1 MKQFK
6 KKPKKIKRSQKIIL
20 KRPLWLMPLLIGGFA
35 SGVYADGT
43 DILGLSW
50 GEKSQKVCVHRP
62 WYALWSCDKWEEK
75 TQQFTGNQLITKT
88 WAGGNA
94 ANYYHSQNNQ
104 DITANLKND
113 NGTYFLSGL
122 YNYTGGEYNGG
133 NLDIELGSN
142 ATFNLGANSGN
153 SFTSWYPN
161 GHTNVTFSAGTI
173 NVNNSVEVG
182 NRVGSG
188 AGTHTGTATL
198 NLNANKVTI
207 NSNINAY
214 KTSQVNIGNANS
226 AITIN
231 SVSLSGDTCS
241 SLAKI
246 GSGANCSSSGP
257 SYSFK
262 GTTSATN
269 TTFSNASGSFTFEE
283 SANFSGAKLNG
294 GAFTFNKG
302 FNATNNTAFN
312 SGSFT
317 FKGTSS
323 FNNATFSNASY
334 TFDNQATFQNSS
346 FNGGTFTFNNQSNPT
361 NSAQHPQILFENSSF
376 NGGIFTFNNQTNPT
390 NSAQH
395 PQILFENSSFS
406 GSTTT
411 LKGSATFEQ
420 AFNNS
425 NHQLTIQNASFDNA
439 TFNNT
444 GKITIE
450 KDASFN
456 NTSFNTPVDTNN
468 MSVTGSV
475 TLSGKNDLKNGST
488 LDFGS
493 SKITLAQGATFN
505 LTSLGSEKS
514 VTILNSS
521 GGITYNHL
529 LNHALNSLTNA
540 LKTTESS
547 SKPQSFAQG
556 LWDMI
561 TYNGVT
567 GQLLSENAATPKNT
581 DSSPSAPTKDSPQ
594 VYQVGYKIGDTIY
607 KLQETFSPNSIIIQA
622 LESGTYTPPPT
633 ISGSQFDLSAS
644 NYINANMPWYDHKYY
659 IPKSQNFTESGTYYL
674 PSVQIWGSY
683 TNSFKQTFSTNGSNL
698 VIGYNATWT
707 GNSVSSSG
715 TVSFGDTSGS
725 ALNGHCG
732 PWPYYQCIGTTNGA
746 YSAYHVYI
754 TANLR
759 SGNRIG
765 TGGAANLVFNGV
777 DSINIANATITQHN
791 AGAYS
796 SSMTFSTQNMDSSQN
811 LNGLNANGK
820 LSVYGATFT
829 NQAKDGKFIFNAGQA
844 TFENTNFNGGSYQFS
859 GDSLNFSNNNQFNS
873 GSFEISAKNAS
884 FNNANFNN
892 SASFN
897 FNNSNATTSFVG
909 DFTNANSNLQIAGN
923 AVFGNSTNSDGS
935 QNTANFNNTGS
946 VNIAGNATFDNMAF
960 NGPTNTSVKGQV
972 TLNNITLKNLNAPLS
987 FGDGMINFSAH
998 SVINIGEAITNGNP
1012 ITLVSSSK
1020 EIEYNNAFSKNL
1032 WQLINYQGHG
1042 ASSEKLVSSAG
1053 NGIYDVVYSFNNQT
1067 YNFQEV
1073 FSPNSISIR
1082 RLGVGMVFDYVDME
1096 KSDHLYYQNALGFMT
1111 YMPNSYNNNL
1121 GNLNNT
1127 IYYYDKSIDFY
1138 ASGKTLFTKAEFS
1151 QTLTGQNSAIVFGA
1165 KNIWTNASDA
1175 PQSNTIIRFGDN
1187 KGAGSNDASGHCW
1200 NLQCI
1205 GFITGH
1211 YEAQKIY
1218 ITGSIESGN
1227 RISSGGGASLNFNG
1241 LQGILLTN
1249 ATLYNR
1255 AAGTQSSSM
1264 NFISNSANIQAQNSY
1279 FIDDTAQNKGNP
1291 NFSFNALNLDFSNSS
1306 FRGYVGQTQS
1316 VFKFN
1321 AVNAISFTNS
1331 SNLSSGLYQIS
1342 AKSVLF
1348 DNSNLS
1354 VSVGTS
1360 SIKANAI
1367 SLSQN
1372 ASINASNHSTLELS
1386 GDLNLNDTSSLNLNQ
1401 SAINVSNNATINDYA
1416 SLIASNGSHL
1426 NFNGAVN
1433 FNSANITTSLS
1444 DSSIVFKGAS
1454 SLGGQFNLSNNS
1466 FLDFQGSSAITSN
1479 TAFNFYNNAF
1489 SQSPITFHQALD
1501 IKAPLSLGGNLLNP
1515 NNSSVL
1521 NLKNSQLVFSDQGS
1535 LNIANIDLLSDLN
1548 DNKNR
1553 VYNIIQADMN
1563 SNWYERISFFGM
1575 RINDGIYD
1583 AKNQTYSFT
1592 NPLNNALKITESFKD
1607 NQLSVTL
1614 SQIPGIKNTLYNIGS
1629 EIFNYQKVYNNA
1641 NGVYSYSDDAQGVF
1655 YLTSSVKGY
1664 YNPNQSYQA
1673 SGSNN
1678 TTKNN
1683 NLTSESSV
1691 ISQTYNA
1698 QGNPIS
1704 ALHVYNKG
1712 YNFNNIKALGQ
1723 MALKLYPEI
1732 KKILG
1737 NDFSLSS
1744 LSNLKGDALNQLTKL
1759 ITPSDW
1765 KNINELIDNAN
1776 NSVVQNFN
1784 NGALIIG
1791 ATKIGQ
1797 TNTNSTVVFGGLGYQ
1812 KPCDYTDIVCQKFR
1826 GTYLGQLLE
1835 SSSADLGYIDTTF
1848 NAKEIYL
1855 TGTLGSGNAWGTG
1868 GSASVTFNSQT
1879 SLILNQANIV
1889 SSQTDGI
1896 FSMLGQEGINKVFNQ
1911 AGLANILGEVAMQ
1924 SINKAGGLG
1933 NLIVNTLGSGS
1944 VIGGYL
1950 TPEQKNQTLSQLL
1963 GQNNFDNLMNDS
1975 GLNTAIKD
1983 LIRQKLGFW
1992 TGLVGGLAGL
2002 GGIDLQN
2009 PEKLIGS
2016 MSINDLLSK
2025 KGLFNQITGFISA
2038 NDIGQVISVMLQD
2051 IVKPSEALQNDVVAL
2066 GKQMIG
2072 EFLGQDMLNS
2082 LESLLQNQ
2090 QIKSVLDKVLAAKGL
2105 GPIYEQGLG
2114 DLIPNLGKKG
2124 LFAPYGLSQVWQR
2137 GDFSF
2142 NAQGNVFV
2150 QNSTFSNANGGTLS
2164 FNAGNSLI
2172 FAGNNHIAFTN
2183 HSGTLNL
2190 LSNQV
2195 SNINITTLD
2204 ASNGLKINAANNN
2217 VSVSQGNLFIN
2228 ASCVQ
2233 QSDPITTNTA
2243 NPCAL
2248 SAQSANGASSNNAS
2262 NNAPIALNN
2271 NDESLMVTANDFNF
2285 SGNIYANGVVDFSKI
2300 KGSAN
2305 IKNLYLYNNAQFQ
2318 ANNLTISNQAVLEKN
2333 ASFVTNNLN
2342 IQGAFNNNATQ
2353 KIGVLQN
2360 LVIASNAS
2368 LSTGIYGLEV
2378 GGALNNFGAIHF
2390 NLENIQTPAPLIQAE
2405 GIINLNTTQTP
2416 FINVNNSM
2424 ANNTT
2429 YTLLKSSRY
2438 IDYNINPNSLQ
2449 SYLKLYTLIN
2459 INGNHIEE
2467 KNGVLTY
2474 LGQRVL
2480 LQDKGLLLSVALPNS
2495 NNASPNN
2502 ILSLSVLHNQ
2512 VKMSYGDKVM
2522 DFTPPTLQDYIVGIQ
2537 GQSALNQIEAI
2548 GGNNAI
2554 KWLSTLMIK
2563 TKENPLFAPIYL
2575 ENHSLNEI
2583 LDATKDLQ
2591 NTASLISNP
2600 NFRDNATNLLELAS
2614 YTQQTSRLT
2623 KLSDFRARE
2632 GESNFSERLLELK
2645 NKRFS
2650 DPNPSEIFVKY
2661 SQPNKHPNNLWVQG
2675 VGGASFISGGNGT
2688 LYGLNVGY
2696 DRLVKNV
2703 ILGGYV
2709 AYGYSGFNGNIMRSL
2724 GNNVDV
2730 GMYARAFLKRNEFTL
2745 SANETYG
2752 GNASHINSS
2761 NSLLS
2766 VLNQRYN
2773 YNTWTTSVN
2782 GNYGYDFMFKQ
2793 KSVVLKPQVGLSYH
2807 FIGLSGMKGKMQ
2819 NPAYQQFVMH
2829 SNPSNESVLTL
2840 NMGLESRKYFGKNSY
2855 YFVTARL
2862 GRDLLIKAKGDN
2874 MVRFV
2879 GENTLLY
2886 RKGEIFNT
2894 FASVITGGEMHLW
2907 RLMYVNAGVGLK
2919 MGLQYQ
2925 DLNITGNVG
2934 MRVAF

>member
-1 MKQFK
+1 MKKFK
-6 KKPKKIKRSQKIIL
+6 KKPKSIKRSHQKTIL
-20 KRPLWLMPLLIGGFA
+20 KRPLWLAPLLISGFA
-35 SGVYADGT
+35 SGVHANNLWDLLNPKVGGEYVHWVKGSQYCAWWEFAGC
-43 DILGLSW
+43 LKNVW
-50 GEKSQKVCVHRP
+50 GANHKG
-62 WYALWSCDKWEEK
+62 YDA
-75 TQQFTGNQLITKT
+75 
-88 WAGGNA
+88 GNA
-94 ANYYHSQNNQ
+94 ANYLSSQNYQAISVGSGNE
-104 DITANLKND
+104 TE
-113 NGTYFLSGL
+113 TYSLSGFT
-122 YNYTGGEYNGG
+122 NYVGG
-133 NLDIELGSN
+133 NLTI
-142 ATFNLGANSGN
+142 NLGNSVVLDLSGSN
-153 SFTSWYPN
+153 SFTSYQGYNQGKDDVSFNVGAINLN
-161 GHTNVTFSAGTI
+161 GAL
-173 NVNNSVEVG
+173 EVG

-198 NLNANKVTI
+198 NLNANKVNI
-207 NSNINAY
+207 NSNISAF
-214 KTSQVNIGNANS
+214 KTSQVNVGNANS
-226 AITIN
+226 VITIG
-231 SVSLSGDTCS
+231 SVSLSGDVCS
-241 SLAKI
+241 SSVSFGA
-246 GSGANCSSSGP
+246 GANCSTSGP

-262 GTTSATN
+262 GTTNATN
-269 TTFSNASGSFTFEE
+269 TAFSNANGSFTFEE
-283 SANFSGAKLNG
+283 NATFSGAKLNG
-294 GAFTFNKG
+294 GAFIFNKD
-302 FNATNNTAFN
+302 FSATNNTAFD
-312 SGSFT
+312 SGSFN
-317 FKGTSS
+317 FKGASS
-323 FNNATFSNASY
+323 FNGTNFNNASY
-334 TFDNQATFQNSS
+334 TFNNQATFQNSS
-346 FNGGTFTFNNQSNPT
+346 FNGGTFTFNDQ
-361 NSAQHPQILFENSSF
+361 
-376 NGGIFTFNNQTNPT
+376 NNQ
-390 NSAQH
+390 SAQH

-406 GSTTT
+406 GNATT
-411 LKGSATFEQ
+411 LKGFVDFWQ

-425 NHQLTIQNASFDNA
+425 NHQLMMQNASFNNA
-439 TFNNT
+439 NFNNT
-444 GKITIE
+444 GKITINE
-450 KDASFN
+450 SASFN
-456 NTSFNTPVDTNN
+456 DTTFNTSINTNN
-468 MSVTGSV
+468 MTITGSV

-493 SKITLAQGATFN
+493 SQVTLTQGTTFN
-505 LTSLGSEKS
+505 LTSLGDKNS

-521 GGITYNHL
+521 GGITYNNL
-529 LNHALNSLTNA
+529 LNHALNSLTSA
-540 LKTTESS
+540 LKTNESS

-561 TYNGVT
+561 TYNGVA
-567 GQLLSENAATPKNT
+567 GQLLSANAMASKTA
-581 DSSPSAPTKDSPQ
+581 DSSLSKLSANSAQ
-594 VYQVGYKIGDTIY
+594 VYQVGYKIGDIIY
-607 KLQETFSPNSIIIQA
+607 KLQETFSHNSIIIQA
-622 LESGTYTPPPT
+622 LESGTYTPPPV
-633 ISGSQFDLSAS
+633 ISGSKFDLSAS
-644 NYINANMPWYDHKYY
+644 NYIDSNMPWYDHKSY

-683 TNSFKQTFSTNGSNL
+683 TNSFKQTFSASNSNL

-707 GNSVSSSG
+707 DHNVSSSD

-732 PWPYYQCIGTTNGA
+732 PWPYYQCTGTTDGT

-777 DSINIANATITQHN
+777 DSVNIANATITQHN
-791 AGAYS
+791 AGIYS
-796 SSMTFSTQNMDSSQN
+796 SSMTFSTQGMDNSQN
-811 LNGLNANGK
+811 LNGLNPNGT
-820 LSVYGATFT
+820 LSVYGTTFT

-844 TFENTNFNGGSYQFS
+844 VFENTNFNGGSYQFS

-884 FNNANFNN
+884 FDNANFNN
-892 SASFN
+892 GASFN

-909 DFTNANSNLQIAGN
+909 DFTNANSNLQIAGS
-923 AVFGNSTNSDGS
+923 AVFGNSANGS
-935 QNTANFNNTGS
+935 QNNANFNNTGS
-946 VNIAGNATFDNMAF
+946 VDISGNATFDNVVF
-960 NGPTNTSVKGQV
+960 NDPTNMSVKGQV

-987 FGDGMINFSAH
+987 FGDGTITFNAH
-998 SVINIGEAITNGNP
+998 SVINIAEAITNGNP

-1032 WQLINYQGHG
+1032 WQLINYQGHE

-1053 NGIYDVVYSFNNQT
+1053 NGVYDVVYSFNNQT
-1067 YNFQEV
+1067 YNFQEI
-1073 FSPNSISIR
+1073 FSQNSISIR
-1082 RLGVGMVFDYVDME
+1082 RLGVGMVFDYMDME
-1096 KSDHLYYQNALGFMT
+1096 KSDHLYYQNTLGFMT

-1127 IYYYDKSIDFY
+1127 IYYYDNSIDFY

-1151 QTLTGQNSAIVFGA
+1151 QTFTGQNSAIVFGA
-1165 KNIWTNASDA
+1165 KSIWTNASDA

-1187 KGAGSNDASGHCW
+1187 KGVGSNDASGHCW

-1255 AAGTQSSSM
+1255 AAGTQNSSM
-1264 NFISNSANIQAQNSY
+1264 NFTSNSANIQAQNSY
-1279 FIDDTAQNKGNP
+1279 FIDDTAQNGGNP

-1321 AVNAISFTNS
+1321 AANAINFTNS
-1331 SNLSSGLYQIS
+1331 TNLSSGLYQMQ

-1367 SLSQN
+1367 NLSQN
-1372 ASINASNHSTLELS
+1372 ASINASNHSTLELQ

-1401 SAINVSNNATINDYA
+1401 STINVSNNATINDYA
-1416 SLIASNGSHL
+1416 SLIVNDDSRL
-1426 NFNGAVN
+1426 NFNGTTN
-1433 FNSANITTSLS
+1433 FDSANITTSLNH
-1444 DSSIVFKGAS
+1444 SSIVFKGAI

-1466 FLDFQGSSAITSN
+1466 SLDFQGSSAITSN
-1479 TAFNFYNNAF
+1479 TAFNFYDNAF

-1553 VYNIIQADMN
+1553 VYNIIQAGMN
-1563 SNWYERISFFGM
+1563 NNWYERINFFGM
-1575 RINDGIYD
+1575 RINDGVYD
-1583 AKNQTYSFT
+1583 AINQTYSFT

-1629 EIFNYQKVYNNA
+1629 EVFNYQKAYNNA
-1641 NGVYSYSDDAQGVF
+1641 NGVYSYSDDAEGVF
-1655 YLTSSVKGY
+1655 YLTSNVKGY

-1683 NLTSESSV
+1683 NLISGASV
-1691 ISQTYNA
+1691 ISQTYNV

-1744 LSNLKGDALNQLTKL
+1744 LSALNPNALNQLTKL
-1759 ITPSDW
+1759 ITPNDW
-1765 KNINELIDNAN
+1765 KNINEFIDNAN

-1784 NGALIIG
+1784 NGTLIVG

-1797 TNTNSTVVFGGLGYQ
+1797 TDTNSAVVFGGLGYQ

-1879 SLILNQANIV
+1879 SLVLNQANIV

-1933 NLIVNTLGSGS
+1933 NLIADTLGSNS
-1944 VIGGYL
+1944 VIGGHL

-2038 NDIGQVISVMLQD
+2038 NDIGQVISVILQD
-2051 IVKPSEALQNDVVAL
+2051 IVKPSSALKNDVAAL

-2072 EFLGQDMLNS
+2072 EFLGQDTLNS

-2105 GPIYEQGLG
+2105 GSIYEQGLG
-2114 DLIPNLGKKG
+2114 DLMPNLGKKG
-2124 LFAPYGLSQVWQR
+2124 LFAPYGLSQVWQK

-2150 QNSTFSNANGGTLS
+2150 QNSTFSNANGGAIS
-2164 FNAGNSLI
+2164 FNAGDTLI
-2172 FAGNNHIAFTN
+2172 FAGNNRISFTN
-2183 HSGTLNL
+2183 HAGALNL

-2195 SNINITTLD
+2195 SNINITTLN
-2204 ASNGLKINAANNN
+2204 ASNGLKINASSNN

-2228 ASCVQ
+2228 ASCVGQ
-2233 QSDPITTNTA
+2233 NNPTTANIA

-2248 SAQSANGASSNNAS
+2248 SAQSVNGASSNAS

-2318 ANNLTISNQAVLEKN
+2318 ANNLIISNQAVLEKN
-2333 ASFVTNNLN
+2333 ASFMTNNLN
-2342 IQGAFNNNATQ
+2342 IQGAFNNNATR
-2353 KIGVLQN
+2353 KIEVLQN
-2360 LVIASNAS
+2360 LTIASNAS

-2390 NLENIQTPAPLIQAE
+2390 NLENIQTPTPLIQAR

-2416 FINVNNSM
+2416 FMNINNSM

-2495 NNASPNN
+2495 NNAPQNN
-2502 ILSLSVLHNQ
+2502 ILSLSVLYNQ

-2537 GQSALNQIEAI
+2537 GQSALNQIEAV

-2554 KWLSTLMIK
+2554 KWLSTLMME

-2583 LDATKDLQ
+2583 LGVAKDLL
-2591 NTASLISNP
+2591 NTVSLISNP
-2600 NFRDNATNLLELAS
+2600 NFRNNATNLLELAS

-2623 KLSDFRARE
+2623 KLSDFRSRE
-2632 GESNFSERLLELK
+2632 RESDFSKRLLELK

-2650 DPNPSEIFVKY
+2650 DPNPGEVFVKY

-2675 VGGASFISGGNGT
+2675 IGGASFISGGNGT

-2709 AYGYSGFNGNIMRSL
+2709 AYGYSGFNGNIMHSL
-2724 GNNVDV
+2724 ANNVDV

-2745 SANETYG
+2745 SANETYE
-2752 GNASHINSS
+2752 GNASNINSS
-2761 NSLLS
+2761 NPLLS
-2766 VLNQRYN
+2766 VLNQRYS

-2793 KSVVLKPQVGLSYH
+2793 KSVVLKPQVGLSYY
-2807 FIGLSGMKGKMQ
+2807 FIGLSGMKGKM
-2819 NPAYQQFVMH
+2819 NDAAYKQFLMH

-2862 GRDLLIKAKGDN
+2862 GRDLLIKSKGGN
-2874 MVRFV
+2874 VVRFV

-2886 RKGEIFNT
+2886 RKGEVFNT

-2907 RLMYVNAGVGLK
+2907 RLVYVNAGVGLK

-2925 DLNITGNVG
+2925 DINITGNVG

>member
-1 MKQFK
+1 MKKFK
-6 KKPKKIKRSQKIIL
+6 KKLKSIKRSQKIIL
-20 KRPLWLMPLLIGGFA
+20 KRPLWLAPLLISGFA
-35 SGVYADGT
+35 SGVYANNLWDLLNPKVG
-43 DILGLSW
+43 GEYVHWVKGSQYCSW
-50 GEKSQKVCVHRP
+50 
-62 WYALWSCDKWEEK
+62 WE
-75 TQQFTGNQLITKT
+75 F
-88 WAGGNA
+88 AGCLKNVWGANHKGYDAGNA
-94 ANYYHSQNNQ
+94 ANYLSSQNYQAISVGSGNE
-104 DITANLKND
+104 T
-113 NGTYFLSGL
+113 GTYSLSGFT
-122 YNYTGGEYNGG
+122 NYVGG
-133 NLDIELGSN
+133 NLTI
-142 ATFNLGANSGN
+142 NLGNSVVLDLSVSN
-153 SFTSWYPN
+153 SFTSYQGYNQGKDDVSFNVGAINLN
-161 GHTNVTFSAGTI
+161 GTL
-173 NVNNSVEVG
+173 EVG
-182 NRVGSG
+182 NRVGTG

-198 NLNANKVTI
+198 NLNANKVNI

-241 SLAKI
+241 SSVSVGI
-246 GSGANCSSSGP
+246 GANCSSSGP

-262 GTTSATN
+262 GTTNATN

-283 SANFSGAKLNG
+283 NATFSGAKWNG

-302 FNATNNTAFN
+302 FSATNNTAFN

-323 FNNATFSNASY
+323 FNGTNFNNATY

-346 FNGGTFTFNNQSNPT
+346 FNGGT
-361 NSAQHPQILFENSSF
+361 
-376 NGGIFTFNNQTNPT
+376 FTFNNQTNPT

-406 GSTTT
+406 GNATT
-411 LKGSATFEQ
+411 LKGFATFEQ

-425 NHQLTIQNASFDNA
+425 NHQLTMQNASFNNA

-444 GKITIE
+444 GKITINE
-450 KDASFN
+450 GASFN
-456 NTSFNTPVDTNN
+456 NTTFNASVDTNN

-475 TLSGKNDLKNGST
+475 TLSGKNDLNNGST

-493 SKITLAQGATFN
+493 SKITLTQGTTFN
-505 LTSLGSEKS
+505 LTSLGDKNS

-529 LNHALNSLTNA
+529 LNHAINSLTNA
-540 LKTTESS
+540 LKTNESP

-556 LWDMI
+556 LWEMI

-567 GQLLSENAATPKNT
+567 GQLLSESATTSKTT
-581 DSSPSAPTKDSPQ
+581 DSSLSKSSTNSTQ

-607 KLQETFSPNSIIIQA
+607 KLQETFNPNSIIIQA

-633 ISGSQFDLSAS
+633 TSGSQFDLSAS

-683 TNSFKQTFSTNGSNL
+683 TNSFKQTFSTSGSNL

-707 GNSVSSSG
+707 GNSVSSSD

-725 ALNGHCG
+725 VLNGHCG
-732 PWPYYQCIGTTNGA
+732 PWPYYQCTGTTNGT

-791 AGAYS
+791 AGIYS
-796 SSMTFSTQNMDSSQN
+796 SSMTFSTQGMDNSQN

-844 TFENTNFNGGSYQFS
+844 VFENTNFNGGSYQFS

-884 FNNANFNN
+884 FNNAHFNN

-897 FNNSNATTSFVG
+897 FNNSNATTSFMG

-946 VNIAGNATFDNMAF
+946 VNISGNATFDNVVF
-960 NGPTNTSVKGQV
+960 NSPTNTSVKGQV

-987 FGDGMINFSAH
+987 FGDGTITFNAH
-998 SVINIGEAITNGNP
+998 SVINIDESITNGNP

-1053 NGIYDVVYSFNNQT
+1053 NGVYDVVYSFNNQT
-1067 YNFQEV
+1067 YNFQEI
-1073 FSPNSISIR
+1073 FSQNSISIR

-1096 KSDHLYYQNALGFMT
+1096 KSDHLYYKDVVGFMT

-1121 GNLNNT
+1121 GNANNT

-1151 QTLTGQNSAIVFGA
+1151 QTFTGQNSAIVFGA
-1165 KNIWTNASDA
+1165 KSIWTNASDA
-1175 PQSNTIIRFGDN
+1175 PQSNAIIRFGDN

-1218 ITGSIESGN
+1218 ITASIESGN

-1321 AVNAISFTNS
+1321 AANAINFTNS
-1331 SNLSSGLYQIS
+1331 TNLSSGLYQMQ
-1342 AKSVLF
+1342 AKSVSF

-1367 SLSQN
+1367 NLSQN
-1372 ASINASNHSTLELS
+1372 ASINASNHSTLELQ

-1416 SLIASNGSHL
+1416 SLIASNNAHI
-1426 NFNGAVN
+1426 NFNGATH

-1454 SLGGQFNLSNNS
+1454 SLGGQFNLSNHS
-1466 FLDFQGSSAITSN
+1466 SLDFQGSSAITSN
-1479 TAFNFYNNAF
+1479 TAFNFYDNAF
-1489 SQSPITFHQALD
+1489 SQSPITFHQTLD

-1521 NLKNSQLVFSDQGS
+1521 NLKNSELVFGDQGS

-1553 VYNIIQADMN
+1553 VYNIIQANMN

-1592 NPLNNALKITESFKD
+1592 NPLNNALKITESFKN

-1614 SQIPGIKNTLYNIGS
+1614 SQIPGIKNTLYNISS

-1673 SGSNN
+1673 NGSNN

-1683 NLTSESSV
+1683 NLISESSI

-1704 ALHVYNKG
+1704 ALHIYNKG
-1712 YNFNNIKALGQ
+1712 YNFSNIKALGQ

-1744 LSNLKGDALNQLTKL
+1744 LSGLKGDALNQLTKL

-1797 TNTNSTVVFGGLGYQ
+1797 TDTNSAVVFGGLGYQ
-1812 KPCDYTDIVCQKFR
+1812 TPCDYTDIVCQKFR

-1911 AGLANILGEVAMQ
+1911 AGLANILGEVAVQ

-2025 KGLFNQITGFISA
+2025 KGLLNQITGFISA

-2051 IVKPSEALQNDVVAL
+2051 IVKPSSALQNDVVAL

-2072 EFLGQDMLNS
+2072 EFLGQDTLNS

-2105 GPIYEQGLG
+2105 WSIYEQGLG
-2114 DLIPNLGKKG
+2114 DLIPSLGKKG
-2124 LFAPYGLSQVWQR
+2124 LFAPYGLSQVWQK

-2142 NAQGNVFV
+2142 NSQGNVFV

-2172 FAGNNHIAFTN
+2172 FAGNNHISFTN
-2183 HSGTLNL
+2183 HAGTLNL

-2204 ASNGLKINAANNN
+2204 ASNGLKINAGSNN

-2228 ASCVQ
+2228 ASCTQ
-2233 QSDPITTNTA
+2233 QSTPTA
-2243 NPCAL
+2243 ANATNPCTL
-2248 SAQSANGASSNNAS
+2248 TTQSANGASSSNAS

-2318 ANNLTISNQAVLEKN
+2318 ANNLIISNQAVLEKN
-2333 ASFVTNNLN
+2333 ASFTANNLN
-2342 IQGAFNNNATQ
+2342 IQGAFNNNATR
-2353 KIGVLQN
+2353 KIEVLQN

-2378 GGALNNFGAIHF
+2378 GGALNNLGTIHF
-2390 NLENIQTPAPLIQAE
+2390 NLENSQTPAMPLIQAE

-2416 FINVNNSM
+2416 FINVNNVM
-2424 ANNTT
+2424 ANNTA

-2480 LQDKGLLLSVALPNS
+2480 LQDKGLLLSVALPSS
-2495 NNASPNN
+2495 NNASQNN

-2512 VKMSYGDKVM
+2512 IKMSYGNKIM
-2522 DFTPPTLQDYIVGIQ
+2522 DFTPPTLQDYIAGIQ

-2554 KWLSTLMIK
+2554 KWLSTLMMD

-2575 ENHSLNEI
+2575 KNHSLNEI
-2583 LDATKDLQ
+2583 LGVTKDLQ
-2591 NTASLISNP
+2591 NTVSLISNP
-2600 NFRDNATNLLELAS
+2600 NFRDNATNLLELAG

-2632 GESNFSERLLELK
+2632 GESDFSLLELK

-2650 DPNPSEIFVKY
+2650 DPNPGEVFVKH
-2661 SQPNKHPNNLWVQG
+2661 SQLSKHPNNLWVQG

-2709 AYGYSGFNGNIMRSL
+2709 AYGYSGFNGNIMHSL

-2752 GNASHINSS
+2752 GNANNINSS

-2766 VLNQRYN
+2766 VLNQRYS

-2807 FIGLSGMKGKMQ
+2807 FIGLSGMKGKM
-2819 NPAYQQFVMH
+2819 NDAAYKQFLMH

-2862 GRDLLIKAKGDN
+2862 GRDLLIKSKGDN
-2874 MVRFV
+2874 MVRFM

-2886 RKGEIFNT
+2886 RKGEVFNT

-2925 DLNITGNVG
+2925 DINITGNVG

>member
-20 KRPLWLMPLLIGGFA
+20 KRPLWLAPLLISGFA

-50 GEKSQKVCVHRP
+50 GEKSQKVCVHHP

-188 AGTHTGTATL
+188 AGTHTGIATL
-198 NLNANKVTI
+198 NLNANKVNV
-207 NSNINAY
+207 NSNISAY
-214 KTSQVNIGNANS
+214 KTSQVNVGNANS
-226 AITIN
+226 TITIN
-231 SVSLSGDTCS
+231 SVSLNGDTCS
-241 SLAKI
+241 SLARM
-246 GSGANCSSSGP
+246 GVGANCSTSGP

-262 GTTSATN
+262 GTTNATN
-269 TTFSNASGSFTFEE
+269 TTFSNANGSFTFGEN
-283 SANFSGAKLNG
+283 ATFSGAKLNG
-294 GAFTFNKG
+294 GAFTFNKE
-302 FNATNNTAFN
+302 FKATNNTAFN

-317 FKGTSS
+317 FKGASS
-323 FNNATFSNASY
+323 FNGASFSNASY
-334 TFDNQATFQNSS
+334 TFNDQATFQNSS
-346 FNGGTFTFNNQSNPT
+346 FNGGTFTFNNQSNQ
-361 NSAQHPQILFENSSF
+361 SAQHPQI
-376 NGGIFTFNNQTNPT
+376 Q
-390 NSAQH
+390 
-395 PQILFENSSFS
+395 NSSFS
-406 GSTTT
+406 GGATT
-411 LKGSATFEQ
+411 LKGFATFEQ
-420 AFNNS
+420 VFNNS

-456 NTSFNTPVDTNN
+456 NTSFNTSVDTNN

-475 TLSGKNDLKNGST
+475 TLSGKNNLNNGST

-493 SKITLAQGATFN
+493 SKITLTQGTTFN

-529 LNHALNSLTNA
+529 LNHAINSLTNA
-540 LKTTESS
+540 LKTNESS

-567 GQLLSENAATPKNT
+567 GQLLSENAATSKNT
-581 DSSPSAPTKDSPQ
+581 DSSPSKSSTNSTQ

-607 KLQETFSPNSIIIQA
+607 KLQETFGPNSIIIQA
-622 LESGTYTPPPT
+622 LESGTYTPPPV
-633 ISGSQFDLSAS
+633 INGSKFDLSAS
-644 NYINANMPWYDHKYY
+644 NYIDSNMPWYDHKYY

-683 TNSFKQTFSTNGSNL
+683 TNSFKQTFSASGSNL
-698 VIGYNATWT
+698 VIGYNSTWT
-707 GNSVSSSG
+707 GNSVSSSD

-725 ALNGHCG
+725 ALSGHCG
-732 PWPYYQCIGTTNGA
+732 PWPYYQCTGTTNGT

-777 DSINIANATITQHN
+777 DSVNIANATITQHN
-791 AGAYS
+791 AGIYS
-796 SSMTFSTQNMDSSQN
+796 SSMTFSTQNMDNSQN
-811 LNGLNANGK
+811 LKGLNSNGK
-820 LSVYGATFT
+820 LLVYGATFT

-844 TFENTNFNGGSYQFS
+844 VFENTNFNGGSYQFS
-859 GDSLNFSNNNQFNS
+859 GDNLNFSNSNQFNS
-873 GSFEISAKNAS
+873 GSFEVSAKNAS

-897 FNNSNATTSFVG
+897 FNNSNATTSFMG
-909 DFTNANSNLQIAGN
+909 DFTNAHSNLQIAGN
-923 AVFGNSTNSDGS
+923 AVFGNSANGS
-935 QNTANFNNTGS
+935 QNNANFNNTGS
-946 VNIAGNATFDNMAF
+946 VNISGNATFDNVVF
-960 NGPTNTSVKGQV
+960 NSPTNTSVKGQV

-987 FGDGMINFSAH
+987 FGDGTITFNAH

-1082 RLGVGMVFDYVDME
+1082 RLGVSMVFDYVDME

-1121 GNLNNT
+1121 GNSNNT
-1127 IYYYDKSIDFY
+1127 IYYYDNSIDFY

-1151 QTLTGQNSAIVFGA
+1151 QTFTGQNSAIVFGA
-1165 KNIWTNASDA
+1165 KNIWTSLSDA
-1175 PQSNTIIRFGDN
+1175 PQSNAIIRFGDN

-1264 NFISNSANIQAQNSY
+1264 NFVSNSANIQAQNSY
-1279 FIDDTAQNKGNP
+1279 FIDDTAQNSGNP

-1331 SNLSSGLYQIS
+1331 TNLSSGLYQIS

-1360 SIKANAI
+1360 SIKASAI
-1367 SLSQN
+1367 NLSQN
-1372 ASINASNHSTLELS
+1372 ASINASNHSTLELQ

-1444 DSSIVFKGAS
+1444 NSSIVFKGAV

-1466 FLDFQGSSAITSN
+1466 SLDFQGSSAITSN
-1479 TAFNFYNNAF
+1479 TAFNFYDNAF
-1489 SQSPITFHQALD
+1489 SQSPITFHQALN

-1548 DNKNR
+1548 GNKNR

-1563 SNWYERISFFGM
+1563 NNWYERISFFGM

-1683 NLTSESSV
+1683 NLTSESSI

-1704 ALHVYNKG
+1704 ALHIYNKG
-1712 YNFNNIKALGQ
+1712 YNFSNIKALGQ

-1732 KKILG
+1732 KKVLG

-1744 LSNLKGDALNQLTKL
+1744 LSDLKGDALNQLAKL
-1759 ITPSDW
+1759 ITPNDW

-1784 NGALIIG
+1784 NGTLIIG

-1797 TNTNSTVVFGGLGYQ
+1797 TDTNSSVVFGGLGYQ

-2051 IVKPSEALQNDVVAL
+2051 IVKPSDALKNDIAAL

-2072 EFLGQDMLNS
+2072 EFLGQDTLNS

-2090 QIKSVLDKVLAAKGL
+2090 QIKSVLDKILAAKGL
-2105 GPIYEQGLG
+2105 GSIYEQGLG

-2124 LFAPYGLSQVWQR
+2124 LFAPYGLSQVWQK

-2183 HSGTLNL
+2183 HFGTLQL

-2204 ASNGLKINAANNN
+2204 ASNGLKINAGSNN
-2217 VSVSQGNLFIN
+2217 VSVSQGDLFIN
-2228 ASCVQ
+2228 ASCTQ
-2233 QSDPITTNTA
+2233 LSTPTA
-2243 NPCAL
+2243 VNATNPCVL
-2248 SAQSANGASSNNAS
+2248 NAQNANGASSNNAS
-2262 NNAPIALNN
+2262 NNVPIALNN

-2285 SGNIYANGVVDFSKI
+2285 SGNIYANGVVDFSKV

-2318 ANNLTISNQAVLEKN
+2318 ANNLIISNQAVLENN

-2353 KIGVLQN
+2353 KIEVLQN

-2378 GGALNNFGAIHF
+2378 GGTLNNLGTIHF
-2390 NLENIQTPAPLIQAE
+2390 NLENIQTPTPLIQAE
-2405 GIINLNTTQTP
+2405 EIINLNTTQTP

-2438 IDYNINPNSLQ
+2438 INYNINPNSLQ

-2495 NNASPNN
+2495 NNASQNH
-2502 ILSLSVLHNQ
+2502 ILSLSVLHDQ
-2512 VKMSYGDKVM
+2512 IKMSYGNKIM
-2522 DFTPPTLQDYIVGIQ
+2522 DFTPPTLQDYIAGIQ

-2548 GGNNAI
+2548 GGNSAI
-2554 KWLSTLMIK
+2554 KWLSTLMMD

-2583 LDATKDLQ
+2583 LGVTKDLQ

-2632 GESNFSERLLELK
+2632 GESDFSNRLLELK

-2650 DPNPSEIFVKY
+2650 DPNP
-2661 SQPNKHPNNLWVQG
+2661 
-2675 VGGASFISGGNGT
+2675 
-2688 LYGLNVGY
+2688 
-2696 DRLVKNV
+2696 
-2703 ILGGYV
+2703 
-2709 AYGYSGFNGNIMRSL
+2709 
-2724 GNNVDV
+2724 
-2730 GMYARAFLKRNEFTL
+2730 
-2745 SANETYG
+2745 
-2752 GNASHINSS
+2752 
-2761 NSLLS
+2761 
-2766 VLNQRYN
+2766 
-2773 YNTWTTSVN
+2773 
-2782 GNYGYDFMFKQ
+2782 
-2793 KSVVLKPQVGLSYH
+2793 
-2807 FIGLSGMKGKMQ
+2807 
-2819 NPAYQQFVMH
+2819 
-2829 SNPSNESVLTL
+2829 
-2840 NMGLESRKYFGKNSY
+2840 
-2855 YFVTARL
+2855 
-2862 GRDLLIKAKGDN
+2862 
-2874 MVRFV
+2874 
-2879 GENTLLY
+2879 GE
-2886 RKGEIFNT
+2886 
-2894 FASVITGGEMHLW
+2894 V
-2907 RLMYVNAGVGLK
+2907 
-2919 MGLQYQ
+2919 
-2925 DLNITGNVG
+2925 
-2934 MRVAF
+2934 

>member
-1 MKQFK
+1 MKKFK
-6 KKPKKIKRSQKIIL
+6 KKPKSIKRSHQKTIL
-20 KRPLWLMPLLIGGFA
+20 KHPLWLMPLLISGFA

-50 GEKSQKVCVHRP
+50 GEKSQKVCVHHP

-122 YNYTGGEYNGG
+122 YNYTGGENNGG
-133 NLDIELGSN
+133 NLNIELGSN

-198 NLNANKVTI
+198 NLNANKVNV

-226 AITIN
+226 AITIG

-241 SLAKI
+241 SLASVGI
-246 GSGANCSSSGP
+246 GANCSTSGP

-262 GTTSATN
+262 GTTNATN

-283 SANFSGAKLNG
+283 NATFSGAKWNG

-302 FNATNNTAFN
+302 FSATNNTAFN

-317 FKGTSS
+317 FKDTSS
-323 FNNATFSNASY
+323 FNNATFNNATY
-334 TFDNQATFQNSS
+334 TFNNQAIFQNSS
-346 FNGGTFTFNNQSNPT
+346 FNGGT
-361 NSAQHPQILFENSSF
+361 
-376 NGGIFTFNNQTNPT
+376 FTFNNQTNPT

-406 GSTTT
+406 GSATT
-411 LKGSATFEQ
+411 LKGSVIFQQ

-425 NHQLTIQNASFDNA
+425 NQQLTIQNASFDNA

-493 SKITLAQGATFN
+493 AKVTLTQGATFN

-521 GGITYNHL
+521 GGITYSGL

-540 LKTTESS
+540 LKTNESP

-567 GQLLSENAATPKNT
+567 GQLLSENATTPKPANA
-581 DSSPSAPTKDSPQ
+581 SPSAPTKDSPQ

-607 KLQETFSPNSIIIQA
+607 KLQETFSHNSIIIQA
-622 LESGTYTPPPT
+622 LESGTYTPPPV
-633 ISGSQFDLSAS
+633 ISGSKFDLSAS
-644 NYINANMPWYDHKYY
+644 NYINADMPWYDHKYY

-683 TNSFKQTFSTNGSNL
+683 TNSFKQTFSANGSNL
-698 VIGYNATWT
+698 VIGYNSTWT

-732 PWPYYQCIGTTNGA
+732 PWPYYQCTGTTNGA

-777 DSINIANATITQHN
+777 DSVNIANATITQHN
-791 AGAYS
+791 AGIYS

-829 NQAKDGKFIFNAGQA
+829 NQAKDGKFTFNAGQV

-897 FNNSNATTSFVG
+897 FNNSNATTSFIG

-946 VNIAGNATFDNMAF
+946 VNISGNATFDNVVF

-972 TLNNITLKNLNAPLS
+972 TLNNITLKNLNASLS
-987 FGDGMINFSAH
+987 FGDGTIVFSAH
-998 SVINIGEAITNGNP
+998 SVINIDQAITNGNP

-1020 EIEYNNAFSKNL
+1020 EIEYNDAFSKNL

-1096 KSDHLYYQNALGFMT
+1096 KSDRLYYKDVVGFMT

-1127 IYYYDKSIDFY
+1127 IYYYDNSIDFY

-1151 QTLTGQNSAIVFGA
+1151 QTFTGQNSAIVFGA
-1165 KNIWTNASDA
+1165 KNIWTSVSDA
-1175 PQSNTIIRFGDN
+1175 PQSNVIIRFGDN
-1187 KGAGSNDASGHCW
+1187 KGVGSNDASGHCW

-1241 LQGILLTN
+1241 IQGILLTN

-1255 AAGTQSSSM
+1255 TAGTQSSSM
-1264 NFISNSANIQAQNSY
+1264 NFVSNSANIQAQNSY

-1306 FRGYVGQTQS
+1306 FRGYVGTTQS

-1321 AVNAISFTNS
+1321 AANTISFTNS
-1331 SNLSSGLYQIS
+1331 SNLSSGLYQMQ

-1367 SLSQN
+1367 NLSQN
-1372 ASINASNHSTLELS
+1372 ASINASNHSTLELQ

-1433 FNSANITTSLS
+1433 FNSANITTSLNN
-1444 DSSIVFKGAS
+1444 SSIVFKGAS
-1454 SLGGQFNLSNNS
+1454 SLGGQFNLSNHS
-1466 FLDFQGSSAITSN
+1466 SLDFQGSSAITSN
-1479 TAFNFYNNAF
+1479 AAFNFYDNAF
-1489 SQSPITFHQALD
+1489 SQSPITFHQALN

-1515 NNSSVL
+1515 NNNSVL

-1548 DNKNR
+1548 GNKNR

-1563 SNWYERISFFGM
+1563 GNWYERINFFGM

-1683 NLTSESSV
+1683 NITSESSV

-1732 KKILG
+1732 KKVLG

-1784 NGALIIG
+1784 NGALIVG

-1797 TNTNSTVVFGGLGYQ
+1797 TDTNSAVVFGGLGYQ
-1812 KPCDYTDIVCQKFR
+1812 TPCDYTDIVCQKFR

-1835 SSSADLGYIDTTF
+1835 SSSADLGYINTTF

-1911 AGLANILGEVAMQ
+1911 AGLANILGEVAVQ

-2025 KGLFNQITGFISA
+2025 KGLFNQITSFISA

-2051 IVKPSEALQNDVVAL
+2051 IVKPSDALQNDVVAL

-2072 EFLGQDMLNS
+2072 EFLGQDTLNS

-2105 GPIYEQGLG
+2105 GSIYEQGLG
-2114 DLIPNLGKKG
+2114 DLIPSLGKKG
-2124 LFAPYGLSQVWQR
+2124 LFAPYGLSQVWQK

-2204 ASNGLKINAANNN
+2204 ASNGLKINATNNN
-2217 VSVSQGNLFIN
+2217 ISVSQGDLFIN
-2228 ASCVQ
+2228 ASCTQ

-2262 NNAPIALNN
+2262 NNVPIALNN
-2271 NDESLMVTANDFNF
+2271 NDESLMVTANGFNF

-2305 IKNLYLYNNAQFQ
+2305 VKNLYLYNNAQFQ

-2353 KIGVLQN
+2353 KIEVLQN

-2378 GGALNNFGAIHF
+2378 GGVLNNFGAIHF
-2390 NLENIQTPAPLIQAE
+2390 NLENIQTPTPLIQVG

-2495 NNASPNN
+2495 NNASQNN
-2502 ILSLSVLHNQ
+2502 ILSLSVLYNQ
-2512 VKMSYGDKVM
+2512 VKMSYGDKAM

-2548 GGNNAI
+2548 GGNSAI
-2554 KWLSTLMIK
+2554 KWLSTLMME

-2661 SQPNKHPNNLWVQG
+2661 SQPNKHQNNLWIQG

-2709 AYGYSGFNGNIMRSL
+2709 AYGYSDFNGNIMRSL

-2752 GNASHINSS
+2752 GNATSINSS

-2807 FIGLSGMKGKMQ
+2807 FIGLSGMKGKM
-2819 NPAYQQFVMH
+2819 NDAAYQQFLMH

-2862 GRDLLIKAKGDN
+2862 GRDLLIKAKGGN
-2874 MVRFV
+2874 TVRFV

-2894 FASVITGGEMHLW
+2894 FASVITGGEMYLW

>member
-1 MKQFK
+1 MKKFK
-6 KKPKKIKRSQKIIL
+6 KKPKSIKRSHQKTIL
-20 KRPLWLMPLLIGGFA
+20 KRPLWLAPLLIGGFA
-35 SGVYADGT
+35 SGVYANNLWDLLNPKVGGEYVHWVKGSQYCAWWEFAGC
-43 DILGLSW
+43 LKNVW
-50 GEKSQKVCVHRP
+50 GANHKG
-62 WYALWSCDKWEEK
+62 YDA
-75 TQQFTGNQLITKT
+75 
-88 WAGGNA
+88 GNA
-94 ANYYHSQNNQ
+94 ANYLSSQNYQAISVGSGNE
-104 DITANLKND
+104 T
-113 NGTYFLSGL
+113 GTYNLSGFT
-122 YNYTGGEYNGG
+122 NYVGG
-133 NLDIELGSN
+133 NLTI
-142 ATFNLGANSGN
+142 NLGNSVVLDLSGSN
-153 SFTSWYPN
+153 SFTSYQGYNQGKDDVSFNVGAINLN
-161 GHTNVTFSAGTI
+161 GAL
-173 NVNNSVEVG
+173 EVG

-198 NLNANKVTI
+198 NLNANKVNI
-207 NSNINAY
+207 HSNISAF

-226 AITIN
+226 AITID

-241 SLAKI
+241 SLASV
-246 GSGANCSSSGP
+246 GVGANCSTSGS

-269 TTFSNASGSFTFEE
+269 AVFSNANGSFTFEE
-283 SANFSGAKLNG
+283 NATFSGAKLNG

-312 SGSFT
+312 SGSFN
-317 FKGTSS
+317 FKGASS
-323 FNNATFSNASY
+323 FNGTNFSNATY
-334 TFDNQATFQNSS
+334 TFNNQAAFQNSS
-346 FNGGTFTFNNQSNPT
+346 FNGGTFTFNNQNNQT
-361 NSAQHPQILFENSSF
+361 NNAQHPQI
-376 NGGIFTFNNQTNPT
+376 Q
-390 NSAQH
+390 
-395 PQILFENSSFS
+395 NSSFS
-406 GSTTT
+406 GNATT
-411 LKGSATFEQ
+411 LKGFVDFQQ

-425 NHQLTIQNASFDNA
+425 NHQLTMQNASFNNA
-439 TFNNT
+439 NFNNT
-444 GKITIE
+444 GKITINE
-450 KDASFN
+450 SASFN
-456 NTSFNTPVDTNN
+456 DTTFNTSVDTNN
-468 MSVTGSV
+468 MVITGSV
-475 TLSGKNDLKNGST
+475 TLSGKNDLKKGSI

-493 SKITLAQGATFN
+493 SQVTLAQGTTFN
-505 LTSLGSEKS
+505 LTSLGDKNS

-521 GGITYNHL
+521 GGITYNNL
-529 LNHALNSLTNA
+529 LNHALNSLTSA
-540 LKTTESS
+540 LKTNESS
-547 SKPQSFAQG
+547 SEPQSFAQG

-567 GQLLSENAATPKNT
+567 GQLLNENAATSKPTGSPPSK
-581 DSSPSAPTKDSPQ
+581 SSTNSAQ

-607 KLQETFSPNSIIIQA
+607 KLQETFSHNSIIIQA
-622 LESGTYTPPPT
+622 LESGTYTPPPV
-633 ISGSQFDLSAS
+633 ISGSKFDLSAS
-644 NYINANMPWYDHKYY
+644 NYINADMPWYDHKYY
-659 IPKSQNFTESGTYYL
+659 IPKSQNFIESGTYYL

-683 TNSFKQTFSTNGSNL
+683 TNSFKQTFSASGSNL
-698 VIGYNATWT
+698 VIGYDSTWT
-707 GNSVSSSG
+707 DHNVSSSG

-732 PWPYYQCIGTTNGA
+732 PWPYYQCTGTTDGA

-765 TGGAANLVFNGV
+765 TGGAANLIFNGV
-777 DSINIANATITQHN
+777 DSVNIANATITQHN
-791 AGAYS
+791 AGIYS
-796 SSMTFSTQNMDSSQN
+796 SSMTFSTQSMDNSQN
-811 LNGLNANGK
+811 LKGLNSNGK
-820 LSVYGATFT
+820 LWVYGTTFT

-844 TFENTNFNGGSYQFS
+844 TFENTNFNGGSYQFN

-873 GSFEISAKNAS
+873 GSFEISTKNAS

-897 FNNSNATTSFVG
+897 FNNSSATTSFVG

-923 AVFGNSTNSDGS
+923 AVFGNSNNDS
-935 QNTANFNNTGS
+935 QNNANFNNTGS
-946 VNIAGNATFDNMAF
+946 VNISGNATFDNVVF

-972 TLNNITLKNLNAPLS
+972 TLNNITLKNLNAFLS
-987 FGDGMINFSAH
+987 FGDGTITFNAH
-998 SVINIGEAITNGNP
+998 SVINIGGAITNGNP

-1042 ASSEKLVSSAG
+1042 ASSEKLVSSVG
-1053 NGIYDVVYSFNNQT
+1053 NGVYDVVYSFNNQT
-1067 YNFQEV
+1067 YNFQEI
-1073 FSPNSISIR
+1073 FSPNSISVR
-1082 RLGVGMVFDYVDME
+1082 RLGVGMVFDYMDME
-1096 KSDHLYYQNALGFMT
+1096 KSDHLYYKDVVGFMT

-1121 GNLNNT
+1121 GNSNNT

-1151 QTLTGQNSAIVFGA
+1151 QTFTGQNSAIVFGA
-1165 KNIWTNASDA
+1165 KSIWTDVSDA
-1175 PQSNTIIRFGDN
+1175 PQSNAIIRFGDN

-1211 YEAQKIY
+1211 YEVQKIY

-1241 LQGILLTN
+1241 LQGVLLTN

-1264 NFISNSANIQAQNSY
+1264 NFVSNSANIQAQNSY
-1279 FIDDTAQNKGNP
+1279 FIDDTAQNGGNP

-1306 FRGYVGQTQS
+1306 FRGYVGTTQS

-1321 AVNAISFTNS
+1321 ATNAINFTNS
-1331 SNLSSGLYQIS
+1331 TNLSSGLYQMQ

-1367 SLSQN
+1367 NLSQN
-1372 ASINASNHSTLELS
+1372 ASINASNHSTLELQ

-1401 SAINVSNNATINDYA
+1401 SIINVSNNAAINDYA
-1416 SLIASNGSHL
+1416 SLVVNDGSRL

-1433 FNSANITTSLS
+1433 FNSANITTSLN
-1444 DSSIVFKGAS
+1444 DSSIVFKGAI

-1466 FLDFQGSSAITSN
+1466 SLDFQGSSAITSN
-1479 TAFNFYNNAF
+1479 TAFNFYDNAF
-1489 SQSPITFHQALD
+1489 SQSPITFHQTLD

-1553 VYNIIQADMN
+1553 VYNIIQAGMN
-1563 SNWYERISFFGM
+1563 NNWYERISFFGM

-1583 AKNQTYSFT
+1583 AINQTYSFT
-1592 NPLNNALKITESFKD
+1592 NPLNNALKITESFKN

-1641 NGVYSYSDDAQGVF
+1641 NGVYSYSDDAEGVF

-1683 NLTSESSV
+1683 NLISESSI

-1704 ALHVYNKG
+1704 ALHIYNKG

-1744 LSNLKGDALNQLTKL
+1744 LSDLNSNALNQLTKL
-1759 ITPSDW
+1759 ITPDDW

-1784 NGALIIG
+1784 NGALIVG

-1797 TNTNSTVVFGGLGYQ
+1797 TDTNSAVVFGGLGYQ

-1911 AGLANILGEVAMQ
+1911 AGLANILGEVAVQ

-2025 KGLFNQITGFISA
+2025 KGLLNQITGFISA

-2051 IVKPSEALQNDVVAL
+2051 IVKPSKALQSDVVAL

-2072 EFLGQDMLNS
+2072 EFLGQDALNS

-2090 QIKSVLDKVLAAKGL
+2090 EIKSVLNKVLAAKGL
-2105 GPIYEQGLG
+2105 GSIYEQGLG
-2114 DLIPNLGKKG
+2114 DLIPSLGKKG

-2142 NAQGNVFV
+2142 NSQGNVFV
-2150 QNSTFSNANGGTLS
+2150 QNSTFSNANGGALS

-2172 FAGNNHIAFTN
+2172 FAGNNQISFTN
-2183 HSGTLNL
+2183 HAGTLQL
-2190 LSNQV
+2190 LSDQV
-2195 SNINITTLD
+2195 SNINITTLN

-2217 VSVSQGNLFIN
+2217 VSVSQGNLFVN
-2228 ASCVQ
+2228 ASCVKQ
-2233 QSDPITTNTA
+2233 NNPTTANIA

-2248 SAQSANGASSNNAS
+2248 SAQSVNGASSSKAS
-2262 NNAPIALNN
+2262 NNAQIALNN

-2300 KGSAN
+2300 KGSAT

-2333 ASFVTNNLN
+2333 ASFMANNLN
-2342 IQGAFNNNATQ
+2342 IQGAFNNNATR
-2353 KIGVLQN
+2353 KIEVLQN
-2360 LVIASNAS
+2360 LTIASSAS
-2368 LSTGIYGLEV
+2368 LSTGVYGLEV
-2378 GGALNNFGAIHF
+2378 GGALNHFGAIHF

-2405 GIINLNTTQTP
+2405 GIINLNTTKAP
-2416 FINVNNSM
+2416 FMNVNNSM
-2424 ANNTT
+2424 ADNTT

-2449 SYLKLYTLIN
+2449 SYLNLYTLIN

-2474 LGQRVL
+2474 LGQRIL
-2480 LQDKGLLLSVALPNS
+2480 LQDKGLLLSVALPDS
-2495 NNASPNN
+2495 NNAHQNN
-2502 ILSLSVLHNQ
+2502 ILSLSVLYNQ
-2512 VKMSYGDKVM
+2512 VKMSYGDKAM

-2554 KWLSTLMIK
+2554 KWLSTLMMK

-2575 ENHSLNEI
+2575 KNHSLNEV
-2583 LDATKDLQ
+2583 LGVAKDLQ

-2600 NFRDNATNLLELAS
+2600 NFRNNATNLLELAS

-2632 GESNFSERLLELK
+2632 GESAFSERLLELK

-2650 DPNPSEIFVKY
+2650 DPNPGEVFVKH
-2661 SQPNKHPNNLWVQG
+2661 SQLSKHPNNLWVQG

-2709 AYGYSGFNGNIMRSL
+2709 AYGYSGFNGNIMHSL
-2724 GNNVDV
+2724 ANNVDV
-2730 GMYARAFLKRNEFTL
+2730 GMYARAFSKRNEFTL

-2752 GNASHINSS
+2752 GNASNINSF

-2766 VLNQRYN
+2766 VLNQRYS

-2807 FIGLSGMKGKMQ
+2807 FIGLSGMKGKM
-2819 NPAYQQFVMH
+2819 NDAAYKQFLMH

-2862 GRDLLIKAKGDN
+2862 GRDLLIKSKGDN
-2874 MVRFV
+2874 TVRFV

-2886 RKGEIFNT
+2886 RKGEVFNT

-2907 RLMYVNAGVGLK
+2907 RLVYVNAGVGLK

-2925 DLNITGNVG
+2925 DINITGNVG

>member
-1 MKQFK
+1 MKKFK
-6 KKPKKIKRSQKIIL
+6 KKPKNIKRSHQNQKTIL
-20 KRPLWLMPLLIGGFA
+20 KRPLWLAPLLISGFA

-50 GEKSQKVCVHRP
+50 GEKSQKVCVHHP

-122 YNYTGGEYNGG
+122 YNYTGGENNGG
-133 NLDIELGSN
+133 NLNIELGSN
-142 ATFNLGANSGN
+142 ATFDLGAHSGN

-198 NLNANKVTI
+198 NLNANKVNI
-207 NSNINAY
+207 SSNIRAF

-226 AITIN
+226 AITIG

-241 SLAKI
+241 SLASV
-246 GSGANCSSSGP
+246 GVGANCSNSGP

-269 TTFSNASGSFTFEE
+269 TAFSNANGSFTFEE
-283 SANFSGAKLNG
+283 NATFSAAKWNG

-312 SGSFT
+312 SGSFN
-317 FKGTSS
+317 FKGASS
-323 FNNATFSNASY
+323 FNGANFSNATY
-334 TFDNQATFQNSS
+334 TFNDQATFQNSS
-346 FNGGTFTFNNQSNPT
+346 FSGGTFTFNNQT
-361 NSAQHPQILFENSSF
+361 NQSAQHPQIV
-376 NGGIFTFNNQTNPT
+376 
-390 NSAQH
+390 
-395 PQILFENSSFS
+395 FENSSFS
-406 GSTTT
+406 GNATTT
-411 LKGSATFEQ
+411 LKGFVDFQQ

-425 NHQLTIQNASFDNA
+425 NHQLTMQNASFNNA
-439 TFNNT
+439 NFNNT
-444 GKITIE
+444 GKITINE
-450 KDASFN
+450 SASFN
-456 NTSFNTPVDTNN
+456 DTTFNTSINTSN
-468 MSVTGSV
+468 MTITGSV
-475 TLSGKNDLKNGST
+475 TLSGKNDLNNGST

-493 SKITLAQGATFN
+493 SQVALTQGTTFN

-521 GGITYNHL
+521 GGITYNNL
-529 LNHALNSLTNA
+529 LNHALNSLTSA
-540 LKTTESS
+540 LKTNKSS
-547 SKPQSFAQG
+547 SEPQSFAQG

-567 GQLLSENAATPKNT
+567 GQLLNENIAASKPTGSPPSK
-581 DSSPSAPTKDSPQ
+581 SSTNSAQ

-607 KLQETFSPNSIIIQA
+607 KLQETFSHNSIIIQA
-622 LESGTYTPPPT
+622 LESGTYTPPPV
-633 ISGSQFDLSAS
+633 ISGSKFDLSAS
-644 NYINANMPWYDHKYY
+644 NYINADMPWYDHKYY

-683 TNSFKQTFSTNGSNL
+683 TNSFKQTFSASGSNL
-698 VIGYNATWT
+698 VIGYNSTWT
-707 GNSVSSSG
+707 DHNVSSSS

-725 ALNGHCG
+725 VLSGHCG
-732 PWPYYQCIGTTNGA
+732 PWPYYQCTGTTNGT

-765 TGGAANLVFNGV
+765 TGGAANLIFNGI
-777 DSINIANATITQHN
+777 DSVNIANATITQHN
-791 AGAYS
+791 AGIYS
-796 SSMTFSTQNMDSSQN
+796 SSMTFSTQSMDNSQN
-811 LNGLNANGK
+811 LNGLNANGT
-820 LSVYGATFT
+820 LSVYGTTFT
-829 NQAKDGKFIFNAGQA
+829 NQAKDAKFIFNAGQA
-844 TFENTNFNGGSYQFS
+844 VFENTNFNGGSYQFN
-859 GDSLNFSNNNQFNS
+859 GDSLNFLNNNQFNS

-897 FNNSNATTSFVG
+897 FNNSSTTTSFMG
-909 DFTNANSNLQIAGN
+909 DFTNAHSNLQIAGN

-946 VNIAGNATFDNMAF
+946 VNISGNATFDNVVF

-987 FGDGMINFSAH
+987 FGDGTITFNAH

-1042 ASSEKLVSSAG
+1042 ASSEKLVSSVG
-1053 NGIYDVVYSFNNQT
+1053 NGVYDVVYSFNNQT
-1067 YNFQEV
+1067 YNFQEI

-1121 GNLNNT
+1121 GNPNNT

-1151 QTLTGQNSAIVFGA
+1151 QTFTGQNSAIVFGA
-1165 KNIWTNASDA
+1165 KSIWTNASDA
-1175 PQSNTIIRFGDN
+1175 PQSNAIIRFGDN

-1264 NFISNSANIQAQNSY
+1264 NFVSNSANIQAQNSY
-1279 FIDDTAQNKGNP
+1279 FIDDTAQNGGNP

-1321 AVNAISFTNS
+1321 AANAINFTNS
-1331 SNLSSGLYQIS
+1331 TNLSSGLYQMQ

-1367 SLSQN
+1367 NLFQN
-1372 ASINASNHSTLELS
+1372 ASINASNHSTLELQ

-1401 SAINVSNNATINDYA
+1401 STINVSNNATINDYA
-1416 SLIASNGSHL
+1416 SLVVNDGSRL

-1433 FNSANITTSLS
+1433 FNSANITTSLNH
-1444 DSSIVFKGAS
+1444 SSIVFKGAI

-1466 FLDFQGSSAITSN
+1466 SLDFQGSSAITSN
-1479 TAFNFYNNAF
+1479 TAFNFYDNAF

-1501 IKAPLSLGGNLLNP
+1501 IKAPLSLGGNLLTP

-1553 VYNIIQADMN
+1553 VYNIIQAGMS
-1563 SNWYERISFFGM
+1563 SNWYERINFFGM

-1583 AKNQTYSFT
+1583 AINQTYSFT

-1614 SQIPGIKNTLYNIGS
+1614 SQIPGIKNTLYNISS
-1629 EIFNYQKVYNNA
+1629 EVFNYQKVYNNA
-1641 NGVYSYSDDAQGVF
+1641 NGVYSYSDDAEGVF
-1655 YLTSSVKGY
+1655 YLTSNVKGY

-1673 SGSNN
+1673 NGSNN

-1683 NLTSESSV
+1683 DLTSESSV

-1704 ALHVYNKG
+1704 VLHIYNKG
-1712 YNFNNIKALGQ
+1712 YNLNNIKALGQ

-1744 LSNLKGDALNQLTKL
+1744 LSGLNSDALNELIKL
-1759 ITPSDW
+1759 ITPNDW

-1784 NGALIIG
+1784 NGALVVG

-1797 TNTNSTVVFGGLGYQ
+1797 TDTNSAVVFGGLGYQ

-1826 GTYLGQLLE
+1826 DTYLGQLLE

-1868 GSASVTFNSQT
+1868 GSTSVTFNSQT

-1889 SSQTDGI
+1889 SLQTDGI

-1933 NLIVNTLGSGS
+1933 NLIADTLGSDS

-2025 KGLFNQITGFISA
+2025 KGLLNQITGFISA

-2051 IVKPSEALQNDVVAL
+2051 IVKPSKALQSDVVAL

-2072 EFLGQDMLNS
+2072 EFLGQDTLNS

-2090 QIKSVLDKVLAAKGL
+2090 EIKSVLDKVLAAKGL
-2105 GPIYEQGLG
+2105 GSIYEQGLG
-2114 DLIPNLGKKG
+2114 DLMPNLGKKG
-2124 LFAPYGLSQVWQR
+2124 LFAPYGLSQVWQK

-2150 QNSTFSNANGGTLS
+2150 QNSTFSNANGGVLS
-2164 FNAGNSLI
+2164 FNSGNSLI
-2172 FAGNNHIAFTN
+2172 FAGNNQISFTN
-2183 HSGTLNL
+2183 HAGTLQL
-2190 LSNQV
+2190 LSDQV
-2195 SNINITTLD
+2195 SNINITTLN

-2228 ASCVQ
+2228 ASCVKQ
-2233 QSDPITTNTA
+2233 NNPTTANIA

-2248 SAQSANGASSNNAS
+2248 SAQSVNGASSSKAS
-2262 NNAPIALNN
+2262 NNAQIALNN
-2271 NDESLMVTANDFNF
+2271 NDESLIITANNFNF

-2300 KGSAN
+2300 KSSAT

-2333 ASFVTNNLN
+2333 ASFMANNLN
-2342 IQGAFNNNATQ
+2342 IQGAFNNNATR
-2353 KIGVLQN
+2353 KIEVLQN
-2360 LVIASNAS
+2360 LTIASNAS

-2378 GGALNNFGAIHF
+2378 EGALNHFGAIHF
-2390 NLENIQTPAPLIQAE
+2390 NLENTQTPTPLIQAE

-2424 ANNTT
+2424 ADNTT

-2467 KNGVLTY
+2467 KNGALTY

-2495 NNASPNN
+2495 NNAHQNN

-2512 VKMSYGDKVM
+2512 IKMSYGDKAM

-2537 GQSALNQIEAI
+2537 GQSALNQIEAV

-2554 KWLSTLMIK
+2554 KWLSTLMME

-2583 LDATKDLQ
+2583 LGVTKDLQ

-2600 NFRDNATNLLELAS
+2600 NFRNNATNLLELAS

-2632 GESNFSERLLELK
+2632 GESDFSERLLELK

-2650 DPNPSEIFVKY
+2650 DPNPGEVFVKY
-2661 SQPNKHPNNLWVQG
+2661 PQPNKHSNNLWVQG
-2675 VGGASFISGGNGT
+2675 IGGASFISGGNGT
-2688 LYGLNVGY
+2688 LYGLNAGY
-2696 DRLVKNV
+2696 DRLIKNV

-2724 GNNVDV
+2724 ANNVDV
-2730 GMYARAFLKRNEFTL
+2730 GVYARAFLKRNEFTL

-2752 GNASHINSS
+2752 GNASNINSS
-2761 NSLLS
+2761 NPLLS
-2766 VLNQRYN
+2766 VLNQRYS

-2807 FIGLSGMKGKMQ
+2807 FIGLSGMKGKM
-2819 NPAYQQFVMH
+2819 NDAAYKQFLMH

-2862 GRDLLIKAKGDN
+2862 GRDLLIKSKGGN

-2886 RKGEIFNT
+2886 RKGEVFNT
-2894 FASVITGGEMHLW
+2894 FMSVVTGGEMHLW

-2925 DLNITGNVG
+2925 DINITGNMG

>member
-1 MKQFK
+1 MKKFR
-6 KKPKKIKRSQKIIL
+6 KKPKSIKRSHQNQKTVL
-20 KRPLWLMPLLIGGFA
+20 KRPLWLAPLLIGGFA
-35 SGVYADGT
+35 SGVYANGT

-75 TQQFTGNQLITKT
+75 TQQYTGNQLITKT

-94 ANYYHSQNNQ
+94 ANYYHTQNNQ
-104 DITANLKND
+104 NITANLKND

-122 YNYTGGEYNGG
+122 YNYTGGKYNGG

-142 ATFNLGANSGN
+142 ATFNLGASSGN

-198 NLNANKVTI
+198 NLNANKVNI
-207 NSNINAY
+207 NSNISAY

-226 AITIN
+226 VITIG

-241 SLAKI
+241 SSVSVGI
-246 GSGANCSSSGP
+246 GANCSTSGP

-262 GTTSATN
+262 GTINATN
-269 TTFSNASGSFTFEE
+269 TAFSNASGSFTFEE
-283 SANFSGAKLNG
+283 NATFSGAKLNG
-294 GAFTFNKG
+294 GAFTFNKE
-302 FNATNNTAFN
+302 FKATNNTAFN
-312 SGSFT
+312 SGSFN
-317 FKGTSS
+317 FKGASS
-323 FNNATFSNASY
+323 FNGANFNNATY
-334 TFDNQATFQNSS
+334 TFNNQATFQ
-346 FNGGTFTFNNQSNPT
+346 
-361 NSAQHPQILFENSSF
+361 NSSF
-376 NGGIFTFNNQTNPT
+376 NGGIFTFNNQTNQ
-390 NSAQH
+390 SAQH
-395 PQILFENSSFS
+395 PQIQNSSFS
-406 GSTTT
+406 GGATT
-411 LKGSATFEQ
+411 LKGFVNFQQ

-425 NHQLTIQNASFDNA
+425 NHQLTIQNASFNNA

-444 GKITIE
+444 GKITISGS
-450 KDASFN
+450 ASFN
-456 NTSFNTPVDTNN
+456 DTIFNTSVDANN

-493 SKITLAQGATFN
+493 SKITLTQGTTFN
-505 LTSLGSEKS
+505 LTSLGDKNS

-521 GGITYNHL
+521 GGITYNNL
-529 LNHALNSLTNA
+529 LTHALNGLTNA
-540 LKTTESS
+540 LKTSESPS
-547 SKPQSFAQG
+547 DPQSFAQG
-556 LWDMI
+556 LWDII

-567 GQLLSENAATPKNT
+567 GQLLNENATTSKTA
-581 DSSPSAPTKDSPQ
+581 DSSPSKSSSNPTQ

-607 KLQETFSPNSIIIQA
+607 KLQETFGPNSIIIQA

-644 NYINANMPWYDHKYY
+644 NYINADMPWYNHKYY

-683 TNSFKQTFSTNGSNL
+683 TNSFKQTFSASNSNL
-698 VIGYNATWT
+698 VIGYNSTWT
-707 GNSVSSSG
+707 DHNVSSSD

-725 ALNGHCG
+725 VLNGHCG
-732 PWPYYQCIGTTNGA
+732 PWPYYQCTGTTNGA

-765 TGGAANLVFNGV
+765 TGGAANLTFNGV

-791 AGAYS
+791 AGIYS
-796 SSMTFSTQNMDSSQN
+796 SSMTFSTQSMDNSQN
-811 LNGLNANGK
+811 LKGLNSNGK
-820 LSVYGATFT
+820 LSVYGTTFT

-844 TFENTNFNGGSYQFS
+844 VFENTNFNGGSYQFS

-909 DFTNANSNLQIAGN
+909 GFTNANSNLQIAGN
-923 AVFGNSTNSDGS
+923 AVFGNSTNGS
-935 QNTANFNNTGS
+935 QNNANFNNTGS
-946 VNIAGNATFDNMAF
+946 VNITGNATFDNVVF

-972 TLNNITLKNLNAPLS
+972 ILNNITLKNLNAPLS
-987 FGDGMINFSAH
+987 FGDGTITFNAH
-998 SVINIGEAITNGNP
+998 SVINIDEAITNGNP

-1053 NGIYDVVYSFNNQT
+1053 NGVYDVVYSFNNQT
-1067 YNFQEV
+1067 YNFQEI

-1082 RLGVGMVFDYVDME
+1082 RLGVSMVFDYMDME
-1096 KSDHLYYQNALGFMT
+1096 KSDHLYYQNVLGFMT
-1111 YMPNSYNNNL
+1111 YIPNSYNNNL
-1121 GNLNNT
+1121 GNPNNT
-1127 IYYYDKSIDFY
+1127 IYYYDNSIDFY

-1151 QTLTGQNSAIVFGA
+1151 QTFTGQNSAIVFGA

-1264 NFISNSANIQAQNSY
+1264 NFISNGANIQAQNSY

-1321 AVNAISFTNS
+1321 ATNAINFTNS
-1331 SNLSSGLYQIS
+1331 TNLSSGLYQIS
-1342 AKSVLF
+1342 ANSVLF

-1367 SLSQN
+1367 NLSQN
-1372 ASINASNHSTLELS
+1372 ASINASNHSTLDLQ
-1386 GDLNLNDTSSLNLNQ
+1386 GDLNVNDTSSLNLNQ
-1401 SAINVSNNATINDYA
+1401 STINISNNATINDYA
-1416 SLIASNGSHL
+1416 SLIASNNAHI
-1426 NFNGAVN
+1426 NFNGTTN

-1444 DSSIVFKGAS
+1444 NSSIVFKGAV

-1466 FLDFQGSSAITSN
+1466 SLDFQGSSAITSN
-1479 TAFNFYNNAF
+1479 TAFNFYDNAF
-1489 SQSPITFHQALD
+1489 SQSPITFHQTLD

-1521 NLKNSQLVFSDQGS
+1521 NLKNSQLVFGDQGS

-1563 SNWYERISFFGM
+1563 NNWYERISFFGM

-1592 NPLNNALKITESFKD
+1592 NPLNNALKITESFKN

-1683 NLTSESSV
+1683 NLSSESSV

-1704 ALHVYNKG
+1704 ALHIYNKG

-1744 LSNLKGDALNQLTKL
+1744 LSDLKGDALNQLTKL

-1797 TNTNSTVVFGGLGYQ
+1797 TNTNSAVVFGGLGYQ
-1812 KPCDYTDIVCQKFR
+1812 TPCDYTDIVCQKFR

-1911 AGLANILGEVAMQ
+1911 AGLANILGEVAVQ

-1933 NLIVNTLGSGS
+1933 NLIVNTLGSNS
-1944 VIGGYL
+1944 VIGGHL

-2038 NDIGQVISVMLQD
+2038 NDIGQIISVMLQD
-2051 IVKPSEALQNDVVAL
+2051 IVKPSNALKNDVVAL

-2072 EFLGQDMLNS
+2072 EFLGQDTLNS

-2114 DLIPNLGKKG
+2114 DLMPNLGKKG
-2124 LFAPYGLSQVWQR
+2124 LFAPYGLSQVWQK

-2172 FAGNNHIAFTN
+2172 FAGNNHISFTN
-2183 HSGTLNL
+2183 HAGTLQL

-2233 QSDPITTNTA
+2233 QSDPTTASTTN
-2243 NPCAL
+2243 PCTL
-2248 SAQSANGASSNNAS
+2248 NAQSANGTSSNSAS

-2271 NDESLMVTANDFNF
+2271 NDESLVVTANDFNF

-2318 ANNLTISNQAVLEKN
+2318 ANNLIISNQAVLEKN
-2333 ASFVTNNLN
+2333 ASFTANNLT

-2353 KIGVLQN
+2353 KIEVLQN

-2368 LSTGIYGLEV
+2368 LSTGIYGLGV
-2378 GGALNNFGAIHF
+2378 GGALNNLGTIHF
-2390 NLENIQTPAPLIQAE
+2390 NLENSQTPVNPLIQAE

-2416 FINVNNSM
+2416 FINVNNVM

-2480 LQDKGLLLSVALPNS
+2480 LQDKGLLLSVALPDS
-2495 NNASPNN
+2495 NNAHQNN
-2502 ILSLSVLHNQ
+2502 ILSLSVLYNQ
-2512 VKMSYGDKVM
+2512 VKMSYGDKAM

-2537 GQSALNQIEAI
+2537 GQSALNQIEAV
-2548 GGNNAI
+2548 GGNAI
-2554 KWLSTLMIK
+2554 KWLSTLMME

-2575 ENHSLNEI
+2575 ENHSLHEI
-2583 LDATKDLQ
+2583 LGVAKDLQ

-2623 KLSDFRARE
+2623 KLSDFRSRE
-2632 GESNFSERLLELK
+2632 GESDFSERLLELK

-2650 DPNPSEIFVKY
+2650 DPNPGEVFVKY

-2675 VGGASFISGGNGT
+2675 IGGASFISGGNGT
-2688 LYGLNVGY
+2688 LYGLNAGY

-2752 GNASHINSS
+2752 GNATSINSS
-2761 NSLLS
+2761 NPLLS

-2807 FIGLSGMKGKMQ
+2807 FIGLSGMKG
-2819 NPAYQQFVMH
+2819 NDAAYKQFLMH

-2840 NMGLESRKYFGKNSY
+2840 NMGLESRKYFGQNSY

-2862 GRDLLIKAKGDN
+2862 GRDLLIKSRDGN
-2874 MVRFV
+2874 TVRFV

-2886 RKGEIFNT
+2886 RKGEVFNT

-2907 RLMYVNAGVGLK
+2907 RLMYVNVGVGLK

-2925 DLNITGNVG
+2925 DINITGNVG

>member
-1 MKQFK
+1 MKKFK
-6 KKPKKIKRSQKIIL
+6 KKPKSIKRSHQKTIL
-20 KRPLWLMPLLIGGFA
+20 KRPLWLAPLLIGGFA
-35 SGVYADGT
+35 SGVHADGT

-50 GEKSQKVCVHRP
+50 GEKSQKVCVHHP

-113 NGTYFLSGL
+113 NDTYFLSGL
-122 YNYTGGEYNGG
+122 YNYTGGENNGG
-133 NLDIELGSN
+133 NLNIELGSN
-142 ATFNLGANSGN
+142 ATFDLGAHSGN

-198 NLNANKVTI
+198 NLNANKVNI
-207 NSNINAY
+207 NSNISAF
-214 KTSQVNIGNANS
+214 KTSQVNVGNANS
-226 AITIN
+226 AITIG
-231 SVSLSGDTCS
+231 SVSLSGDVCS
-241 SLAKI
+241 SSVSF
-246 GSGANCSSSGP
+246 GTGANCSTSGP

-262 GTTSATN
+262 GTTNATN
-269 TTFSNASGSFTFEE
+269 TAFSNASGSFTFEE
-283 SANFSGAKLNG
+283 NATFSGAKWNG
-294 GAFTFNKG
+294 GAFTFNKE
-302 FNATNNTAFN
+302 FSATNNTAFN
-312 SGSFT
+312 SGNFN
-317 FKGTSS
+317 FKGASS
-323 FNNATFSNASY
+323 FNGASFSDATY
-334 TFDNQATFQNSS
+334 TFNNQATFQNSS
-346 FNGGTFTFNNQSNPT
+346 FNGGTFTFNNQ
-361 NSAQHPQILFENSSF
+361 
-376 NGGIFTFNNQTNPT
+376 NNQST
-390 NSAQH
+390 QH

-406 GSTTT
+406 GNATT
-411 LKGSATFEQ
+411 LKGFVDFQQ

-425 NHQLTIQNASFDNA
+425 NHQLMVQNASFNNA
-439 TFNNT
+439 NFNNT

-450 KDASFN
+450 KEASFN
-456 NTSFNTPVDTNN
+456 NTSFNTSVDTSN
-468 MSVTGSV
+468 MTITGSV

-493 SKITLAQGATFN
+493 SQVTLTQGTTFN
-505 LTSLGSEKS
+505 LTSLGDKNS

-521 GGITYNHL
+521 GGITYNNL

-540 LKTTESS
+540 LKTNESS
-547 SKPQSFAQG
+547 LKPQSFAQG

-567 GQLLSENAATPKNT
+567 GQLLSTDATTSKPAN
-581 DSSPSAPTKDSPQ
+581 SSPSKSSTNPAQ
-594 VYQVGYKIGDTIY
+594 VYQVGYKIGDIIY
-607 KLQETFSPNSIIIQA
+607 KLQETFSHNSIIIQA
-622 LESGTYTPPPT
+622 LESGTYTPPPV
-633 ISGSQFDLSAS
+633 ISGSKFDLSAS
-644 NYINANMPWYDHKYY
+644 NYIDSNMPWYDHKSY

-683 TNSFKQTFSTNGSNL
+683 TNSFKQTFSASGSNL
-698 VIGYNATWT
+698 VIGYNSTWT
-707 GNSVSSSG
+707 DHNVSSSD

-732 PWPYYQCIGTTNGA
+732 PWPYYQCTGTTNGT

-754 TANLR
+754 TANLH

-777 DSINIANATITQHN
+777 DSVNIANATITQHN
-791 AGAYS
+791 AGIYS
-796 SSMTFSTQNMDSSQN
+796 SSMTFSTQGMDNSQD
-811 LNGLNANGK
+811 LNDLNANGT

-829 NQAKDGKFIFNAGQA
+829 NQAKDGKFIFNAGKA
-844 TFENTNFNGGSYQFS
+844 VFENTNFNGGSYQFS

-873 GSFEISAKNAS
+873 GSFEISAKSAS
-884 FNNANFNN
+884 FDNANFNN
-892 SASFN
+892 GASFN

-909 DFTNANSNLQIAGN
+909 DFTNANSNLQIAGS
-923 AVFGNSTNSDGS
+923 AVFGNSANGS
-935 QNTANFNNTGS
+935 QNNANFNNTGS
-946 VNIAGNATFDNMAF
+946 VNISGNATFDNVVF
-960 NGPTNTSVKGQV
+960 NSPTNMSVKGQV
-972 TLNNITLKNLNAPLS
+972 ILNNITLKNLNAPLS
-987 FGDGMINFSAH
+987 FGDGTITFNAH
-998 SVINIGEAITNGNP
+998 SVINIAESITNGNP

-1053 NGIYDVVYSFNNQT
+1053 NGVYDVVYSFNNQT
-1067 YNFQEV
+1067 YNFQET

-1082 RLGVGMVFDYVDME
+1082 RLGVGMVFDYMDME
-1096 KSDHLYYQNALGFMT
+1096 KSDHLYYKDVAGFMT

-1121 GNLNNT
+1121 GDSNNT
-1127 IYYYDKSIDFY
+1127 IYYYDNSIDFY

-1151 QTLTGQNSAIVFGA
+1151 QTFTGQNSAIVFGA
-1165 KNIWTNASDA
+1165 KSIWTNASDV

-1264 NFISNSANIQAQNSY
+1264 NFTSNSTNIQAQNSY
-1279 FIDDTAQNKGNP
+1279 FIDDTAQNGGNP

-1321 AVNAISFTNS
+1321 ATNAINFTNS
-1331 SNLSSGLYQIS
+1331 TNLSSGLYQMQ

-1367 SLSQN
+1367 NLSQN
-1372 ASINASNHSTLELS
+1372 ASINASNHSTLELQ

-1401 SAINVSNNATINDYA
+1401 STINVSNNATINDYA
-1416 SLIASNGSHL
+1416 SLIVNDGSRL
-1426 NFNGAVN
+1426 NFNGTTH
-1433 FNSANITTSLS
+1433 FNSANITTSLNH
-1444 DSSIVFKGAS
+1444 SSIVFKGAI

-1466 FLDFQGSSAITSN
+1466 SLDFQGSSAIISN
-1479 TAFNFYNNAF
+1479 TAFNFYDNAF

-1501 IKAPLSLGGNLLNP
+1501 IKAPLSLGGNLLTP

-1521 NLKNSQLVFSDQGS
+1521 DLKNSQLVFSDQGS

-1553 VYNIIQADMN
+1553 VYNIIQADIN
-1563 SNWYERISFFGM
+1563 NNWYERINFFGM
-1575 RINDGIYD
+1575 HINDGVYD
-1583 AKNQTYSFT
+1583 AINQTYSFT

-1629 EIFNYQKVYNNA
+1629 EVFNYQKVYNNA
-1641 NGVYSYSDDAQGVF
+1641 NGVYSYSDDAEGVF
-1655 YLTSSVKGY
+1655 YLTSNVKGY

-1704 ALHVYNKG
+1704 ALHIYNKG

-1744 LSNLKGDALNQLTKL
+1744 LSALNPNALNQLTKL
-1759 ITPSDW
+1759 ITPNDW
-1765 KNINELIDNAN
+1765 KNINEFIDNAN

-1784 NGALIIG
+1784 NGALIVG

-1797 TNTNSTVVFGGLGYQ
+1797 TDTNSAVVFGGLGYQ

-1933 NLIVNTLGSGS
+1933 NLIADILGSNS
-1944 VIGGYL
+1944 VIGGNL

-1975 GLNTAIKD
+1975 GLNAAIKD

-2038 NDIGQVISVMLQD
+2038 NDIGQVISVILQD
-2051 IVKPSEALQNDVVAL
+2051 IVKPSEALRSDVAAL

-2072 EFLGQDMLNS
+2072 EFLGQDTLNS

-2105 GPIYEQGLG
+2105 GSIYEQGLG
-2114 DLIPNLGKKG
+2114 DLMPNLGKKG
-2124 LFAPYGLSQVWQR
+2124 LFAPYGLSQVWQK

-2150 QNSTFSNANGGTLS
+2150 QNSTFSNANGGALS

-2172 FAGNNHIAFTN
+2172 FSGNNHISFTN
-2183 HSGTLNL
+2183 HAGLLNL

-2195 SNINITTLD
+2195 SNINITTLN
-2204 ASNGLKINAANNN
+2204 ASNGLKINAASNN

-2228 ASCVQ
+2228 ASCVGQ
-2233 QSDPITTNTA
+2233 NDPTTA
-2243 NPCAL
+2243 NIANSCAL
-2248 SAQSANGASSNNAS
+2248 STQSANDASSGNAS
-2262 NNAPIALNN
+2262 NNAQIALNN

-2333 ASFVTNNLN
+2333 ASFTANNLN
-2342 IQGAFNNNATQ
+2342 IQGAFNNNATR
-2353 KIGVLQN
+2353 KIEVLQN
-2360 LVIASNAS
+2360 LTITSNAS

-2390 NLENIQTPAPLIQAE
+2390 NLENIQTPTPLIQAR

-2416 FINVNNSM
+2416 FMNVNNSM

-2449 SYLKLYTLIN
+2449 SYLNLYTLIN

-2480 LQDKGLLLSVALPNS
+2480 LQDKGLLLSVVLPNS
-2495 NNASPNN
+2495 NNAHQNN
-2502 ILSLSVLHNQ
+2502 ILSLSVLYNQ
-2512 VKMSYGDKVM
+2512 IKMSYGDKVM

-2537 GQSALNQIEAI
+2537 GQSALNQIEAV

-2554 KWLSTLMIK
+2554 KWLSTLMME

-2575 ENHSLNEI
+2575 KNHSLHEI
-2583 LDATKDLQ
+2583 LGVAKDLL

-2600 NFRDNATNLLELAS
+2600 NFRNNATNLLELAS

-2632 GESNFSERLLELK
+2632 GESDFSKHLLELK

-2650 DPNPSEIFVKY
+2650 DPNPGEVFIKY
-2661 SQPNKHPNNLWVQG
+2661 SQPNKHQNNLWVQG
-2675 VGGASFISGGNGT
+2675 IGGASFISGGNGT

-2709 AYGYSGFNGNIMRSL
+2709 AYGYSGFNGNIMHSL
-2724 GNNVDV
+2724 ANNVDV

-2745 SANETYG
+2745 STNETYE
-2752 GNASHINSS
+2752 GNASNINSS

-2766 VLNQRYN
+2766 VLNQRYS

-2807 FIGLSGMKGKMQ
+2807 FIGLSGMKGKM
-2819 NPAYQQFVMH
+2819 NDAAYKQFLMH

-2840 NMGLESRKYFGKNSY
+2840 NMGLEGRKYFGKNSY

-2862 GRDLLIKAKGDN
+2862 GRDLLINSKGDN
-2874 MVRFV
+2874 AVRFV

-2886 RKGEIFNT
+2886 RKGEVFNT

-2925 DLNITGNVG
+2925 DINITGNVG

>member
-1 MKQFK
+1 MKKFK
-6 KKPKKIKRSQKIIL
+6 KKPKKITRKQKTIL

-35 SGVYADGT
+35 SGVYANNLWDLLNPKVG
-43 DILGLSW
+43 GEYVHWVKGSQYCSW
-50 GEKSQKVCVHRP
+50 
-62 WYALWSCDKWEEK
+62 WEFGGCLRNVWGANHK
-75 TQQFTGNQLITKT
+75 GYD
-88 WAGGNA
+88 AGNA
-94 ANYYHSQNNQ
+94 ANYLSSQNYQAISVGSGNE
-104 DITANLKND
+104 T
-113 NGTYFLSGL
+113 GTYSLSGFT
-122 YNYTGGEYNGG
+122 NYVGG
-133 NLDIELGSN
+133 NLTI
-142 ATFNLGANSGN
+142 NLGNSVVLDLSGSN
-153 SFTSWYPN
+153 SFTSYQGYNQGKDDVSFNVGAINLN
-161 GHTNVTFSAGTI
+161 GTL
-173 NVNNSVEVG
+173 EVG

-241 SLAKI
+241 SSVSVGI
-246 GSGANCSSSGP
+246 GANCSTSGP

-262 GTTSATN
+262 GTTNATN

-283 SANFSGAKLNG
+283 NATFSGAKWNG

-323 FNNATFSNASY
+323 FNGASFSNASY
-334 TFDNQATFQNSS
+334 TFNNQATFQNSS
-346 FNGGTFTFNNQSNPT
+346 FNGGTFTFNNQ
-361 NSAQHPQILFENSSF
+361 
-376 NGGIFTFNNQTNPT
+376 TNPT

-395 PQILFENSSFS
+395 PQIVFENSSFS
-406 GSTTT
+406 GNATT
-411 LKGSATFEQ
+411 LKGFVDFQE

-456 NTSFNTPVDTNN
+456 STTFNTSVDTNN
-468 MSVTGSV
+468 MSVTGGV
-475 TLSGKNDLKNGST
+475 TLSGKNDLKNGAT

-493 SKITLAQGATFN
+493 SKITLAQGTTFN

-521 GGITYNHL
+521 GGINYNNL
-529 LNHALNSLTNA
+529 LNHAINGLTNA
-540 LKTTESS
+540 LKTNESS
-547 SKPQSFAQG
+547 SLPQSFAQG

-567 GQLLSENAATPKNT
+567 GQLLSENAATSKNT
-581 DSSPSAPTKDSPQ
+581 DSSPPKSSSNSTQ

-607 KLQETFSPNSIIIQA
+607 KLQETFGPNSIIIQA
-622 LESGTYTPPPT
+622 LESGTYTPPPV
-633 ISGSQFDLSAS
+633 INGSKFDLSAS
-644 NYINANMPWYDHKYY
+644 SYINADMPWYDHKYY

-683 TNSFKQTFSTNGSNL
+683 TNSFKQTFSASGSNL

-732 PWPYYQCIGTTNGA
+732 PWPYYQCTGTTDGT

-791 AGAYS
+791 AGIYS
-796 SSMTFSTQNMDSSQN
+796 SSMTFSTQSMDNSQN
-811 LNGLNANGK
+811 LNGLNSNGT
-820 LSVYGATFT
+820 LSVYGTTFT

-897 FNNSNATTSFVG
+897 FNNSNATTSFMG

-923 AVFGNSTNSDGS
+923 AVFGNSTNGS

-946 VNIAGNATFDNMAF
+946 VNIAGNAIFDNVVF

-987 FGDGMINFSAH
+987 FGDGTITFSAH
-998 SVINIGEAITNGNP
+998 SVINIDQAITNGNP

-1020 EIEYNNAFSKNL
+1020 EIDYNNAFSKNL

-1042 ASSEKLVSSAG
+1042 ASSEKLVSSVG

-1096 KSDHLYYQNALGFMT
+1096 KSDHLYYKDVVGFMT

-1121 GNLNNT
+1121 GNPNNT
-1127 IYYYDKSIDFY
+1127 IYYYDNSIDFY
-1138 ASGKTLFTKAEFS
+1138 ASGRTLFTKAEFS
-1151 QTLTGQNSAIVFGA
+1151 QTFTGQNSAIVFGA
-1165 KNIWTNASDA
+1165 KNIWTSVSDV
-1175 PQSNTIIRFGDN
+1175 PQSNVIIRFGDN

-1264 NFISNSANIQAQNSY
+1264 NFTSNSANIQAQNSY
-1279 FIDDTAQNKGNP
+1279 FIDDTAQNGGNP

-1321 AVNAISFTNS
+1321 ATNAISFTNS
-1331 SNLSSGLYQIS
+1331 TNLSSGLYQMQ
-1342 AKSVLF
+1342 AKSVSF

-1367 SLSQN
+1367 NLSQN
-1372 ASINASNHSTLELS
+1372 ASINASNHSTLELQ
-1386 GDLNLNDTSSLNLNQ
+1386 GGLNLNDTSSLNLNQ
-1401 SAINVSNNATINDYA
+1401 STINISNNATINDYA

-1466 FLDFQGSSAITSN
+1466 SLDFQGSSAITSN
-1479 TAFNFYNNAF
+1479 TAFNFYDNAF

-1515 NNSSVL
+1515 NSSSVL
-1521 NLKNSQLVFSDQGS
+1521 DLKNSQLVFGDQGS

-1563 SNWYERISFFGM
+1563 SNWYERINFFGM

-1629 EIFNYQKVYNNA
+1629 EVFNYQKVYNNA
-1641 NGVYSYSDDAQGVF
+1641 NGVYSYSDDAEGVF

-1673 SGSNN
+1673 NGSNN

-1683 NLTSESSV
+1683 NLSSESSV

-1704 ALHVYNKG
+1704 ALHIYNKG

-1744 LSNLKGDALNQLTKL
+1744 LSDLKGDALNQLTKL

-1784 NGALIIG
+1784 NGTLIIG

-1797 TNTNSTVVFGGLGYQ
+1797 TNTNSAVVFGGLGYQ
-1812 KPCDYTDIVCQKFR
+1812 TPCDYTDIVCQKFR

-1911 AGLANILGEVAMQ
+1911 AGLANILGEVAVQ

-1933 NLIVNTLGSGS
+1933 NLIVNTLGSNS

-1975 GLNTAIKD
+1975 GLNAAIKD

-2051 IVKPSEALQNDVVAL
+2051 IVKPSNALQNDVVAL

-2072 EFLGQDMLNS
+2072 EFLGQDTLNS

-2124 LFAPYGLSQVWQR
+2124 LFAPYGLSQVWQK

-2183 HSGTLNL
+2183 HFGTLQL

-2204 ASNGLKINAANNN
+2204 ASNGLKINATNNN

-2228 ASCVQ
+2228 ASCTQ
-2233 QSDPITTNTA
+2233 QSDPTTASATNL
-2243 NPCAL
+2243 CAL
-2248 SAQSANGASSNNAS
+2248 STQNANGASSNNAS

-2318 ANNLTISNQAVLEKN
+2318 ANNLIISNQAVLENN

-2353 KIGVLQN
+2353 KIEVLQN

-2368 LSTGIYGLEV
+2368 LSTGIYGLGV
-2378 GGALNNFGAIHF
+2378 GGVLNNFGTIHF
-2390 NLENIQTPAPLIQAE
+2390 NLENSQTPVNPLIQAE

-2480 LQDKGLLLSVALPNS
+2480 LQDKGLLLSVALPDS
-2495 NNASPNN
+2495 NNAHQNN
-2502 ILSLSVLHNQ
+2502 ILSLSILYDQ
-2512 VKMSYGDKVM
+2512 IKMSYGDRIM

-2537 GQSALNQIEAI
+2537 GQSVLNQIEAI

-2554 KWLSTLMIK
+2554 KWLSTLMMD

-2575 ENHSLNEI
+2575 KNHSLNEI
-2583 LDATKDLQ
+2583 LGVTKDLQ

-2600 NFRDNATNLLELAS
+2600 NFRNNATNLLELAG

-2632 GESNFSERLLELK
+2632 EGESDFSNRLLELK

-2650 DPNPSEIFVKY
+2650 DPNPSEVFIKY
-2661 SQPNKHPNNLWVQG
+2661 SQLSKHSNNLWVQG

-2724 GNNVDV
+2724 ANNVDV

-2752 GNASHINSS
+2752 GNATSINSS

-2766 VLNQRYN
+2766 VLNQRYS

-2807 FIGLSGMKGKMQ
+2807 FIGLSGMKGKM
-2819 NPAYQQFVMH
+2819 NDAAYKQFLMH

-2840 NMGLESRKYFGKNSY
+2840 NMGLESRKYFGQNSY

-2862 GRDLLIKAKGDN
+2862 GRDLLIKSKGDN

-2886 RKGEIFNT
+2886 RKGEVFNT

-2925 DLNITGNVG
+2925 DINITGNVG

>member
-1 MKQFK
+1 MKKFK
-6 KKPKKIKRSQKIIL
+6 KKSKSIKRSHQNQKTIL
-20 KRPLWLMPLLIGGFA
+20 KRPLWLAPLLISGFA

-75 TQQFTGNQLITKT
+75 TQQYTGHQLITKT

-94 ANYYHSQNNQ
+94 ANYYHSQNDQ

-198 NLNANKVTI
+198 NLNANKVNI
-207 NSNINAY
+207 NSNISTY
-214 KTSQVNIGNANS
+214 KTSQVNVGNANS
-226 AITIN
+226 VITIG

-241 SLAKI
+241 SLASV
-246 GSGANCSSSGP
+246 GVGANCSTSGP

-262 GTTSATN
+262 GTTNATN
-269 TTFSNASGSFTFEE
+269 TTFSNANGSFTFEE
-283 SANFSGAKLNG
+283 NATFSGAKLNG

-302 FNATNNTAFN
+302 FSATNNTAFN

-317 FKGTSS
+317 FKGASS
-323 FNNATFSNASY
+323 FNGATFSNATY
-334 TFDNQATFQNSS
+334 TFNNQATFQNSS
-346 FNGGTFTFNNQSNPT
+346 FNGGTFTFNDQNNQ
-361 NSAQHPQILFENSSF
+361 SAQHTQI
-376 NGGIFTFNNQTNPT
+376 Q
-390 NSAQH
+390 
-395 PQILFENSSFS
+395 NSSFS
-406 GSTTT
+406 GNATT

-425 NHQLTIQNASFDNA
+425 NHQLTIQNASFNNA

-444 GKITIE
+444 GKITINE
-450 KDASFN
+450 SASFN
-456 NTSFNTPVDTNN
+456 NTTFNTSINANN
-468 MSVTGSV
+468 MSVTGGV
-475 TLSGKNDLKNGST
+475 TLSGKNDLNNGST

-493 SKITLAQGATFN
+493 SKITLTQGTTFN
-505 LTSLGSEKS
+505 LTSLSSEKS

-521 GGITYNHL
+521 GGITYNNL

-540 LKTTESS
+540 LKTNESS

-567 GQLLSENAATPKNT
+567 GQLLSENAATPKPTNV
-581 DSSPSAPTKDSPQ
+581 SPSAPTKDSPQ

-607 KLQETFSPNSIIIQA
+607 KLQETFGPNSIIIQA
-622 LESGTYTPPPT
+622 LESGTYTPPPV
-633 ISGSQFDLSAS
+633 INGSKFDLSAS
-644 NYINANMPWYDHKYY
+644 NYINADMHWYNHKYY

-683 TNSFKQTFSTNGSNL
+683 TNSFKQTFSASGSNL
-698 VIGYNATWT
+698 VIGYNSTWT
-707 GNSVSSSG
+707 GNSVSSSD

-732 PWPYYQCIGTTNGA
+732 PWPYYQCTGMTNGT

-791 AGAYS
+791 AGIYS
-796 SSMTFSTQNMDSSQN
+796 SSMTFSTQSMDNSQN
-811 LNGLNANGK
+811 LNGLNSNGK

-844 TFENTNFNGGSYQFS
+844 VFENTNFNGGSYQFS

-897 FNNSNATTSFVG
+897 FNNSSATTSFVG
-909 DFTNANSNLQIAGN
+909 DFINAHSNLQIAGN

-935 QNTANFNNTGS
+935 QNNANFNNTGS
-946 VNIAGNATFDNMAF
+946 VNIAGNATFDNVVF
-960 NGPTNTSVKGQV
+960 NSPTNTSVKGQV

-987 FGDGMINFSAH
+987 FGDGTISFSAH

-1053 NGIYDVVYSFNNQT
+1053 NGVYDVVYSFNNQT

-1096 KSDHLYYQNALGFMT
+1096 KSDHLYYQNVFGFMT

-1121 GNLNNT
+1121 GNANNT
-1127 IYYYDKSIDFY
+1127 IYYYDNSIDFY

-1151 QTLTGQNSAIVFGA
+1151 QTFTGQNSAIVFGA
-1165 KNIWTNASDA
+1165 KNIWTSLSDA

-1227 RISSGGGASLNFNG
+1227 RISSGGGASLNFNA

-1279 FIDDTAQNKGNP
+1279 FIDDTAQNSGNP

-1316 VFKFN
+1316 VFQFN
-1321 AVNAISFTNS
+1321 AKNAISFTNS
-1331 SNLSSGLYQIS
+1331 SNLSSGLYQMQ

-1367 SLSQN
+1367 NLSQN
-1372 ASINASNHSTLELS
+1372 ASINASNHSTLELQ
-1386 GDLNLNDTSSLNLNQ
+1386 GGLNLNDTSSLNLNQ
-1401 SAINVSNNATINDYA
+1401 STINISNNATINDYA

-1426 NFNGAVN
+1426 NFNGATN
-1433 FNSANITTSLS
+1433 FNSANITTSLNN
-1444 DSSIVFKGAS
+1444 SSIVFKGAS

-1466 FLDFQGSSAITSN
+1466 SLDFQGSSAITSN
-1479 TAFNFYNNAF
+1479 TAFNFYDNAF

-1501 IKAPLSLGGNLLNP
+1501 IKVPLSLGGNLLNP
-1515 NNSSVL
+1515 NSSSVL

-1563 SNWYERISFFGM
+1563 DNWYERISFFGM

-1592 NPLNNALKITESFKD
+1592 NPLNNALKITESFKN

-1629 EIFNYQKVYNNA
+1629 EIFNYQKVYNNV

-1655 YLTSSVKGY
+1655 YLTSNVKGY

-1683 NLTSESSV
+1683 NLSSESSV

-1704 ALHVYNKG
+1704 ALHIYNKG

-1744 LSNLKGDALNQLTKL
+1744 LSDLKGDALNQLTKL

-1784 NGALIIG
+1784 NGTLIIG

-1797 TNTNSTVVFGGLGYQ
+1797 TDTNSTVVFGGLGYQ
-1812 KPCDYTDIVCQKFR
+1812 TPCDYTDIVCQKFR

-1911 AGLANILGEVAMQ
+1911 AGLANILGEVAVQ

-1933 NLIVNTLGSGS
+1933 NLIADVLGSGS
-1944 VIGGYL
+1944 VIGGHL

-1975 GLNTAIKD
+1975 GLNAAIKD

-2025 KGLFNQITGFISA
+2025 KGLLNQITGFISA

-2072 EFLGQDMLNS
+2072 EFLGQDTLNS

-2114 DLIPNLGKKG
+2114 DLMPNLGKKG
-2124 LFAPYGLSQVWQR
+2124 LFAPYGLSQVWQK

-2183 HSGTLNL
+2183 HAGLLNL

-2228 ASCVQ
+2228 ASCAQ
-2233 QSDPITTNTA
+2233 QSDPTTANIA

-2248 SAQSANGASSNNAS
+2248 SAQSANGVSSNSAS

-2305 IKNLYLYNNAQFQ
+2305 VKNLYLYNNAQFQ

-2333 ASFVTNNLN
+2333 ASFTANNLN
-2342 IQGAFNNNATQ
+2342 IQGAFNNNATH
-2353 KIGVLQN
+2353 KIEVLQN
-2360 LVIASNAS
+2360 LTIASNAS
-2368 LSTGIYGLEV
+2368 LSTGIYRLEI
-2378 GGALNNFGAIHF
+2378 GGALNNLGTIHF
-2390 NLENIQTPAPLIQAE
+2390 NLENSQTPVNPLIQAE

-2512 VKMSYGDKVM
+2512 IKMSYGNKIM
-2522 DFTPPTLQDYIVGIQ
+2522 DFTPPTLQDYIAGIQ
-2537 GQSALNQIEAI
+2537 GQSALNQIEAV
-2548 GGNNAI
+2548 GGNAI
-2554 KWLSTLMIK
+2554 KWLSTLMME

-2583 LDATKDLQ
+2583 LGVAKDLQ

-2650 DPNPSEIFVKY
+2650 DPNPGEVFVKY
-2661 SQPNKHPNNLWVQG
+2661 TQPNKHPNNLWVQG

-2709 AYGYSGFNGNIMRSL
+2709 AYGYSDFNGNIMHSL

-2752 GNASHINSS
+2752 GNATSINSS
-2761 NSLLS
+2761 NPLLS

-2807 FIGLSGMKGKMQ
+2807 FIGLSGMKG
-2819 NPAYQQFVMH
+2819 NDAAYKQFLMH

-2862 GRDLLIKAKGDN
+2862 GRDLLIKSKGGN
-2874 MVRFV
+2874 TVRFV

-2886 RKGEIFNT
+2886 RKGEVFNT

-2925 DLNITGNVG
+2925 DINITGNVG

>member
-1 MKQFK
+1 MKKFK
-6 KKPKKIKRSQKIIL
+6 KKPKSIKRSHQKTIL
-20 KRPLWLMPLLIGGFA
+20 KRPLWLTPLLIGGFA
-35 SGVYADGT
+35 SGVYANNLWDLLNPKVGGEYVHWVKGSQYCAWWEFAGC
-43 DILGLSW
+43 LKNVW
-50 GEKSQKVCVHRP
+50 GANHKG
-62 WYALWSCDKWEEK
+62 YDA
-75 TQQFTGNQLITKT
+75 
-88 WAGGNA
+88 GNA
-94 ANYYHSQNNQ
+94 ANYLSSQNYQAIFVGSGNE
-104 DITANLKND
+104 T
-113 NGTYFLSGL
+113 GTYSLSGFT
-122 YNYTGGEYNGG
+122 NYVGG
-133 NLDIELGSN
+133 NLTI
-142 ATFNLGANSGN
+142 NLGNSVVLDLSGSN
-153 SFTSWYPN
+153 SFTSYQGYN
-161 GHTNVTFSAGTI
+161 QGKDDVSFNVGTI
-173 NVNNSVEVG
+173 NLNGALEVG

-198 NLNANKVTI
+198 NLNANKVNI
-207 NSNINAY
+207 NSNISAF

-226 AITIN
+226 VITIG

-241 SLAKI
+241 SLASV
-246 GSGANCSSSGP
+246 GVGANCSTSGP

-262 GTTSATN
+262 GTTNATN
-269 TTFSNASGSFTFEE
+269 TAFSNASGSFTFEE
-283 SANFSGAKLNG
+283 NATFSGAKLNG
-294 GAFTFNKG
+294 GSFTFNKG

-312 SGSFT
+312 SGSFN
-317 FKGTSS
+317 FKGASS
-323 FNNATFSNASY
+323 FNGATFSDASY
-334 TFDNQATFQNSS
+334 TFNNQATFQNSS
-346 FNGGTFTFNNQSNPT
+346 FNGGTFTFNNQT
-361 NSAQHPQILFENSSF
+361 NQ
-376 NGGIFTFNNQTNPT
+376 
-390 NSAQH
+390 SAQH

-406 GSTTT
+406 GNATT
-411 LKGSATFEQ
+411 LKGFVDFQQ

-425 NHQLTIQNASFDNA
+425 NHQLTIQNASFNNA
-439 TFNNT
+439 NFNNT
-444 GKITIE
+444 GKITINE
-450 KDASFN
+450 SASFN
-456 NTSFNTPVDTNN
+456 STTFNTSVDTNN

-493 SKITLAQGATFN
+493 SKVTLAQGTTFN
-505 LTSLGSEKS
+505 LTSLSSEKS

-521 GGITYNHL
+521 GGITYNNL
-529 LNHALNSLTNA
+529 LNHALNSLTSA
-540 LKTTESS
+540 LKMNESA

-561 TYNGVT
+561 TYNGVA
-567 GQLLSENAATPKNT
+567 GQLLNENTTASKPA
-581 DSSPSAPTKDSPQ
+581 DSSPSKTSSNSTQ
-594 VYQVGYKIGDTIY
+594 VYQVGYKIGDIIY
-607 KLQETFSPNSIIIQA
+607 KLQETFSHNSIIIQA
-622 LESGTYTPPPT
+622 LESGTYTPPPV
-633 ISGSQFDLSAS
+633 ISGSKFDLSAS
-644 NYINANMPWYDHKYY
+644 NYINSDMPWYDHKYY

-683 TNSFKQTFSTNGSNL
+683 TNSFKQTFSTSGSNL
-698 VIGYNATWT
+698 VIGYNSTWT
-707 GNSVSSSG
+707 DHNVSSSD

-732 PWPYYQCIGTTNGA
+732 PWPYYQCTGTTNGT

-777 DSINIANATITQHN
+777 DSVNIANATITQHN
-791 AGAYS
+791 AGVYS
-796 SSMTFSTQNMDSSQN
+796 NSMTFSTQGMDNSQN
-811 LNGLNANGK
+811 LNDLNANGT
-820 LSVYGATFT
+820 LSVYGTTFT
-829 NQAKDGKFIFNAGQA
+829 NQAKDGKFIFNAGKA
-844 TFENTNFNGGSYQFS
+844 VFENTNFNGGSYQFS

-873 GSFEISAKNAS
+873 GSFEIGAKNAS
-884 FNNANFNN
+884 FDNTNFNN

-897 FNNSNATTSFVG
+897 FNNSSATTSFVG
-909 DFTNANSNLQIAGN
+909 DFTNANSNLQIAGS
-923 AVFGNSTNSDGS
+923 AVFGNSNNGS
-935 QNTANFNNTGS
+935 QNNANFNNTGS
-946 VNIAGNATFDNMAF
+946 VNISGNATFDNVVF
-960 NGPTNTSVKGQV
+960 NSPTNMSVKGQV
-972 TLNNITLKNLNAPLS
+972 ILNNITLKNLNAPLS
-987 FGDGMINFSAH
+987 FGDGTITFNAH
-998 SVINIGEAITNGNP
+998 SVINIAEAITNGNP

-1042 ASSEKLVSSAG
+1042 ASSEKLVSSVG
-1053 NGIYDVVYSFNNQT
+1053 NGVYDVVYSFNNQT
-1067 YNFQEV
+1067 YNFQEI
-1073 FSPNSISIR
+1073 FSQNSISIR

-1121 GNLNNT
+1121 GNSNNT
-1127 IYYYDKSIDFY
+1127 IYYYDNSIDFY

-1151 QTLTGQNSAIVFGA
+1151 QTFTGQNSAIVFGA
-1165 KNIWTNASDA
+1165 KSIWTNASDA
-1175 PQSNTIIRFGDN
+1175 PQSNAIIRFGDN
-1187 KGAGSNDASGHCW
+1187 KGAGSNDASGHCL

-1227 RISSGGGASLNFNG
+1227 RISSGGGASLNFNA

-1279 FIDDTAQNKGNP
+1279 FIDDTAQNGGNP

-1321 AVNAISFTNS
+1321 ATNAISFTNS
-1331 SNLSSGLYQIS
+1331 TNLSSGLYQMQ

-1360 SIKANAI
+1360 SIKASAI
-1367 SLSQN
+1367 NLSQN
-1372 ASINASNHSTLELS
+1372 ASINASNHSTLELQ
-1386 GDLNLNDTSSLNLNQ
+1386 GNLNLNDTSSLNLNQ

-1416 SLIASNGSHL
+1416 SLIVNDGSRL
-1426 NFNGAVN
+1426 NFNGATN
-1433 FNSANITTSLS
+1433 FNSANITTSLNN
-1444 DSSIVFKGAS
+1444 SSIVFKGAS
-1454 SLGGQFNLSNNS
+1454 SLGGQFNLSNNAS
-1466 FLDFQGSSAITSN
+1466 LDFQGSSAITSN
-1479 TAFNFYNNAF
+1479 TAFNFYDNAF

-1501 IKAPLSLGGNLLNP
+1501 VKAPLSLGGNLLNP

-1553 VYNIIQADMN
+1553 VYNIIQAGMN
-1563 SNWYERISFFGM
+1563 NNWYERINFFGM
-1575 RINDGIYD
+1575 RINDGVYD
-1583 AKNQTYSFT
+1583 AIDQTYSFT

-1629 EIFNYQKVYNNA
+1629 EVFNYQKVYNNA
-1641 NGVYSYSDDAQGVF
+1641 NGVYSYSDDAEGVF
-1655 YLTSSVKGY
+1655 YLTSNVKGY

-1744 LSNLKGDALNQLTKL
+1744 LSDLNSNALNQLTKL
-1759 ITPSDW
+1759 ITPNDW
-1765 KNINELIDNAN
+1765 KNINEFIDNAN

-1784 NGALIIG
+1784 NGTLIVG
-1791 ATKIGQ
+1791 AAKIGQ
-1797 TNTNSTVVFGGLGYQ
+1797 TDTNSAVVFGGLGYQ
-1812 KPCDYTDIVCQKFR
+1812 KPCDYTDIVCQKCR

-1848 NAKEIYL
+1848 NAKKIYL

-1879 SLILNQANIV
+1879 SLVLNQANIV

-1933 NLIVNTLGSGS
+1933 NLIADTLGSNS
-1944 VIGGYL
+1944 VIGGHL

-2038 NDIGQVISVMLQD
+2038 NDIGQVISVILQD
-2051 IVKPSEALQNDVVAL
+2051 IVKPSEALQNDIAAL

-2072 EFLGQDMLNS
+2072 EFLGQDTLNS

-2105 GPIYEQGLG
+2105 GSIYEQGLG
-2114 DLIPNLGKKG
+2114 DLMPNLGKKG
-2124 LFAPYGLSQVWQR
+2124 LFAPYGLSQVWQK

-2150 QNSTFSNANGGTLS
+2150 QNSTFSNANGGAIS
-2164 FNAGNSLI
+2164 FNAGDTLI
-2172 FAGNNHIAFTN
+2172 FAGNNRISFTN
-2183 HSGTLNL
+2183 HAGVLNL
-2190 LSNQV
+2190 LSDQV
-2195 SNINITTLD
+2195 SNINITTLN
-2204 ASNGLKINAANNN
+2204 ASNGLKINAGSNN
-2217 VSVSQGNLFIN
+2217 VLVSQGNLFIN
-2228 ASCVQ
+2228 ASCTQ
-2233 QSDPITTNTA
+2233 QSTPTA
-2243 NPCAL
+2243 ANATNPCTT
-2248 SAQSANGASSNNAS
+2248 AQNNASSNNAS
-2262 NNAPIALNN
+2262 NNAQIALNN
-2271 NDESLMVTANDFNF
+2271 NDESLMITANDFNF

-2342 IQGAFNNNATQ
+2342 IQGAFDNNATR
-2353 KIGVLQN
+2353 KIEVLHN
-2360 LVIASNAS
+2360 LTIASNAS

-2378 GGALNNFGAIHF
+2378 GGALNNFGTIHF
-2390 NLENIQTPAPLIQAE
+2390 NLENIQTPTPLIQAE

-2416 FINVNNSM
+2416 FMNVNNSM
-2424 ANNTT
+2424 ADNTT
-2429 YTLLKSSRY
+2429 HTLLKSSRY

-2495 NNASPNN
+2495 NNASQNH
-2502 ILSLSVLHNQ
+2502 ILSLSVLHDQ
-2512 VKMSYGDKVM
+2512 IKMSYGNKIM

-2537 GQSALNQIEAI
+2537 GQSALNQIEAV

-2554 KWLSTLMIK
+2554 KWLSTLMME

-2583 LDATKDLQ
+2583 LGVAKDLL
-2591 NTASLISNP
+2591 NTANLISNP
-2600 NFRDNATNLLELAS
+2600 NFRNNATNLLELAS

-2623 KLSDFRARE
+2623 KLSDFRSRE
-2632 GESNFSERLLELK
+2632 GESDFSKHLLELK

-2650 DPNPSEIFVKY
+2650 DPNPGEVFVKY
-2661 SQPNKHPNNLWVQG
+2661 PQPNKHSNNLWVQG
-2675 VGGASFISGGNGT
+2675 IGGASFISGGNGT
-2688 LYGLNVGY
+2688 LYGLNAGY
-2696 DRLVKNV
+2696 DRLVKNM

-2709 AYGYSGFNGNIMRSL
+2709 AYGYSGFNGNIMHSL
-2724 GNNVDV
+2724 ANNVDV

-2745 SANETYG
+2745 STNETYG
-2752 GNASHINSS
+2752 GNASNINSS

-2766 VLNQRYN
+2766 VLNQRYS

-2807 FIGLSGMKGKMQ
+2807 FIGLSGMKGKM
-2819 NPAYQQFVMH
+2819 NDAAYRQFLMH
-2829 SNPSNESVLTL
+2829 SNPSHESVLTL

-2862 GRDLLIKAKGDN
+2862 GRDLLIKSKGDN
-2874 MVRFV
+2874 MVRFM

-2886 RKGEIFNT
+2886 RKGEVFNT

-2907 RLMYVNAGVGLK
+2907 RLVYVNAGVGLK

-2925 DLNITGNVG
+2925 DINITGNVG

>member
-1 MKQFK
+1 MKKFK
-6 KKPKKIKRSQKIIL
+6 KKPKSIKRSHQKIIL
-20 KRPLWLMPLLIGGFA
+20 KRPLWFVPLLIGGFA

-50 GEKSQKVCVHRP
+50 GEKSQKVCVHHP
-62 WYALWSCDKWEEK
+62 WYAIWSCDKWEEK
-75 TQQFTGNQLITKT
+75 TQQYTGNQLITKT

-94 ANYYHSQNNQ
+94 ANYYHTQNNQ
-104 DITANLKND
+104 NITANLKND

-142 ATFNLGANSGN
+142 ATFNLGASSGN

-173 NVNNSVEVG
+173 TVNNSVEVG

-198 NLNANKVTI
+198 NLNANKVNI
-207 NSNINAY
+207 NSNISAF
-214 KTSQVNIGNANS
+214 KTSQVNVGNTNS
-226 AITIN
+226 TITIG

-241 SLAKI
+241 SLASV
-246 GSGANCSSSGP
+246 GVGANCSTSGP

-262 GTTSATN
+262 GTTNATN
-269 TTFSNASGSFTFEE
+269 TAFSNASGSFTFEE
-283 SANFSGAKLNG
+283 NATFSGAKWNG
-294 GAFTFNKG
+294 GTYTFNKE

-312 SGSFT
+312 SGSFN

-323 FNNATFSNASY
+323 FNGASFSNASY
-334 TFDNQATFQNSS
+334 TFNNQATFQNSS
-346 FNGGTFTFNNQSNPT
+346 FNGGTFTFNNQT
-361 NSAQHPQILFENSSF
+361 NQSAQHPQI
-376 NGGIFTFNNQTNPT
+376 Q
-390 NSAQH
+390 
-395 PQILFENSSFS
+395 NSSFS
-406 GSTTT
+406 GNATI
-411 LKGSATFEQ
+411 LKGSVIFQQ

-425 NHQLTIQNASFDNA
+425 NHQLTIQNASFNNA
-439 TFNNT
+439 NFNNT
-444 GKITIE
+444 GKITINE
-450 KDASFN
+450 SASFN
-456 NTSFNTPVDTNN
+456 DTTFNTSVDTNN

-493 SKITLAQGATFN
+493 SKITLTQGTTFN
-505 LTSLGSEKS
+505 LTSLSSEKS

-521 GGITYNHL
+521 GGITYNNL

-540 LKTTESS
+540 LKTNESS
-547 SKPQSFAQG
+547 SLPQSFAQG
-556 LWDMI
+556 LWGMI

-567 GQLLSENAATPKNT
+567 GQLLNENAATSKNT
-581 DSSPSAPTKDSPQ
+581 DSSPSKSSSNPTQ

-607 KLQETFSPNSIIIQA
+607 KLQETFSTNSIIIQA

-644 NYINANMPWYDHKYY
+644 NYINADMPWYDHKYY

-683 TNSFKQTFSTNGSNL
+683 TNSFKQTFSASNSNL
-698 VIGYNATWT
+698 VIGYNSTWT
-707 GNSVSSSG
+707 GNSVSSSD

-725 ALNGHCG
+725 VLNGHCG
-732 PWPYYQCIGTTNGA
+732 PWPYYQCTGTTNGT

-765 TGGAANLVFNGV
+765 TGGAANLIFNGV

-791 AGAYS
+791 AGTYS
-796 SSMTFSTQNMDSSQN
+796 SSMTFSTQNMDNSQN
-811 LNGLNANGK
+811 LKGLNSNGT
-820 LSVYGATFT
+820 LSVYGTTFT
-829 NQAKDGKFIFNAGQA
+829 NQAKYGKFIFNAGQA
-844 TFENTNFNGGSYQFS
+844 TFENTSFNGGSYQFS

-884 FNNANFNN
+884 FNNAHFNN
-892 SASFN
+892 STSFN
-897 FNNSNATTSFVG
+897 FNNSNATTSFMG
-909 DFTNANSNLQIAGN
+909 DFTNAHSNLQIAGN
-923 AVFGNSTNSDGS
+923 AVFGNSTNGS
-935 QNTANFNNTGS
+935 QNNANFNNTGS
-946 VNIAGNATFDNMAF
+946 VNILGNATFYNVVF

-987 FGDGMINFSAH
+987 FGDGTIVFNAH

-1042 ASSEKLVSSAG
+1042 ASSEKLVSSVG
-1053 NGIYDVVYSFNNQT
+1053 NGVYDVVYSFNNQT

-1082 RLGVGMVFDYVDME
+1082 RLGVGMVFDYMDME
-1096 KSDHLYYQNALGFMT
+1096 KSDHLYYKDVVGFMT

-1121 GNLNNT
+1121 GNSNNT

-1138 ASGKTLFTKAEFS
+1138 ASWKTLFTKAEFS
-1151 QTLTGQNSAIVFGA
+1151 QIFTGQNSAIVFGA
-1165 KNIWTNASDA
+1165 KSIWTDASDA
-1175 PQSNTIIRFGDN
+1175 PQSNAIIRFGDN

-1264 NFISNSANIQAQNSY
+1264 NFVSNSANIQAQNSY
-1279 FIDDTAQNKGNP
+1279 FIDDTAQNGGNP

-1306 FRGYVGQTQS
+1306 FRGYVGKTQS

-1331 SNLSSGLYQIS
+1331 TNLSSGLYQMQ

-1367 SLSQN
+1367 NLSQN
-1372 ASINASNHSTLELS
+1372 ASINASNHSTLELQ

-1416 SLIASNGSHL
+1416 SLIASNNAHI

-1433 FNSANITTSLS
+1433 FNSANITTSLN
-1444 DSSIVFKGAS
+1444 DSSIVFKGAI

-1466 FLDFQGSSAITSN
+1466 SLDFQGSSAIISN
-1479 TAFNFYNNAF
+1479 TAFNFYDNAF

-1553 VYNIIQADMN
+1553 VYNIIQAGMN
-1563 SNWYERISFFGM
+1563 NNWYERINFFGM
-1575 RINDGIYD
+1575 HISDGIYD
-1583 AKNQTYSFT
+1583 AINQTYSFT

-1629 EIFNYQKVYNNA
+1629 EVFNYQKVYNNA
-1641 NGVYSYSDDAQGVF
+1641 NGVYSYSDDAEGVF
-1655 YLTSSVKGY
+1655 YLTSNVKGY

-1673 SGSNN
+1673 NGSNN

-1683 NLTSESSV
+1683 NLTSESAI

-1704 ALHVYNKG
+1704 ALHIYNKG

-1732 KKILG
+1732 KKVLG

-1744 LSNLKGDALNQLTKL
+1744 LSDLNPNALNQLTKL
-1759 ITPSDW
+1759 ITPNDW

-1784 NGALIIG
+1784 NGTLIIG

-1797 TNTNSTVVFGGLGYQ
+1797 TDTNSAVVFGGLGYQ
-1812 KPCDYTDIVCQKFR
+1812 TPCDYTDIVCQKFR

-1911 AGLANILGEVAMQ
+1911 AGLANILGEVAVQ

-2051 IVKPSEALQNDVVAL
+2051 IVKPSNALKNDVMAL

-2072 EFLGQDMLNS
+2072 EFLGQDTLNS

-2114 DLIPNLGKKG
+2114 DLIPNFGKKG
-2124 LFAPYGLSQVWQR
+2124 LFAPYGLSQVWQK
-2137 GDFSF
+2137 GDFNF

-2183 HSGTLNL
+2183 HSGTLQL

-2204 ASNGLKINAANNN
+2204 ASNGLKINAGSNNI
-2217 VSVSQGNLFIN
+2217 SVSQGDLFIN
-2228 ASCVQ
+2228 ASCTQ
-2233 QSDPITTNTA
+2233 QSDPTA
-2243 NPCAL
+2243 ADATNPCAL
-2248 SAQSANGASSNNAS
+2248 SAQSTNGASNAS
-2262 NNAPIALNN
+2262 NNMQIALNN

-2318 ANNLTISNQAVLEKN
+2318 ANNLIISNQAVLEKN
-2333 ASFVTNNLN
+2333 ASFTANNLN

-2353 KIGVLQN
+2353 KIEVLQN
-2360 LVIASNAS
+2360 LTIASNAS

-2378 GGALNNFGAIHF
+2378 GGSLNNFGTIHF
-2390 NLENIQTPAPLIQAE
+2390 NLENIQTPTPLIQAE

-2480 LQDKGLLLSVALPNS
+2480 LQDKGLLLSVALPGS
-2495 NNASPNN
+2495 NNAHQNN
-2502 ILSLSVLHNQ
+2502 ILSLSVLHDQ
-2512 VKMSYGDKVM
+2512 IKMSYGNKIM

-2554 KWLSTLMIK
+2554 KWLSTLMME

-2575 ENHSLNEI
+2575 KNHSLNEI
-2583 LDATKDLQ
+2583 LGVTKDLQ

-2632 GESNFSERLLELK
+2632 GESAFSERLLELK

-2650 DPNPSEIFVKY
+2650 DPNPGEVFVKH
-2661 SQPNKHPNNLWVQG
+2661 SQLSKHPNNLWVQG

-2709 AYGYSGFNGNIMRSL
+2709 AYGYSDFNGNIMHSL

-2752 GNASHINSS
+2752 GNATSINSS

-2766 VLNQRYN
+2766 VLNQRYS

-2807 FIGLSGMKGKMQ
+2807 FIGLSGMKGKM
-2819 NPAYQQFVMH
+2819 NDAAYKQFLMH

-2840 NMGLESRKYFGKNSY
+2840 NMGLESRKYFGQNSY

-2862 GRDLLIKAKGDN
+2862 GRDLLVKSKGGN
-2874 MVRFV
+2874 TVRFV

-2886 RKGEIFNT
+2886 RKGEVFNT

-2925 DLNITGNVG
+2925 DINITGNVG

>member
-20 KRPLWLMPLLIGGFA
+20 KRPLWLAPLLISGFA

-50 GEKSQKVCVHRP
+50 GEKSQRVCVHRP

-75 TQQFTGNQLITKT
+75 TQQYTGNQLITKT

-94 ANYYHSQNNQ
+94 ANYYHTQNNQ
-104 DITANLKND
+104 NITANLKND

-122 YNYTGGEYNGG
+122 YNYTGGEHNGG
-133 NLDIELGSN
+133 NLNIELGSN
-142 ATFNLGANSGN
+142 ATFDLGAHSGN

-246 GSGANCSSSGP
+246 GSGANCSNSGP

-262 GTTSATN
+262 GTTNATN
-269 TTFSNASGSFTFEE
+269 TTFSNSSGS
-283 SANFSGAKLNG
+283 
-294 GAFTFNKG
+294 FTFNKG
-302 FNATNNTAFN
+302 FSATNNTAFN
-312 SGSFT
+312 SGSFN

-323 FNNATFSNASY
+323 FNGASFSNASY
-334 TFDNQATFQNSS
+334 TFNNQATFQNSS
-346 FNGGTFTFNNQSNPT
+346 FNGGTFTFNNQT
-361 NSAQHPQILFENSSF
+361 NQSTQHPQI
-376 NGGIFTFNNQTNPT
+376 Q
-390 NSAQH
+390 
-395 PQILFENSSFS
+395 NSSFS
-406 GSTTT
+406 GNATT
-411 LKGSATFEQ
+411 LKGSVIFQQ

-425 NHQLTIQNASFDNA
+425 NHQLTIQNASFNNA

-444 GKITIE
+444 GKITINE
-450 KDASFN
+450 GASFN
-456 NTSFNTPVDTNN
+456 NTTFNASINTNN
-468 MSVTGSV
+468 MSVTGGV
-475 TLSGKNDLKNGST
+475 TLGGKNDLKNGST

-493 SKITLAQGATFN
+493 SKITLTQGTTFN

-521 GGITYNHL
+521 GGITYNNL
-529 LNHALNSLTNA
+529 LNHAINGLTSA
-540 LKTTESS
+540 LKTSESS
-547 SKPQSFAQG
+547 SNPQSFAQG
-556 LWDMI
+556 LWEMI

-567 GQLLSENAATPKNT
+567 GQLLNESAATSKNT
-581 DSSPSAPTKDSPQ
+581 DSSPSKSSTNSTQ

-607 KLQETFSPNSIIIQA
+607 KLQETFGSNSIIIQA
-622 LESGTYTPPPT
+622 LESGTYTPPPV
-633 ISGSQFDLSAS
+633 INGSKFDLSAS
-644 NYINANMPWYDHKYY
+644 NYINADMPWYDHKYY

-683 TNSFKQTFSTNGSNL
+683 TNSFKQTFSASGSNL
-698 VIGYNATWT
+698 VIGYNSTWT
-707 GNSVSSSG
+707 GNSVSSSD

-732 PWPYYQCIGTTNGA
+732 PWPYYQCTGTTDGT

-765 TGGAANLVFNGV
+765 TGGAANLIFNGV
-777 DSINIANATITQHN
+777 DSVNIANATITQHN
-791 AGAYS
+791 AGIYS
-796 SSMTFSTQNMDSSQN
+796 SSMTFSTQNMDNSQN
-811 LNGLNANGK
+811 LKGLNANGK
-820 LSVYGATFT
+820 LSVYGTTFT

-844 TFENTNFNGGSYQFS
+844 VFENTNFNGGSYQFS
-859 GDSLNFSNNNQFNS
+859 GDSLNFLNNNQFNS
-873 GSFEISAKNAS
+873 GSFEISTKNAS

-897 FNNSNATTSFVG
+897 FNNSNATTSFMG
-909 DFTNANSNLQIAGN
+909 DFTNAHSNLQIAGN
-923 AVFGNSTNSDGS
+923 AVFGNPTNSNGS
-935 QNTANFNNTGS
+935 QNNANFNNTGS
-946 VNIAGNATFDNMAF
+946 VNISGNATFDNVVF
-960 NGPTNTSVKGQV
+960 NGPTNMSVKGQV

-987 FGDGMINFSAH
+987 FGDGTITFNAH

-1032 WQLINYQGHG
+1032 WQLINYQWHG
-1042 ASSEKLVSSAG
+1042 ASSEKLVSSVG
-1053 NGIYDVVYSFNNQT
+1053 NGVYDVVYSFNNQT
-1067 YNFQEV
+1067 YNFQEI

-1082 RLGVGMVFDYVDME
+1082 RLGVSMVFDYVDME

-1121 GNLNNT
+1121 GNANNT
-1127 IYYYDKSIDFY
+1127 IYYYDNSIDFY

-1151 QTLTGQNSAIVFGA
+1151 QTFTGQNSAIVFGA

-1227 RISSGGGASLNFNG
+1227 RISSGGGASLNFNA

-1279 FIDDTAQNKGNP
+1279 FIDDTAQNGGNP

-1321 AVNAISFTNS
+1321 AKNAISFTNS
-1331 SNLSSGLYQIS
+1331 TNLSSGLYQMQ

-1372 ASINASNHSTLELS
+1372 ASINASNHSTLELQ
-1386 GDLNLNDTSSLNLNQ
+1386 GDLNVNDTSSLNLNQ
-1401 SAINVSNNATINDYA
+1401 STINVSNNATINDYA

-1433 FNSANITTSLS
+1433 FNSANITTSLNNS
-1444 DSSIVFKGAS
+1444 FIVFKGAV
-1454 SLGGQFNLSNNS
+1454 SLGGQFNLSNHS
-1466 FLDFQGSSAITSN
+1466 SLDFQGSSAIISN
-1479 TAFNFYNNAF
+1479 TAFNFYDNAF

-1521 NLKNSQLVFSDQGS
+1521 NLKNSQLVFGDQGS

-1553 VYNIIQADMN
+1553 VYNIIQAGMN
-1563 SNWYERISFFGM
+1563 SNWYERINFFGM
-1575 RINDGIYD
+1575 RISDGVYD
-1583 AKNQTYSFT
+1583 AINQTYSFT
-1592 NPLNNALKITESFKD
+1592 NPLNNALKITESFKN

-1629 EIFNYQKVYNNA
+1629 EVFNYQKVYNNA
-1641 NGVYSYSDDAQGVF
+1641 NGVYSYSDDAEGVF
-1655 YLTSSVKGY
+1655 YLTSNVKGY

-1673 SGSNN
+1673 NGSNN

-1683 NLTSESSV
+1683 NLSSESSV

-1704 ALHVYNKG
+1704 ALHIYNKG

-1723 MALKLYPEI
+1723 MALKFYPEI

-1744 LSNLKGDALNQLTKL
+1744 LSGLKGDALNQLTKL

-1797 TNTNSTVVFGGLGYQ
+1797 TDTNSAVVFGGLGYQ
-1812 KPCDYTDIVCQKFR
+1812 TPCDYTDIVCQKFR

-1889 SSQTDGI
+1889 SLQTDGI

-1911 AGLANILGEVAMQ
+1911 AGLANILGEVAVQ

-1933 NLIVNTLGSGS
+1933 NLIVNTLGSNS

-2025 KGLFNQITGFISA
+2025 KGLFNQITSFISA
-2038 NDIGQVISVMLQD
+2038 NDIGQVISVVLQD
-2051 IVKPSEALQNDVVAL
+2051 IVKPSNALKNDVAAL

-2072 EFLGQDMLNS
+2072 EFLGQDTLNS

-2105 GPIYEQGLG
+2105 GSIYEQGLG

-2124 LFAPYGLSQVWQR
+2124 LFAPYGLSQAWQK
-2137 GDFSF
+2137 GDFNF

-2150 QNSTFSNANGGTLS
+2150 QNSTFSNANGSTLS

-2172 FAGNNHIAFTN
+2172 FAGNNHISFTN
-2183 HSGTLNL
+2183 HFGTLQL

-2204 ASNGLKINAANNN
+2204 ASNGLKINAGSNNI
-2217 VSVSQGNLFIN
+2217 SVSQGNLFIN
-2228 ASCVQ
+2228 ASCAH
-2233 QSDPITTNTA
+2233 QSDPTTANIA

-2248 SAQSANGASSNNAS
+2248 SAQSMNDASSNNAS

-2305 IKNLYLYNNAQFQ
+2305 VKNLYLYNNAQFQ

-2333 ASFVTNNLN
+2333 ASFTANNLN

-2353 KIGVLQN
+2353 KIEVLQN

-2378 GGALNNFGAIHF
+2378 GGVLNNLGTIHF
-2390 NLENIQTPAPLIQAE
+2390 NLENSQTPVNPLIQAE

-2467 KNGVLTY
+2467 KNGALTY

-2480 LQDKGLLLSVALPNS
+2480 LQDKGLLLSVALPDS
-2495 NNASPNN
+2495 NNASQNN
-2502 ILSLSVLHNQ
+2502 ILSLSVLYNQ
-2512 VKMSYGDKVM
+2512 IKMSYGDKAM

-2537 GQSALNQIEAI
+2537 GQSALNQIEAV
-2548 GGNNAI
+2548 GGNAI
-2554 KWLSTLMIK
+2554 KWLSTLMME

-2575 ENHSLNEI
+2575 KNHSLNEI
-2583 LDATKDLQ
+2583 LGVTKDLQ

-2623 KLSDFRARE
+2623 KLSDFRSRE
-2632 GESNFSERLLELK
+2632 GESDFSERLLELK

-2650 DPNPSEIFVKY
+2650 DPNPGEVFVKH
-2661 SQPNKHPNNLWVQG
+2661 SQLSKHQNNLWVQG

-2709 AYGYSGFNGNIMRSL
+2709 AYGYSDFNGNIMRSL

-2752 GNASHINSS
+2752 GNATSINSS

-2782 GNYGYDFMFKQ
+2782 GNYGYDFMFKH
-2793 KSVVLKPQVGLSYH
+2793 KSVVLKPQVGLSYY
-2807 FIGLSGMKGKMQ
+2807 FIGLSGMKGKM
-2819 NPAYQQFVMH
+2819 NDATYKQFLMH

-2840 NMGLESRKYFGKNSY
+2840 NMGLESRKYFGQNSY

-2862 GRDLLIKAKGDN
+2862 GRDLLIKSKGGN
-2874 MVRFV
+2874 TVRFV

-2907 RLMYVNAGVGLK
+2907 RLVYVNAGVGLK

-2925 DLNITGNVG
+2925 DINITGNVG

>member
-20 KRPLWLMPLLIGGFA
+20 KRPLWLMPLLISGFA
-35 SGVYADGT
+35 SGAYANNNLWDLLNPKVGGEYVHWVKGSQYCAWWEFAGC
-43 DILGLSW
+43 LKNVW
-50 GEKSQKVCVHRP
+50 GANHKG
-62 WYALWSCDKWEEK
+62 YDA
-75 TQQFTGNQLITKT
+75 
-88 WAGGNA
+88 GNA
-94 ANYYHSQNNQ
+94 ANYLSSQNYQ
-104 DITANLKND
+104 AISVGSGKET
-113 NGTYFLSGL
+113 GTYSLSGFT
-122 YNYTGGEYNGG
+122 NYVGG
-133 NLDIELGSN
+133 NLTI
-142 ATFNLGANSGN
+142 NLGNSVVLDLSGSN
-153 SFTSWYPN
+153 SFTSYQGYN
-161 GHTNVTFSAGTI
+161 QGKDDVTFTVGTI
-173 NVNNSVEVG
+173 NLNGALEVG

-188 AGTHTGTATL
+188 VGTHTGTATL
-198 NLNANKVTI
+198 NLNANKVNV

-226 AITIN
+226 AITIG

-241 SLAKI
+241 SLASVGI
-246 GSGANCSSSGP
+246 GANCSTSGP

-262 GTTSATN
+262 GTTNATN

-283 SANFSGAKLNG
+283 NATFSEAKWNG
-294 GAFTFNKG
+294 GAFIFNKG
-302 FNATNNTAFN
+302 FSATNNTAFN

-346 FNGGTFTFNNQSNPT
+346 FNGGTFTFNNQSNPA
-361 NSAQHPQILFENSSF
+361 NSAQHS
-376 NGGIFTFNNQTNPT
+376 
-390 NSAQH
+390 
-395 PQILFENSSFS
+395 QILFENSSFS

-411 LKGSATFEQ
+411 LKGFATFEQ

-425 NHQLTIQNASFDNA
+425 NHQLTMQNASFNNA

-468 MSVTGSV
+468 MTISGGV

-493 SKITLAQGATFN
+493 AKVTLAQGATFN

-529 LNHALNSLTNA
+529 LNHVLNSLTNA
-540 LKTTESS
+540 LKTTESP

-561 TYNGVT
+561 TYSGVT
-567 GQLLSENAATPKNT
+567 GQLLSENATTPKPA

-607 KLQETFSPNSIIIQA
+607 KLQETFSHDSIIIQA

-644 NYINANMPWYDHKYY
+644 NYINADMPWYDHKYY

-683 TNSFKQTFSTNGSNL
+683 TNSFKQTFSANGSNL

-707 GNSVSSSG
+707 GNSVSSSD

-732 PWPYYQCIGTTNGA
+732 PWPYYQCTGTTNGV

-759 SGNRIG
+759 SGNRVG

-791 AGAYS
+791 AGIYS
-796 SSMTFSTQNMDSSQN
+796 SSMTFSTQSMDNSQN
-811 LNGLNANGK
+811 LNGLNANGT

-829 NQAKDGKFIFNAGQA
+829 NQAKDGKFIFNAGQV

-873 GSFEISAKNAS
+873 GSFEIGAKNAS

-897 FNNSNATTSFVG
+897 FNNSSATTSFMG

-923 AVFGNSTNSDGS
+923 TVFGNSTNSDGS

-946 VNIAGNATFDNMAF
+946 VNISGNATFDNVAF

-987 FGDGMINFSAH
+987 FGDGTIVFNAH

-1020 EIEYNNAFSKNL
+1020 EIEYNDAFSKNL

-1042 ASSEKLVSSAG
+1042 ASSEKLVSSTG

-1096 KSDHLYYQNALGFMT
+1096 KSDRLHYQNALGFMT

-1121 GNLNNT
+1121 GNPNNT
-1127 IYYYDKSIDFY
+1127 IYYYDNSIDFY

-1151 QTLTGQNSAIVFGA
+1151 QTFTGQNSAIVFGA
-1165 KNIWTNASDA
+1165 KNIWTNVSDA
-1175 PQSNTIIRFGDN
+1175 PQSNVIIRFGDN

-1264 NFISNSANIQAQNSY
+1264 NFVSNSANIQAQNSY

-1306 FRGYVGQTQS
+1306 FRGYVGTTQS

-1331 SNLSSGLYQIS
+1331 TNLSSGLYQMQ
-1342 AKSVLF
+1342 AQSVLF

-1367 SLSQN
+1367 NLSQN
-1372 ASINASNHSTLELS
+1372 ASINASNHSTLELQ

-1444 DSSIVFKGAS
+1444 SSSIVFKGAV

-1466 FLDFQGSSAITSN
+1466 SLDFQGSSAITSN
-1479 TAFNFYNNAF
+1479 TAFNFYDNAF

-1548 DNKNR
+1548 GNKNR

-1563 SNWYERISFFGM
+1563 NNWYERINFFGM

-1641 NGVYSYSDDAQGVF
+1641 NGVYSYSDDAEGVF

-1683 NLTSESSV
+1683 NLSSESSI

-1704 ALHVYNKG
+1704 ALHIYNKG

-1744 LSNLKGDALNQLTKL
+1744 LNDLNSNELNQLTKL

-1765 KNINELIDNAN
+1765 KNINEFIDNAN
-1776 NSVVQNFN
+1776 NSVVHNFN

-1791 ATKIGQ
+1791 ATQIGQ
-1797 TNTNSTVVFGGLGYQ
+1797 TNTNSAVVFGGLGYQ

-1848 NAKEIYL
+1848 NAKEVYL

-1911 AGLANILGEVAMQ
+1911 AGLANILGEVAVQ

-1944 VIGGYL
+1944 VIGGHL

-2051 IVKPSEALQNDVVAL
+2051 IVKPSSALKNDVVAL

-2072 EFLGQDMLNS
+2072 EFLGQDTLNS

-2124 LFAPYGLSQVWQR
+2124 LFAPYGLSQVWQK

-2183 HSGTLNL
+2183 HSGTLQL

-2233 QSDPITTNTA
+2233 QSDPTVANTA
-2243 NPCAL
+2243 NLCVL
-2248 SAQSANGASSNNAS
+2248 SAQSANGASSSNAS
-2262 NNAPIALNN
+2262 NNAPIALSN

-2285 SGNIYANGVVDFSKI
+2285 LGNIYANGVVDFSKI

-2353 KIGVLQN
+2353 KIEVLQN

-2378 GGALNNFGAIHF
+2378 GGALNNLGAIHF
-2390 NLENIQTPAPLIQAE
+2390 NLENIQTPVNPLIQAE

-2502 ILSLSVLHNQ
+2502 ILSLSVLYDQ
-2512 VKMSYGDKVM
+2512 IKMSYGNKIM
-2522 DFTPPTLQDYIVGIQ
+2522 DFTPPTLQDYIAGIQ
-2537 GQSALNQIEAI
+2537 GQSALNQIEAV
-2548 GGNNAI
+2548 GGNAI
-2554 KWLSTLMIK
+2554 KWLSTLMME

-2575 ENHSLNEI
+2575 KNHSLNEI
-2583 LDATKDLQ
+2583 LGVTKDLQ

-2650 DPNPSEIFVKY
+2650 DPNPSEVFVKY
-2661 SQPNKHPNNLWVQG
+2661 SQPNKHPNNLWIQG

-2709 AYGYSGFNGNIMRSL
+2709 AYGYSDFNGNIMRSL

-2862 GRDLLIKAKGDN
+2862 GRDLLIKSKGDN
-2874 MVRFV
+2874 VVRFV
-2879 GENTLLY
+2879 GGDTLLY

>member
-1 MKQFK
+1 MKQLK

-20 KRPLWLMPLLIGGFA
+20 KRPLWLAPLLIGGFA

-50 GEKSQKVCVHRP
+50 GEKSQKVCVHHP

-75 TQQFTGNQLITKT
+75 TQQFTGNQLIIKT

-104 DITANLKND
+104 SITANLKND

-133 NLDIELGSN
+133 NLNIELGSN

-198 NLNANKVTI
+198 NLNANKVNV

-226 AITIN
+226 TITIN

-246 GSGANCSSSGP
+246 GSGANCSTSGP

-262 GTTSATN
+262 GTTNATN

-312 SGSFT
+312 SGSFN
-317 FKGTSS
+317 FKGVSS
-323 FNNATFSNASY
+323 FNGANFNNATYIFN
-334 TFDNQATFQNSS
+334 NQATFQNSS

-361 NSAQHPQILFENSSF
+361 NSAQHPQIR
-376 NGGIFTFNNQTNPT
+376 
-390 NSAQH
+390 
-395 PQILFENSSFS
+395 FENSSFS
-406 GSTTT
+406 GSATT
-411 LKGSATFEQ
+411 LKGFATFEQ

-425 NHQLTIQNASFDNA
+425 NHQLTMQNASFNNA

-456 NTSFNTPVDTNN
+456 NTTFNTSVDTNN
-468 MSVTGSV
+468 MTISGGV

-529 LNHALNSLTNA
+529 LNHAINSLTNA
-540 LKTTESS
+540 LKTNESS

-567 GQLLSENAATPKNT
+567 GQLLSENAATSKNT
-581 DSSPSAPTKDSPQ
+581 DSSPPKYSTNSTQ

-607 KLQETFSPNSIIIQA
+607 KLQETFGPNSIIIQA

-644 NYINANMPWYDHKYY
+644 NYINADMPWYDHKYY

-683 TNSFKQTFSTNGSNL
+683 TNSFKQTFSANGSNL

-732 PWPYYQCIGTTNGA
+732 PWPYYQCTGTTNGT

-791 AGAYS
+791 AGIYS
-796 SSMTFSTQNMDSSQN
+796 SSMTFSTQNMDNSQN

-844 TFENTNFNGGSYQFS
+844 IFENTNFNGGSYQFS

-897 FNNSNATTSFVG
+897 FNNSSATTSFMG

-923 AVFGNSTNSDGS
+923 AVFGNSTNGS

-946 VNIAGNATFDNMAF
+946 VNIAGNATFDHVAF

-987 FGDGMINFSAH
+987 FGDGTISFSAH
-998 SVINIGEAITNGNP
+998 SVINIGEAIINGNP

-1020 EIEYNNAFSKNL
+1020 TIEYNNAFSKNL

-1053 NGIYDVVYSFNNQT
+1053 NGVYDVVYSFNNQT

-1121 GNLNNT
+1121 GNPNNT
-1127 IYYYDKSIDFY
+1127 IYYYDNSIDFY

-1151 QTLTGQNSAIVFGA
+1151 QTFTGQNSAIVFGA
-1165 KNIWTNASDA
+1165 KNIWTSVSDV
-1175 PQSNTIIRFGDN
+1175 PQSNVIIRFGDN

-1241 LQGILLTN
+1241 IQGILLTN

-1264 NFISNSANIQAQNSY
+1264 NFVSNSANIQAQNSY

-1331 SNLSSGLYQIS
+1331 SNLSSGLYQMQ

-1367 SLSQN
+1367 NLSQN

-1433 FNSANITTSLS
+1433 FNSANITTSLNN
-1444 DSSIVFKGAS
+1444 SSIVFKGAV
-1454 SLGGQFNLSNNS
+1454 SLGGQFNLSNHS
-1466 FLDFQGSSAITSN
+1466 SLDFQGSSAITSN
-1479 TAFNFYNNAF
+1479 TAFNFYDNAF
-1489 SQSPITFHQALD
+1489 SQSPIAFHQALD

-1515 NNSSVL
+1515 NNNSVL

-1548 DNKNR
+1548 GNKNR

-1563 SNWYERISFFGM
+1563 GNWYERINFFGM
-1575 RINDGIYD
+1575 CINDGIYD

-1592 NPLNNALKITESFKD
+1592 NPLNNALKITESFKN

-1704 ALHVYNKG
+1704 ALHIYNKG
-1712 YNFNNIKALGQ
+1712 YNFSNIKALGQ

-1744 LSNLKGDALNQLTKL
+1744 LSDLKGDVLNQLTKL

-1765 KNINELIDNAN
+1765 KNINEFIDNAN

-1784 NGALIIG
+1784 NGALIVG

-1797 TNTNSTVVFGGLGYQ
+1797 TDTNSAVVFGGLGYQ
-1812 KPCDYTDIVCQKFR
+1812 TPCDYTDIVCQKFR

-1933 NLIVNTLGSGS
+1933 NLIVNTLGSDS

-2051 IVKPSEALQNDVVAL
+2051 IVKPSDALQNDIVAL

-2072 EFLGQDMLNS
+2072 EFLGQDTLNS

-2124 LFAPYGLSQVWQR
+2124 LFAPYGLSQVWQK

-2183 HSGTLNL
+2183 HFGTLNL
-2190 LSNQV
+2190 LSDQV
-2195 SNINITTLD
+2195 SNISITTLD

-2217 VSVSQGNLFIN
+2217 ISVSQGNLFIN
-2228 ASCVQ
+2228 ASCAQ
-2233 QSDPITTNTA
+2233 QSDPTTASTT

-2248 SAQSANGASSNNAS
+2248 SAQSANGASSSNAS

-2271 NDESLMVTANDFNF
+2271 NDESLIITANDFNF
-2285 SGNIYANGVVDFSKI
+2285 SGNIYANGVVDLSKI

-2305 IKNLYLYNNAQFQ
+2305 VKNLYLYNNAQFQ

-2342 IQGAFNNNATQ
+2342 IQGVFNNNATQ
-2353 KIGVLQN
+2353 KIEVLQN

-2378 GGALNNFGAIHF
+2378 GGVLNNLGAIHF

-2416 FINVNNSM
+2416 FMNVSV
-2424 ANNTT
+2424 ANGGT

-2480 LQDKGLLLSVALPNS
+2480 LQDKGLLLSVALPHS

-2512 VKMSYGDKVM
+2512 IKMSYGNKAM

-2554 KWLSTLMIK
+2554 KWLSTLMME

-2632 GESNFSERLLELK
+2632 GESGFSNRLLELK

-2650 DPNPSEIFVKY
+2650 DPNPSEVFVKY
-2661 SQPNKHPNNLWVQG
+2661 SQLSKHQNNLWIQG

-2819 NPAYQQFVMH
+2819 NLAYQQFVMH

-2874 MVRFV
+2874 TVRFV

>member
-1 MKQFK
+1 MKKFK
-6 KKPKKIKRSQKIIL
+6 KKPKSIKRSHQKTIL
-20 KRPLWLMPLLIGGFA
+20 KRPLWLAPLLIGGFA
-35 SGVYADGT
+35 SGVHANNLWDLLNPKVGGEYVHWVKGSQYCAWWEFAGC
-43 DILGLSW
+43 LKNVW
-50 GEKSQKVCVHRP
+50 GANHKG
-62 WYALWSCDKWEEK
+62 YDA
-75 TQQFTGNQLITKT
+75 
-88 WAGGNA
+88 GNA
-94 ANYYHSQNNQ
+94 ANYLSSQNYQAIFVGSGNE
-104 DITANLKND
+104 T
-113 NGTYFLSGL
+113 GTYSLSGFT
-122 YNYTGGEYNGG
+122 NYVGG
-133 NLDIELGSN
+133 NLTI
-142 ATFNLGANSGN
+142 NLGNSVVLDLSGSN
-153 SFTSWYPN
+153 SFTSYQGYNQGKDDVSFNVGVINLN
-161 GHTNVTFSAGTI
+161 GVL
-173 NVNNSVEVG
+173 EVG

-198 NLNANKVTI
+198 NLNANQVNI
-207 NSNINAY
+207 NSNISAF

-226 AITIN
+226 AITIG

-241 SLAKI
+241 SLASV
-246 GSGANCSSSGP
+246 GVGANCSTSGP
-257 SYSFK
+257 GYSFK

-269 TTFSNASGSFTFEE
+269 TAFSNASGSFTFEE
-283 SANFSGAKLNG
+283 NATFSGAKLNG
-294 GAFTFNKG
+294 GAFIFNKE
-302 FNATNNTAFN
+302 FSATNNTAFN
-312 SGSFT
+312 SGNFN
-317 FKGTSS
+317 FKGASS
-323 FNNATFSNASY
+323 FNGVNFSDASY
-334 TFDNQATFQNSS
+334 TFNNQATFQNSS
-346 FNGGTFTFNNQSNPT
+346 FNGGTFTFNDQTNQ
-361 NSAQHPQILFENSSF
+361 SAQHPQI
-376 NGGIFTFNNQTNPT
+376 Q
-390 NSAQH
+390 
-395 PQILFENSSFS
+395 NSSFS
-406 GSTTT
+406 GSATT
-411 LKGSATFEQ
+411 LKGFVHFQQ

-425 NHQLTIQNASFDNA
+425 NHQLIMQNASFNNA
-439 TFNNT
+439 NFNNT
-444 GKITIE
+444 GKITINE
-450 KDASFN
+450 SASFN
-456 NTSFNTPVDTNN
+456 NTTFNTSVNTIN
-468 MSVTGSV
+468 MTITGSV

-493 SKITLAQGATFN
+493 SKVTLTQGTTFN
-505 LTSLGSEKS
+505 LTSLGDKNS

-521 GGITYNHL
+521 GGITYNNL

-540 LKTTESS
+540 LKTNESS
-547 SKPQSFAQG
+547 LKPQSFAQG
-556 LWDMI
+556 LWDII

-567 GQLLSENAATPKNT
+567 GQLLSAGATTSKPA
-581 DSSPSAPTKDSPQ
+581 DSSPSKSSTNPAQ
-594 VYQVGYKIGDTIY
+594 VYQVGYKIGDIIY
-607 KLQETFSPNSIIIQA
+607 KLQETFSHNSIIIQA
-622 LESGTYTPPPT
+622 LESGTYTPPPI
-633 ISGSQFDLSAS
+633 ISGSKFDLSAS
-644 NYINANMPWYDHKYY
+644 NYINSDMPWYDHKSY

-683 TNSFKQTFSTNGSNL
+683 TNSFKQTFSASGSNL
-698 VIGYNATWT
+698 VIGYNSTWT
-707 GNSVSSSG
+707 DHNVSSSD

-732 PWPYYQCIGTTNGA
+732 PWPYYQCTGATNGT

-777 DSINIANATITQHN
+777 DSVNIANATITQHN
-791 AGAYS
+791 AGIYS
-796 SSMTFSTQNMDSSQN
+796 SSMTFSTQIMDNSQN
-811 LNGLNANGK
+811 LNGLNPNGT

-829 NQAKDGKFIFNAGQA
+829 NQAKDGKFIFNAGKA
-844 TFENTNFNGGSYQFS
+844 VFENTNFNGGSYQFS

-873 GSFEISAKNAS
+873 GSFEISAKSAS

-897 FNNSNATTSFVG
+897 FNNSSATTSFVG
-909 DFTNANSNLQIAGN
+909 DFTNANSNLQIAGS
-923 AVFGNSTNSDGS
+923 AVFGNSNNGS
-935 QNTANFNNTGS
+935 QNNANFNNTGS
-946 VNIAGNATFDNMAF
+946 VNISGNATFDNVVF
-960 NGPTNTSVKGQV
+960 NSPTNMSVKGQV
-972 TLNNITLKNLNAPLS
+972 TLNNITLKNLNTPLS
-987 FGDGMINFSAH
+987 FGDGTITFNAH
-998 SVINIGEAITNGNP
+998 SVINIAEAITNGNP

-1053 NGIYDVVYSFNNQT
+1053 NGVYDVVYSFNNQT
-1067 YNFQEV
+1067 YNFQEI

-1082 RLGVGMVFDYVDME
+1082 RLGVGMVFDYMDME

-1121 GNLNNT
+1121 GNSNNT

-1151 QTLTGQNSAIVFGA
+1151 QTFTGQNSAIVFGA
-1165 KNIWTNASDA
+1165 KSIWTNASDVL
-1175 PQSNTIIRFGDN
+1175 QSNTIIRFGDN

-1264 NFISNSANIQAQNSY
+1264 NFTSNSTNIQAQNSY
-1279 FIDDTAQNKGNP
+1279 FIDDTAQNGGNP

-1321 AVNAISFTNS
+1321 AANAINFTNS
-1331 SNLSSGLYQIS
+1331 TNLSSGLYQMQ
-1342 AKSVLF
+1342 AKSVSF

-1367 SLSQN
+1367 NLSQN
-1372 ASINASNHSTLELS
+1372 ASINASNHSTLELQ

-1401 SAINVSNNATINDYA
+1401 STINVSNNATINDYA
-1416 SLIASNGSHL
+1416 SLIVNDGSRL
-1426 NFNGAVN
+1426 NFNGTTN
-1433 FNSANITTSLS
+1433 FNSANITTSLN
-1444 DSSIVFKGAS
+1444 DSSIVFKGAI

-1466 FLDFQGSSAITSN
+1466 SLDFQGSSAITSN
-1479 TAFNFYNNAF
+1479 TAFNFYDNAF

-1553 VYNIIQADMN
+1553 VYNIIQAGMN
-1563 SNWYERISFFGM
+1563 NNWYERINFFGM
-1575 RINDGIYD
+1575 RINDGVYD
-1583 AKNQTYSFT
+1583 AINQTYSFT

-1629 EIFNYQKVYNNA
+1629 EVFNYQKVYNNA
-1641 NGVYSYSDDAQGVF
+1641 NGVYSYSDDAEGVF
-1655 YLTSSVKGY
+1655 YLTSNVKGY

-1673 SGSNN
+1673 NGSNN

-1704 ALHVYNKG
+1704 ALHIYNKG
-1712 YNFNNIKALGQ
+1712 YNFSNIKALGQ

-1744 LSNLKGDALNQLTKL
+1744 LSDLNSNALNQLTKL
-1759 ITPSDW
+1759 ITPNDW

-1784 NGALIIG
+1784 NGTLIVG
-1791 ATKIGQ
+1791 AAKIGQ
-1797 TNTNSTVVFGGLGYQ
+1797 TDTNSAVVFGGLGYQ
-1812 KPCDYTDIVCQKFR
+1812 TPCDYTDIVCQKFR

-1879 SLILNQANIV
+1879 SLVLNQANIV

-1933 NLIVNTLGSGS
+1933 NLIADTLGSNS
-1944 VIGGYL
+1944 VIGGHL

-2038 NDIGQVISVMLQD
+2038 NDIGQVISVILQD
-2051 IVKPSEALQNDVVAL
+2051 IVKPSNALKNDVVAL

-2072 EFLGQDMLNS
+2072 EFLGQDTLNS

-2114 DLIPNLGKKG
+2114 DLIPSFGKKG
-2124 LFAPYGLSQVWQR
+2124 LFAPYGLSQVWQK

-2150 QNSTFSNANGGTLS
+2150 QNSTFSNANGGAIS
-2164 FNAGNSLI
+2164 FNAGDTLI
-2172 FAGNNHIAFTN
+2172 FAGNNRISFTN
-2183 HSGTLNL
+2183 HAGVLNL
-2190 LSNQV
+2190 LSDQV
-2195 SNINITTLD
+2195 SNINITTLN
-2204 ASNGLKINAANNN
+2204 ASNGLKINASNNN

-2228 ASCVQ
+2228 ASCVGQ
-2233 QSDPITTNTA
+2233 NDPTTA
-2243 NPCAL
+2243 NIANSCAL
-2248 SAQSANGASSNNAS
+2248 SAQSVNDASSSNAS
-2262 NNAPIALNN
+2262 NNAQIALNN

-2285 SGNIYANGVVDFSKI
+2285 SGNIYANGVVDLSKI

-2333 ASFVTNNLN
+2333 ASFTTNNLN
-2342 IQGAFNNNATQ
+2342 IQGAFNNNATR
-2353 KIGVLQN
+2353 KIEVLQN
-2360 LVIASNAS
+2360 LTIASNAS

-2390 NLENIQTPAPLIQAE
+2390 NLENIQTPIPLIQAR

-2416 FINVNNSM
+2416 FMNINNSM

-2438 IDYNINPNSLQ
+2438 IDYHINPNSLQ
-2449 SYLKLYTLIN
+2449 SYLNLYTLIN

-2480 LQDKGLLLSVALPNS
+2480 LQDKGLLLSVALPNP
-2495 NNASPNN
+2495 NNAHQNN

-2512 VKMSYGDKVM
+2512 IKMSYGDKVM
-2522 DFTPPTLQDYIVGIQ
+2522 DFTPPTLQDYIAGIQ

-2554 KWLSTLMIK
+2554 KWLSTLMME

-2575 ENHSLNEI
+2575 QNHSLNEI
-2583 LDATKDLQ
+2583 LGVAKDLL

-2632 GESNFSERLLELK
+2632 GESDFSKHLLELK

-2650 DPNPSEIFVKY
+2650 DPNPGEVFVKY
-2661 SQPNKHPNNLWVQG
+2661 LQPNKHPNNLWVQG
-2675 VGGASFISGGNGT
+2675 IGGASFISGGNGT

-2709 AYGYSGFNGNIMRSL
+2709 AYGYSGFNGNIMHSL
-2724 GNNVDV
+2724 ANNVDV

-2745 SANETYG
+2745 SANEIYG
-2752 GNASHINSS
+2752 GNASSINSS

-2766 VLNQRYN
+2766 VLNQRYS

-2807 FIGLSGMKGKMQ
+2807 FIGLSGMKGKM
-2819 NPAYQQFVMH
+2819 NDAAYKQFLMH

-2862 GRDLLIKAKGDN
+2862 GRDLLIKSKGGN
-2874 MVRFV
+2874 VVRFV

-2886 RKGEIFNT
+2886 RKGEVFNT
-2894 FASVITGGEMHLW
+2894 FASVVTGGEMHLW
-2907 RLMYVNAGVGLK
+2907 RLVYVNAGVGLK

-2925 DLNITGNVG
+2925 DINITGNVG

>member
-1 MKQFK
+1 MKKFK
-6 KKPKKIKRSQKIIL
+6 KKPKKITRNQKTIL
-20 KRPLWLMPLLIGGFA
+20 KRPLWLAPLLISGFA
-35 SGVYADGT
+35 SGVYANNLWDLLNPKVGGEYVHWVKGSQYCAWWEFAGC
-43 DILGLSW
+43 LKNVW
-50 GEKSQKVCVHRP
+50 GANHKG
-62 WYALWSCDKWEEK
+62 YDA
-75 TQQFTGNQLITKT
+75 
-88 WAGGNA
+88 GNA
-94 ANYYHSQNNQ
+94 ANYLSSQNYQAISVGSGNEM
-104 DITANLKND
+104 
-113 NGTYFLSGL
+113 GTYSLSGFT
-122 YNYTGGEYNGG
+122 NYVGG
-133 NLDIELGSN
+133 NLTINLDNSVVLDLSGS
-142 ATFNLGANSGN
+142 N
-153 SFTSWYPN
+153 SFTSYQGYNQGKDDVSFKVGAINLN
-161 GHTNVTFSAGTI
+161 GAL
-173 NVNNSVEVG
+173 EVG

-198 NLNANKVTI
+198 NLNANKVNI
-207 NSNINAY
+207 NSNISAF

-226 AITIN
+226 TITIG

-241 SLAKI
+241 SLARV
-246 GSGANCSSSGP
+246 GVGANCSTSGP

-262 GTTSATN
+262 GTTNATN
-269 TTFSNASGSFTFEE
+269 TAFSNASGSFTFEE
-283 SANFSGAKLNG
+283 NATFSGAKLNG
-294 GAFTFNKG
+294 GAFTFNKE
-302 FNATNNTAFN
+302 FSATNNTAFS
-312 SGSFT
+312 SGSFS

-323 FNNATFSNASY
+323 FNGANFSNASY
-334 TFDNQATFQNSS
+334 TFNNQATFQNSS
-346 FNGGTFTFNNQSNPT
+346 FNGGTFTFNNQN
-361 NSAQHPQILFENSSF
+361 NQSAQHPQI
-376 NGGIFTFNNQTNPT
+376 Q
-390 NSAQH
+390 
-395 PQILFENSSFS
+395 NSSFS
-406 GSTTT
+406 GNATT
-411 LKGSATFEQ
+411 LKGFVDFQQ

-425 NHQLTIQNASFDNA
+425 NQLTMQNASFNNA
-439 TFNNT
+439 NFSNT
-444 GKITIE
+444 GKITINE
-450 KDASFN
+450 SASFN
-456 NTSFNTPVDTNN
+456 NTTFNTSVDTSN
-468 MSVTGSV
+468 MTITGSV

-493 SKITLAQGATFN
+493 SQVTLTQGTTFN
-505 LTSLGSEKS
+505 LTSLGDKNS

-521 GGITYNHL
+521 GGITYNNL
-529 LNHALNSLTNA
+529 LNHAINGLTNA
-540 LKTTESS
+540 LKTNENSS
-547 SKPQSFAQG
+547 DPQSFAQG

-567 GQLLSENAATPKNT
+567 GQLLNENIAASKPA
-581 DSSPSAPTKDSPQ
+581 DSSPSKSSTNPTQ

-607 KLQETFSPNSIIIQA
+607 KLQETFSHNSIIIQT
-622 LESGTYTPPPT
+622 LESGTYTPPPV
-633 ISGSQFDLSAS
+633 ISGSKFDLSAS
-644 NYINANMPWYDHKYY
+644 NYINADMPWYDHKSY

-683 TNSFKQTFSTNGSNL
+683 TNSFKQTFSASNSNL

-707 GNSVSSSG
+707 DHNVSSSG

-732 PWPYYQCIGTTNGA
+732 PWPYYQCTGTTNGT

-765 TGGAANLVFNGV
+765 TGGAANLIFNGV
-777 DSINIANATITQHN
+777 DSVNIANATITQHN
-791 AGAYS
+791 AGIYS
-796 SSMTFSTQNMDSSQN
+796 SSMTFSTQGMDNSQN
-811 LNGLNANGK
+811 LKGLNPNGK
-820 LSVYGATFT
+820 LLVYGTTFT

-859 GDSLNFSNNNQFNS
+859 GDSLNFLNNNQFNS
-873 GSFEISAKNAS
+873 GSFEISTKNAS
-884 FNNANFNN
+884 FDNANFNN

-909 DFTNANSNLQIAGN
+909 DFTNAHSNLQIAGN
-923 AVFGNSTNSDGS
+923 AVFENSNNGS
-935 QNTANFNNTGS
+935 QNNSNFNNTGS
-946 VNIAGNATFDNMAF
+946 VNISGNATFDNVVF
-960 NGPTNTSVKGQV
+960 NSPTNMSVKGQV

-987 FGDGMINFSAH
+987 FGDGTITFNAH

-1042 ASSEKLVSSAG
+1042 ASSEKLVSSVG
-1053 NGIYDVVYSFNNQT
+1053 NGVYDVVYSFNNQT
-1067 YNFQEV
+1067 YNFQEI

-1082 RLGVGMVFDYVDME
+1082 RLGVGMVFDYMDME
-1096 KSDHLYYQNALGFMT
+1096 KSDHLYYQNTLGFMT

-1121 GNLNNT
+1121 GNSNNT

-1151 QTLTGQNSAIVFGA
+1151 QTFTGQNSAIVFGA
-1165 KNIWTNASDA
+1165 KSIWTNASDA

-1264 NFISNSANIQAQNSY
+1264 NFTSNGANIQAQNSY
-1279 FIDDTAQNKGNP
+1279 FIDDSTQNGGNP

-1321 AVNAISFTNS
+1321 AANAINFTNS
-1331 SNLSSGLYQIS
+1331 TNLSSGLYQMQ
-1342 AKSVLF
+1342 AKSVSF

-1367 SLSQN
+1367 NLSQN
-1372 ASINASNHSTLELS
+1372 ASINASNHSTLELQ

-1401 SAINVSNNATINDYA
+1401 STINVSNNATINDYA
-1416 SLIASNGSHL
+1416 SLIASNNAHI
-1426 NFNGAVN
+1426 NFNGTTN
-1433 FNSANITTSLS
+1433 FNSANITTSLNH
-1444 DSSIVFKGAS
+1444 SSIVFKGAI

-1466 FLDFQGSSAITSN
+1466 SLDFQGSSAIISN
-1479 TAFNFYNNAF
+1479 TAFNFYDNAF

-1501 IKAPLSLGGNLLNP
+1501 IKAPLSLGGNLLTP

-1521 NLKNSQLVFSDQGS
+1521 NLKNSQLVFGDQGS

-1553 VYNIIQADMN
+1553 VYNIIQAGMN

-1583 AKNQTYSFT
+1583 AINQTYSFT

-1629 EIFNYQKVYNNA
+1629 EVFNYQKVYRNT
-1641 NGVYSYSDDAQGVF
+1641 NGVYSYSDDAEGVF
-1655 YLTSSVKGY
+1655 YLTSNVKGY

-1704 ALHVYNKG
+1704 TLHVYNKG
-1712 YNFNNIKALGQ
+1712 YNLNNIKALGQ
-1723 MALKLYPEI
+1723 MVLKLYPEI

-1737 NDFSLSS
+1737 NDFSPSS
-1744 LSNLKGDALNQLTKL
+1744 LNALNPNALNQLTKL
-1759 ITPSDW
+1759 ITPNDW
-1765 KNINELIDNAN
+1765 RNINELIDNAN

-1784 NGALIIG
+1784 NGTLIVG

-1797 TNTNSTVVFGGLGYQ
+1797 TNTNSAVVFGGLGYQ
-1812 KPCDYTDIVCQKFR
+1812 KPCDYTDVVCQKFR

-1879 SLILNQANIV
+1879 SLVLNQANIA

-1933 NLIVNTLGSGS
+1933 NLIADTLGSNS
-1944 VIGGYL
+1944 VIGRHL

-1975 GLNTAIKD
+1975 GLNAAIKD

-2038 NDIGQVISVMLQD
+2038 NDIGQVISVILQD
-2051 IVKPSEALQNDVVAL
+2051 IVKPSEALKSDVAAL

-2072 EFLGQDMLNS
+2072 EFLGQDTLNS

-2105 GPIYEQGLG
+2105 GSIYEQGLG
-2114 DLIPNLGKKG
+2114 DLMPNLGKKG
-2124 LFAPYGLSQVWQR
+2124 LFAPYGLSQVWQK

-2150 QNSTFSNANGGTLS
+2150 QNSTFSNANGGVLS
-2164 FNAGNSLI
+2164 FNAGDTLI
-2172 FAGNNHIAFTN
+2172 FAGNNRISFTN
-2183 HSGTLNL
+2183 HAGALQL
-2190 LSNQV
+2190 LSDQV
-2195 SNINITTLD
+2195 SNINITTLN
-2204 ASNGLKINAANNN
+2204 ASNGLKINASNNN
-2217 VSVSQGNLFIN
+2217 VSVFQGNLFIN
-2228 ASCVQ
+2228 ASCVGQ
-2233 QSDPITTNTA
+2233 NNLATTNIA

-2248 SAQSANGASSNNAS
+2248 STQSVNGTSSSNAS
-2262 NNAPIALNN
+2262 NNTQIALNN

-2333 ASFVTNNLN
+2333 ASFMANNLN
-2342 IQGAFNNNATQ
+2342 IQGAFNNNATC
-2353 KIGVLQN
+2353 KIEVLQN
-2360 LVIASNAS
+2360 LTIASTAS

-2390 NLENIQTPAPLIQAE
+2390 NLENIQTPTPLIQAE

-2416 FINVNNSM
+2416 FMNINNSM

-2429 YTLLKSSRY
+2429 HTLLKSSRY

-2495 NNASPNN
+2495 NNAHQNN
-2502 ILSLSVLHNQ
+2502 ILSLSVLYNQ

-2537 GQSALNQIEAI
+2537 GQSALNKIEAV

-2554 KWLSTLMIK
+2554 KWLSTLMME

-2575 ENHSLNEI
+2575 KNHSLHEI
-2583 LDATKDLQ
+2583 LGVAKDLL

-2600 NFRDNATNLLELAS
+2600 NFRNNATNLLELAS

-2623 KLSDFRARE
+2623 KLSDFRSRE
-2632 GESNFSERLLELK
+2632 GESDFSERLLELK

-2650 DPNPSEIFVKY
+2650 DPNPGEVFVKY
-2661 SQPNKHPNNLWVQG
+2661 SQLSKHPNNLWVQG
-2675 VGGASFISGGNGT
+2675 IGGASFIAGGNGT
-2688 LYGLNVGY
+2688 LYGLNAGY

-2709 AYGYSGFNGNIMRSL
+2709 AYGYSGFNGNIMHSL
-2724 GNNVDV
+2724 ANNVDV

-2745 SANETYG
+2745 SANEIYG
-2752 GNASHINSS
+2752 GNASNINSS

-2766 VLNQRYN
+2766 VLNQRYS

-2793 KSVVLKPQVGLSYH
+2793 KSVVLKPQVGLSYY
-2807 FIGLSGMKGKMQ
+2807 FIGLSGMKGKM
-2819 NPAYQQFVMH
+2819 NDAAYKQFLMH

-2862 GRDLLIKAKGDN
+2862 GRDLLIKSKGGN
-2874 MVRFV
+2874 VVRFV

-2886 RKGEIFNT
+2886 RKGEVFNT

-2907 RLMYVNAGVGLK
+2907 RLVYVNAGVGLK

-2925 DLNITGNVG
+2925 DINITGNVG

>member
-1 MKQFK
+1 MKKFK
-6 KKPKKIKRSQKIIL
+6 KKPKSIKRSHQKTIL
-20 KRPLWLMPLLIGGFA
+20 KRPLWLAPLLIGGFA

-50 GEKSQKVCVHRP
+50 GEKSQKVCVHHP
-62 WYALWSCDKWEEK
+62 WYALWRCDKWEEK

-104 DITANLKND
+104 NITANLKND

-122 YNYTGGEYNGG
+122 YNYTGGENNGG
-133 NLDIELGSN
+133 NLNIELGNN
-142 ATFNLGANSGN
+142 ATFNLGASSGN
-153 SFTSWYPN
+153 SFTSWYSN

-188 AGTHTGTATL
+188 AGTHTGIATL
-198 NLNANKVTI
+198 NLNANQVNI
-207 NSNINAY
+207 NSNISAF

-226 AITIN
+226 VITIG
-231 SVSLSGDTCS
+231 SVSLNGDTCS
-241 SLAKI
+241 SLASV
-246 GSGANCSSSGP
+246 GVGANCSTSGP

-262 GTTSATN
+262 GTTNATN
-269 TTFSNASGSFTFEE
+269 TAFSNANGSFTFEE
-283 SANFSGAKLNG
+283 NATFSGAKLNG
-294 GAFTFNKG
+294 GAFIFNKD
-302 FNATNNTAFN
+302 FSATNNTAFN
-312 SGSFT
+312 SGNFN
-317 FKGTSS
+317 FKGASS
-323 FNNATFSNASY
+323 FNGANFSNASY
-334 TFDNQATFQNSS
+334 TFNDQATFQNSS
-346 FNGGTFTFNNQSNPT
+346 FNGGTFTFNNQNDQ
-361 NSAQHPQILFENSSF
+361 SAQHPQI
-376 NGGIFTFNNQTNPT
+376 Q
-390 NSAQH
+390 
-395 PQILFENSSFS
+395 NSSFS
-406 GSTTT
+406 GNATT
-411 LKGSATFEQ
+411 LKGFVNFQQ

-425 NHQLTIQNASFDNA
+425 NHQLMVQSASFNNA
-439 TFNNT
+439 NFNNT

-450 KDASFN
+450 KEASFN
-456 NTSFNTPVDTNN
+456 NTTFNTSINTNN
-468 MSVTGSV
+468 MIITGSV

-493 SKITLAQGATFN
+493 SKVTLAQGTTFN
-505 LTSLGSEKS
+505 LTSLGDKNS

-521 GGITYNHL
+521 GGITYNNL
-529 LNHALNSLTNA
+529 LNHALNSLTSA
-540 LKTTESS
+540 LKTNENS

-567 GQLLSENAATPKNT
+567 GQLLSADATTSKPAN
-581 DSSPSAPTKDSPQ
+581 SSPSKPSTNPAQ
-594 VYQVGYKIGDTIY
+594 VYQVGYKIGDIIY
-607 KLQETFSPNSIIIQA
+607 KLQETFSHNSIIIQA
-622 LESGTYTPPPT
+622 LESGTYTPPPV
-633 ISGSQFDLSAS
+633 ISGSKFDLSAS
-644 NYINANMPWYDHKYY
+644 NYIDSNTPWYDHKSY

-683 TNSFKQTFSTNGSNL
+683 TNSFKQTFSASNSNL
-698 VIGYNATWT
+698 VIGYNSTWT
-707 GNSVSSSG
+707 DHNVSSSD

-732 PWPYYQCIGTTNGA
+732 PWPYYQCTGTTNGT

-765 TGGAANLVFNGV
+765 TGGAANLIFNGV
-777 DSINIANATITQHN
+777 DSVNIANATITQHN
-791 AGAYS
+791 AGIYS
-796 SSMTFSTQNMDSSQN
+796 SSMTFSTQSMDKN
-811 LNGLNANGK
+811 LNGLNANGT
-820 LSVYGATFT
+820 LLVYGATFT
-829 NQAKDGKFIFNAGQA
+829 NQAKDGKFIFNAGKA

-859 GDSLNFSNNNQFNS
+859 GDSLNFLNNNQFNS
-873 GSFEISAKNAS
+873 GSFEIGAKNAS
-884 FNNANFNN
+884 FDNANFNN

-909 DFTNANSNLQIAGN
+909 DFTNAHSNLQIAGN
-923 AVFGNSTNSDGS
+923 AVFGNSANGS
-935 QNTANFNNTGS
+935 QNNANFNNTGS
-946 VNIAGNATFDNMAF
+946 VDISGNATFDNVVF

-987 FGDGMINFSAH
+987 FGDGTISFNAH
-998 SVINIGEAITNGNP
+998 SVINIAEAITNGNP

-1020 EIEYNNAFSKNL
+1020 EIEYNNAFSNNL

-1042 ASSEKLVSSAG
+1042 ASSEKLVSSAS
-1053 NGIYDVVYSFNNQT
+1053 NGVYDVVYSFNNQT
-1067 YNFQEV
+1067 YNFQEI

-1082 RLGVGMVFDYVDME
+1082 RLGVGMVFDYMDME
-1096 KSDHLYYQNALGFMT
+1096 KSDHLYYKNVAGFMT

-1121 GNLNNT
+1121 GNSNNT
-1127 IYYYDKSIDFY
+1127 IYYYDNSIDFY

-1151 QTLTGQNSAIVFGA
+1151 QTFTGQNSAIVFGA
-1165 KNIWTNASDA
+1165 KSIWTNASDA
-1175 PQSNTIIRFGDN
+1175 PQSNAIIRFGDN

-1227 RISSGGGASLNFNG
+1227 RISSGGGASLNFNA

-1264 NFISNSANIQAQNSY
+1264 NFVSNSANIQAQNSY
-1279 FIDDTAQNKGNP
+1279 FIDDTAQNGGNP

-1321 AVNAISFTNS
+1321 AKNVISFTNS
-1331 SNLSSGLYQIS
+1331 TNLSSGLYQMQ
-1342 AKSVLF
+1342 AKSVSF

-1367 SLSQN
+1367 NLSQN
-1372 ASINASNHSTLELS
+1372 ASINASNHSTLELQ

-1401 SAINVSNNATINDYA
+1401 STINISNNATINDYA
-1416 SLIASNGSHL
+1416 SLIANDGSRL

-1433 FNSANITTSLS
+1433 FNSANITTSLNN
-1444 DSSIVFKGAS
+1444 SSIVFKGAI
-1454 SLGGQFNLSNNS
+1454 SLGGQFNLSNHS
-1466 FLDFQGSSAITSN
+1466 SLDFQGSSAITSN
-1479 TAFNFYNNAF
+1479 TAFNLYDNAF

-1521 NLKNSQLVFSDQGS
+1521 DLKNSQLVFSDQGS

-1553 VYNIIQADMN
+1553 VYNIIQAGMN
-1563 SNWYERISFFGM
+1563 NNWYERINFFGM
-1575 RINDGIYD
+1575 RINDGVYD
-1583 AKNQTYSFT
+1583 AINQTYSFT

-1629 EIFNYQKVYNNA
+1629 EVFNYQKVYNNA
-1641 NGVYSYSDDAQGVF
+1641 NGVYSYSDDAEGVF
-1655 YLTSSVKGY
+1655 YLTSNVKGY
-1664 YNPNQSYQA
+1664 YDPNQSYQA
-1673 SGSNN
+1673 NGSNN

-1704 ALHVYNKG
+1704 ALHIYNKG

-1744 LSNLKGDALNQLTKL
+1744 LSDLNPNALNQLTKL
-1759 ITPSDW
+1759 ITPNDW

-1784 NGALIIG
+1784 NGALIVG

-1797 TNTNSTVVFGGLGYQ
+1797 TNTNSAVVFGGLGYQ

-1879 SLILNQANIV
+1879 SLVLNQANIV

-1933 NLIVNTLGSGS
+1933 NLIADTLGSDS

-2051 IVKPSEALQNDVVAL
+2051 IVKSSEALQNDVAAL

-2072 EFLGQDMLNS
+2072 EFLGQDTLNS

-2124 LFAPYGLSQVWQR
+2124 LFAPYGLSQVWQK
-2137 GDFSF
+2137 GDFNF

-2172 FAGNNHIAFTN
+2172 FAGNNHILFTN
-2183 HSGTLNL
+2183 HAGLLNL

-2195 SNINITTLD
+2195 SNINITTLNV
-2204 ASNGLKINAANNN
+2204 SNGLKINAANNN

-2228 ASCVQ
+2228 ASCVK
-2233 QSDPITTNTA
+2233 QSDPATTNIA
-2243 NPCAL
+2243 NPCTL
-2248 SAQSANGASSNNAS
+2248 SAQSANGTSSSNAS
-2262 NNAPIALNN
+2262 NNAQIALNN

-2333 ASFVTNNLN
+2333 ASFMANNLN
-2342 IQGAFNNNATQ
+2342 IQGAFNNNATR
-2353 KIGVLQN
+2353 KIEVLQN
-2360 LVIASNAS
+2360 LTIASNAS

-2378 GGALNNFGAIHF
+2378 GGDLNHFGAIHF
-2390 NLENIQTPAPLIQAE
+2390 NLENIQTPTPLIQAE

-2449 SYLKLYTLIN
+2449 SYLNLYTLIN

-2467 KNGVLTY
+2467 KNGALTY

-2480 LQDKGLLLSVALPNS
+2480 LQDKGLLLSVALPDS
-2495 NNASPNN
+2495 NNASQNN
-2502 ILSLSVLHNQ
+2502 ILSLSVLYNQ
-2512 VKMSYGDKVM
+2512 IKMSYGDKAM

-2554 KWLSTLMIK
+2554 KWLSTLMME

-2575 ENHSLNEI
+2575 KNHSLHEI
-2583 LDATKDLQ
+2583 LGVAKDLL

-2623 KLSDFRARE
+2623 KLSDFRSRE
-2632 GESNFSERLLELK
+2632 GESDFSERLLELK

-2650 DPNPSEIFVKY
+2650 DPNPSEVFVKY
-2661 SQPNKHPNNLWVQG
+2661 SQLSKHPNNLWAQG
-2675 VGGASFISGGNGT
+2675 IGGASFIAGGNGT

-2709 AYGYSGFNGNIMRSL
+2709 AYGYSGFNGNIMHSL
-2724 GNNVDV
+2724 ANNVDV

-2752 GNASHINSS
+2752 GNASNINSS
-2761 NSLLS
+2761 NPLLS
-2766 VLNQRYN
+2766 VLNQRYS

-2782 GNYGYDFMFKQ
+2782 GNYGYDFMFKH

-2807 FIGLSGMKGKMQ
+2807 FIGLSGMKG
-2819 NPAYQQFVMH
+2819 NDAAYKQFLMH

-2862 GRDLLIKAKGDN
+2862 GRDLLINSKGNN

-2886 RKGEIFNT
+2886 RKGEVFNT

-2919 MGLQYQ
+2919 MDLQYQ
-2925 DLNITGNVG
+2925 DINITGNVG

>member
-1 MKQFK
+1 MKKFK
-6 KKPKKIKRSQKIIL
+6 KKPKSIKRSHQNQKTIL
-20 KRPLWLMPLLIGGFA
+20 KRPLWLAPLLIGGFA
-35 SGVYADGT
+35 SGAYANNNLWDLLNPKVG
-43 DILGLSW
+43 GEYVHWVKGSQYCSW
-50 GEKSQKVCVHRP
+50 
-62 WYALWSCDKWEEK
+62 WE
-75 TQQFTGNQLITKT
+75 F
-88 WAGGNA
+88 AGCLKNVWGANHKGYDAGNA
-94 ANYYHSQNNQ
+94 ANYLSSQNYQAISVGSGNE
-104 DITANLKND
+104 T
-113 NGTYFLSGL
+113 GTYSLSGFT
-122 YNYTGGEYNGG
+122 NYVGG
-133 NLDIELGSN
+133 NLTIDLG
-142 ATFNLGANSGN
+142 NSVVLDLSGSN
-153 SFTSWYPN
+153 SFTSYQGYN
-161 GHTNVTFSAGTI
+161 QGKDDVSFNVGTI
-173 NVNNSVEVG
+173 NLNGALEVG

-207 NSNINAY
+207 NSNISTY

-226 AITIN
+226 TITIN

-241 SLAKI
+241 SSVSV
-246 GSGANCSSSGP
+246 GVGANCSTSGP

-262 GTTSATN
+262 GTTNATN

-283 SANFSGAKLNG
+283 NATFSGAKLNG
-294 GAFTFNKG
+294 GAFTFNKE
-302 FNATNNTAFN
+302 FSATNNTAFN
-312 SGSFT
+312 SGSFN

-323 FNNATFSNASY
+323 FNGASFSNASY

-346 FNGGTFTFNNQSNPT
+346 FNGGTFTFNDQTNQ
-361 NSAQHPQILFENSSF
+361 SAQHPQIV
-376 NGGIFTFNNQTNPT
+376 
-390 NSAQH
+390 
-395 PQILFENSSFS
+395 FENSSFS
-406 GSTTT
+406 GNAAT
-411 LKGSATFEQ
+411 LKGFVNFQQ

-425 NHQLTIQNASFDNA
+425 NHQLTMQNASFNNA
-439 TFNNT
+439 NFNNT
-444 GKITIE
+444 GKITINE
-450 KDASFN
+450 GASFN
-456 NTSFNTPVDTNN
+456 NTTFNTSVDTSN
-468 MSVTGSV
+468 MTITGSV
-475 TLSGKNDLKNGST
+475 TLSGKNDLKKGST

-493 SKITLAQGATFN
+493 SQVTLTRGTTFN
-505 LTSLGSEKS
+505 LTSLGDKNS

-521 GGITYNHL
+521 GGITYNNL

-540 LKTTESS
+540 LKTNESS
-547 SKPQSFAQG
+547 SGSQSFAQG

-567 GQLLSENAATPKNT
+567 GQLLNENIAASKPA
-581 DSSPSAPTKDSPQ
+581 DSSPSKSSTNSTQ

-622 LESGTYTPPPT
+622 LESGTYTPPPV
-633 ISGSQFDLSAS
+633 ISGSKFDLSAS
-644 NYINANMPWYDHKYY
+644 NYINSNMPWYDHKYY

-683 TNSFKQTFSTNGSNL
+683 TNSFKQTFSASGSNL
-698 VIGYNATWT
+698 VIGYNSTWT
-707 GNSVSSSG
+707 DHNVSSSD

-732 PWPYYQCIGTTNGA
+732 PWPYYQCTGTTNGT

-765 TGGAANLVFNGV
+765 TGGAANLVFNGI

-791 AGAYS
+791 AGIYS
-796 SSMTFSTQNMDSSQN
+796 SSMTFSTQSMDSSQN
-811 LNGLNANGK
+811 LSGLNANGT

-829 NQAKDGKFIFNAGQA
+829 NQAKDAKFIFNAGQA

-873 GSFEISAKNAS
+873 GSFEIGAKNAS
-884 FNNANFNN
+884 FNDANFNN

-909 DFTNANSNLQIAGN
+909 DFTNAHSNLQIAGN
-923 AVFGNSTNSDGS
+923 AVFGNSTNSNGS
-935 QNTANFNNTGS
+935 QNNANFNNTGS
-946 VNIAGNATFDNMAF
+946 VNISGNATFDNVVF
-960 NGPTNTSVKGQV
+960 NDPVNTRVKGQV

-987 FGDGMINFSAH
+987 FGDGTITFNAH
-998 SVINIGEAITNGNP
+998 SVINIGGAITNGNP

-1042 ASSEKLVSSAG
+1042 ASSEKLVSSVG
-1053 NGIYDVVYSFNNQT
+1053 NGVYDVVYSFNNQT
-1067 YNFQEV
+1067 YNFQEI

-1082 RLGVGMVFDYVDME
+1082 RLGVGMVFDYMDME

-1121 GNLNNT
+1121 GNSNNT
-1127 IYYYDKSIDFY
+1127 IYYYDNSIDFY

-1151 QTLTGQNSAIVFGA
+1151 QTFTGQNSAIVFGA
-1165 KNIWTNASDA
+1165 KNIWTDASDA
-1175 PQSNTIIRFGDN
+1175 PQSNAIIRFGDN

-1241 LQGILLTN
+1241 LQGVLLTN

-1264 NFISNSANIQAQNSY
+1264 NFISNSTNIQAQNSY
-1279 FIDDTAQNKGNP
+1279 FIDDTAQNGGNP

-1306 FRGYVGQTQS
+1306 FRGYVGRTQS

-1321 AVNAISFTNS
+1321 AANAINFTNS
-1331 SNLSSGLYQIS
+1331 TNLSSGLYQMQ

-1367 SLSQN
+1367 NLSQN
-1372 ASINASNHSTLELS
+1372 ASINASNHSTLELQ
-1386 GDLNLNDTSSLNLNQ
+1386 GDLNVNDTSSLNLNQ
-1401 SAINVSNNATINDYA
+1401 STINVSNNAAINDYA
-1416 SLIASNGSHL
+1416 SLIVNDGSRL

-1433 FNSANITTSLS
+1433 FNSANTTTSLNH
-1444 DSSIVFKGAS
+1444 SSIVFKGAI
-1454 SLGGQFNLSNNS
+1454 SLGGQFNLSNS
-1466 FLDFQGSSAITSN
+1466 SSLDFQGSSAITSN

-1489 SQSPITFHQALD
+1489 SQSPITFHQTLD

-1521 NLKNSQLVFSDQGS
+1521 DLKNSQLVFSDQGS

-1553 VYNIIQADMN
+1553 VYNIIQAGMS
-1563 SNWYERISFFGM
+1563 SNWYERINFFGM
-1575 RINDGIYD
+1575 HINDGIYD
-1583 AKNQTYSFT
+1583 AINQTYSFT

-1629 EIFNYQKVYNNA
+1629 EIFNYQKVYSNA
-1641 NGVYSYSDDAQGVF
+1641 NGVYSYSDDAEGVF
-1655 YLTSSVKGY
+1655 YLTSNVKGY

-1673 SGSNN
+1673 NGSNN

-1683 NLTSESSV
+1683 DLTSESSI

-1698 QGNPIS
+1698 QGNPII
-1704 ALHVYNKG
+1704 ALHIYNKG
-1712 YNFNNIKALGQ
+1712 YNFNNIKVLGQ

-1744 LSNLKGDALNQLTKL
+1744 LSDLNSDALNELTKL
-1759 ITPSDW
+1759 ITPDDW

-1784 NGALIIG
+1784 NGALIVG

-1797 TNTNSTVVFGGLGYQ
+1797 TDTNSAVVFGGLGYQ

-1933 NLIVNTLGSGS
+1933 NLIADTLGSDS
-1944 VIGGYL
+1944 VIGGHL
-1950 TPEQKNQTLSQLL
+1950 TPEQKNQTISQLL

-1975 GLNTAIKD
+1975 GLNAAIKD

-2051 IVKPSEALQNDVVAL
+2051 IVKPSSALKNDVAAL

-2072 EFLGQDMLNS
+2072 EFLGQDTLNS

-2105 GPIYEQGLG
+2105 GSIYEQGLG
-2114 DLIPNLGKKG
+2114 DLMPNFGKKG
-2124 LFAPYGLSQVWQR
+2124 LFAPYGLSQVWQK

-2150 QNSTFSNANGGTLS
+2150 QNSTFSNANGGALS

-2172 FAGNNHIAFTN
+2172 FAGNNHILFTN
-2183 HSGTLNL
+2183 HAGTLNL
-2190 LSNQV
+2190 LSDQV
-2195 SNINITTLD
+2195 SNINITTLN
-2204 ASNGLKINAANNN
+2204 ASNGLKINAASNN

-2228 ASCVQ
+2228 ASCVKQ
-2233 QSDPITTNTA
+2233 NNPTTANAT

-2248 SAQSANGASSNNAS
+2248 TTQNAHDASSSNAS
-2262 NNAPIALNN
+2262 NNAQIALNN
-2271 NDESLMVTANDFNF
+2271 NDESLMITANGFNF

-2333 ASFVTNNLN
+2333 ASFTANNLN
-2342 IQGAFNNNATQ
+2342 IQGAFNNSTTR
-2353 KIGVLQN
+2353 KIEVLHN
-2360 LVIASNAS
+2360 LTIASNAS

-2378 GGALNNFGAIHF
+2378 GGALNHFGAIHF
-2390 NLENIQTPAPLIQAE
+2390 NLENIQTPTPLIQAE

-2416 FINVNNSM
+2416 FMNANNSM

-2495 NNASPNN
+2495 NNAHQNN
-2502 ILSLSVLHNQ
+2502 ILSLSVLYNQ
-2512 VKMSYGDKVM
+2512 IKMSYGAKVM
-2522 DFTPPTLQDYIVGIQ
+2522 DFTPPTLQDYIAGIQ
-2537 GQSALNQIEAI
+2537 GQSALNQIEAV

-2554 KWLSTLMIK
+2554 KWLSTLMME

-2583 LDATKDLQ
+2583 LGVAKDIQ

-2600 NFRDNATNLLELAS
+2600 NFRNNATNLLELAG

-2623 KLSDFRARE
+2623 KLSDFRTRE
-2632 GESNFSERLLELK
+2632 GESDFSECLLELK

-2650 DPNPSEIFVKY
+2650 DPNPGEVFVKY
-2661 SQPNKHPNNLWVQG
+2661 SQLSKHPNNLWVQG
-2675 VGGASFISGGNGT
+2675 IGGASFISGGNGT

-2709 AYGYSGFNGNIMRSL
+2709 AYGYSGFNGNIMHSL
-2724 GNNVDV
+2724 ANNVDV

-2745 SANETYG
+2745 SANETYE
-2752 GNASHINSS
+2752 GNASNINSS
-2761 NSLLS
+2761 NPLLS
-2766 VLNQRYN
+2766 VLNQRYS

-2807 FIGLSGMKGKMQ
+2807 FIGLSGMKG
-2819 NPAYQQFVMH
+2819 NDAAYKQFLMH

-2862 GRDLLIKAKGDN
+2862 GRDLLIKSKGGN
-2874 MVRFV
+2874 TVRFV

-2925 DLNITGNVG
+2925 DINITGNVG

>member
-1 MKQFK
+1 MKKFK
-6 KKPKKIKRSQKIIL
+6 KKPKSIKRSHQNQKTIL
-20 KRPLWLMPLLIGGFA
+20 KRPLWLAPLLIGGFA
-35 SGVYADGT
+35 SGVYANNLWDLLNPKVGGEYVHWVKGSQYCAWWEFGGC
-43 DILGLSW
+43 LKNVW
-50 GEKSQKVCVHRP
+50 GANHKG
-62 WYALWSCDKWEEK
+62 YDA
-75 TQQFTGNQLITKT
+75 
-88 WAGGNA
+88 GNA
-94 ANYYHSQNNQ
+94 ANYLSSQNYQAISVGSGNE
-104 DITANLKND
+104 T
-113 NGTYFLSGL
+113 GTYSLSGFT
-122 YNYTGGEYNGG
+122 NYVGG
-133 NLDIELGSN
+133 NLTI
-142 ATFNLGANSGN
+142 NLGNSVVLDLSGSN
-153 SFTSWYPN
+153 SFTSYQGYN
-161 GHTNVTFSAGTI
+161 QGKDDVSFNVGTI
-173 NVNNSVEVG
+173 NLNGTLEVG

-198 NLNANKVTI
+198 NLNANKVNI
-207 NSNINAY
+207 NSNISAF
-214 KTSQVNIGNANS
+214 KTSQVNVGNANS
-226 AITIN
+226 AITIG

-241 SLAKI
+241 SLASV
-246 GSGANCSSSGP
+246 GVGANCSNSGP

-262 GTTSATN
+262 GTTNATN
-269 TTFSNASGSFTFEE
+269 TAFSNANGSFTFEE
-283 SANFSGAKLNG
+283 NATFSGAKWNG
-294 GAFTFNKG
+294 GAFTFNKE
-302 FNATNNTAFN
+302 FSATNNTAFN

-323 FNNATFSNASY
+323 FNGASFSNASY
-334 TFDNQATFQNSS
+334 TFNNQATFQNSS
-346 FNGGTFTFNNQSNPT
+346 FNGGTFTFNNQT
-361 NSAQHPQILFENSSF
+361 NQSAQHPQI
-376 NGGIFTFNNQTNPT
+376 Q
-390 NSAQH
+390 
-395 PQILFENSSFS
+395 NSSFS
-406 GSTTT
+406 GNATT
-411 LKGSATFEQ
+411 LKGFVNFEQ

-425 NHQLTIQNASFDNA
+425 NHQLTIQNASFNNA

-444 GKITIE
+444 GKITINE
-450 KDASFN
+450 DASFN
-456 NTSFNTPVDTNN
+456 NTTFNTSVDTNN

-475 TLSGKNDLKNGST
+475 TLSGKNDLNNGST

-493 SKITLAQGATFN
+493 SKITLTQGTTFN
-505 LTSLGSEKS
+505 LTSLSSEKS

-521 GGITYNHL
+521 GGITYNNL
-529 LNHALNSLTNA
+529 LNHAINSLTSA
-540 LKTTESS
+540 LKTNESP

-567 GQLLSENAATPKNT
+567 GQLLSGNAATSKNT
-581 DSSPSAPTKDSPQ
+581 DSSPPKFSTNSTQ

-607 KLQETFSPNSIIIQA
+607 KLQETFGPNSIIIQA
-622 LESGTYTPPPT
+622 LESGTYTPPPV
-633 ISGSQFDLSAS
+633 INGSKFDLSAS
-644 NYINANMPWYDHKYY
+644 NYINADMPWYNHKYY

-683 TNSFKQTFSTNGSNL
+683 TNSFKQTFSTSNSNL
-698 VIGYNATWT
+698 VIGYNSTWT

-732 PWPYYQCIGTTNGA
+732 PWPYYQCTGTTNGT

-765 TGGAANLVFNGV
+765 TGGAANLIFNGV

-791 AGAYS
+791 AGIYS
-796 SSMTFSTQNMDSSQN
+796 SSMTFSTQSMDNSQN

-820 LSVYGATFT
+820 LLVYGTTFT

-844 TFENTNFNGGSYQFS
+844 VFENTNFNGGSYQFS

-884 FNNANFNN
+884 FNNAHFNN

-923 AVFGNSTNSDGS
+923 AVFGNSTNGS

-946 VNIAGNATFDNMAF
+946 VNISGNATFDNVVF
-960 NGPTNTSVKGQV
+960 NSPTNTSVKGQI

-987 FGDGMINFSAH
+987 FGDGTIAFNAH

-1042 ASSEKLVSSAG
+1042 ASSEKLVSSVG
-1053 NGIYDVVYSFNNQT
+1053 NGVYDVVYSFNNQT

-1073 FSPNSISIR
+1073 FSQNSISIR
-1082 RLGVGMVFDYVDME
+1082 RLGVSMVFDYVDME

-1121 GNLNNT
+1121 GNANNT
-1127 IYYYDKSIDFY
+1127 IYYYDNSIDFY
-1138 ASGKTLFTKAEFS
+1138 ASGKTLLTKAEFS
-1151 QTLTGQNSAIVFGA
+1151 QTFTGQNSAIVFGA
-1165 KNIWTNASDA
+1165 KSIWTNASDA

-1264 NFISNSANIQAQNSY
+1264 NFVSNSANIQAQNSY
-1279 FIDDTAQNKGNP
+1279 FIDDTAQNGGNP

-1306 FRGYVGQTQS
+1306 FRGYVGKTQS

-1331 SNLSSGLYQIS
+1331 TNLSSGLYQMQ

-1367 SLSQN
+1367 NLSQN
-1372 ASINASNHSTLELS
+1372 ASINTSNHSTLDLQ

-1401 SAINVSNNATINDYA
+1401 STINVSNNATINDYA

-1433 FNSANITTSLS
+1433 FNSANIITSLNN
-1444 DSSIVFKGAS
+1444 SSIVFKGAV

-1466 FLDFQGSSAITSN
+1466 SLDFQGSSAITSN
-1479 TAFNFYNNAF
+1479 TAFNFYDNAF

-1501 IKAPLSLGGNLLNP
+1501 VKAPLSLGGNLLNP

-1521 NLKNSQLVFSDQGS
+1521 NLKNSQLVFGDQGS

-1563 SNWYERISFFGM
+1563 DNWYERISFFGM
-1575 RINDGIYD
+1575 CISDGIYD
-1583 AKNQTYSFT
+1583 ATNQTYSFT
-1592 NPLNNALKITESFKD
+1592 NPLNNALKITESFKN

-1629 EIFNYQKVYNNA
+1629 EVFNYQKVYNNT
-1641 NGVYSYSDDAQGVF
+1641 NGVYSYSDDAEGVF

-1673 SGSNN
+1673 NGSNN

-1683 NLTSESSV
+1683 NLSSESSV

-1704 ALHVYNKG
+1704 ALHIYNKG

-1737 NDFSLSS
+1737 NDFSLSN
-1744 LSNLKGDALNQLTKL
+1744 LSGLKGDALNQLTKL

-1784 NGALIIG
+1784 NGTLIIG

-1797 TNTNSTVVFGGLGYQ
+1797 TDTNSAVVFGGLGYQ

-1868 GSASVTFNSQT
+1868 GSASITFNSQT

-1896 FSMLGQEGINKVFNQ
+1896 FSMLGQEGIDKVFNQ
-1911 AGLANILGEVAMQ
+1911 AGLANILGEVAVQ

-2051 IVKPSEALQNDVVAL
+2051 IVKPSKALQNDVVAL
-2066 GKQMIG
+2066 SKQMIG
-2072 EFLGQDMLNS
+2072 EFLGQDTLNS

-2124 LFAPYGLSQVWQR
+2124 IFAPYGLSQVWQK

-2217 VSVSQGNLFIN
+2217 VSVSQGDLFIN
-2228 ASCVQ
+2228 ASCTQ
-2233 QSDPITTNTA
+2233 QSDPTAANIA
-2243 NPCAL
+2243 NPCAFNAK
-2248 SAQSANGASSNNAS
+2248 STNGTSSSNAL

-2285 SGNIYANGVVDFSKI
+2285 SGNIYANGVVDFSKV

-2318 ANNLTISNQAVLEKN
+2318 ANNLIISNQAVLEKN
-2333 ASFVTNNLN
+2333 ASFTANNLN

-2353 KIGVLQN
+2353 KIEVLQN
-2360 LVIASNAS
+2360 LTIASNAS
-2368 LSTGIYGLEV
+2368 LSTGIYGLGV
-2378 GGALNNFGAIHF
+2378 GGVLNNFGTIHF
-2390 NLENIQTPAPLIQAE
+2390 NLENSQTPVNPLIQAE
-2405 GIINLNTTQTP
+2405 GIINLNTAQTP

-2495 NNASPNN
+2495 NNASQNH
-2502 ILSLSVLHNQ
+2502 ILSLSVLHDQ
-2512 VKMSYGDKVM
+2512 IKMSYGDKAM

-2537 GQSALNQIEAI
+2537 GQSALNQIEAV
-2548 GGNNAI
+2548 GGNAI
-2554 KWLSTLMIK
+2554 KWLSTLMME

-2575 ENHSLNEI
+2575 KNHSLNEI
-2583 LDATKDLQ
+2583 LGVAKDLL

-2600 NFRDNATNLLELAS
+2600 NFRNNATNLLELAS

-2623 KLSDFRARE
+2623 KLSDFRTRE
-2632 GESNFSERLLELK
+2632 GESDFSERLLELK

-2650 DPNPSEIFVKY
+2650 DPNPGEVFVKY
-2661 SQPNKHPNNLWVQG
+2661 SQLSKHQNNLWVQG
-2675 VGGASFISGGNGT
+2675 IGGASFISGGNGT
-2688 LYGLNVGY
+2688 LYGLNAGY

-2709 AYGYSGFNGNIMRSL
+2709 AYGYSDFNGNIMRSL
-2724 GNNVDV
+2724 ANNVDV

-2752 GNASHINSS
+2752 GNANNINSS
-2761 NSLLS
+2761 NPLLS
-2766 VLNQRYN
+2766 VLNQRYS

-2807 FIGLSGMKGKMQ
+2807 FIGLSGMKGKM
-2819 NPAYQQFVMH
+2819 NDAAYKQFIMH

-2840 NMGLESRKYFGKNSY
+2840 NMGLESRKYFGQNSY

-2862 GRDLLIKAKGDN
+2862 GRDLLIKSKGDN
-2874 MVRFV
+2874 IVRFV

-2886 RKGEIFNT
+2886 RKGEVFNT

-2925 DLNITGNVG
+2925 DINITGNVG

>member
-1 MKQFK
+1 MKKFK
-6 KKPKKIKRSQKIIL
+6 KKPKSIKRSHQKTIL
-20 KRPLWLMPLLIGGFA
+20 KRPLWLAPLLIGGFA

-62 WYALWSCDKWEEK
+62 WYAIWSCDKWEEK
-75 TQQFTGNQLITKT
+75 TQRFTGNQLITKT

-104 DITANLKND
+104 NITANLKND

-122 YNYTGGEYNGG
+122 YNYTGGENNGG
-133 NLDIELGSN
+133 NLNIELGSN
-142 ATFNLGANSGN
+142 ATFDLGAHSGN

-161 GHTNVTFSAGTI
+161 GHTNVTFSVGTI

-198 NLNANKVTI
+198 NLNANKVNI
-207 NSNINAY
+207 NSNISAF

-226 AITIN
+226 AITIG
-231 SVSLSGDTCS
+231 SVSLNGDTCS
-241 SLAKI
+241 SLASV
-246 GSGANCSSSGP
+246 GVGANCSTSGP

-262 GTTSATN
+262 GTTNATN
-269 TTFSNASGSFTFEE
+269 TAFSNANGSFTFEE
-283 SANFSGAKLNG
+283 NATFSGAKLNG
-294 GAFTFNKG
+294 GAFTFNKE
-302 FNATNNTAFN
+302 FSATNNTAFN
-312 SGSFT
+312 SGSFN

-323 FNNATFSNASY
+323 FNGASFSNASY
-334 TFDNQATFQNSS
+334 TFNNQATFQNSS
-346 FNGGTFTFNNQSNPT
+346 FNGGTFTFNNQN
-361 NSAQHPQILFENSSF
+361 NQSAQHPQI
-376 NGGIFTFNNQTNPT
+376 Q
-390 NSAQH
+390 
-395 PQILFENSSFS
+395 NSSFS
-406 GSTTT
+406 GNATT
-411 LKGSATFEQ
+411 LKGFVDFQ
-420 AFNNS
+420 KAFNNS
-425 NHQLTIQNASFDNA
+425 NHQLMVQNASFNNA
-439 TFNNT
+439 NFNNT
-444 GKITIE
+444 GKITINE
-450 KDASFN
+450 SASFN
-456 NTSFNTPVDTNN
+456 DTTFNNSINTSN
-468 MSVTGSV
+468 MTITGSV

-493 SKITLAQGATFN
+493 SKVTLTQGTTFN
-505 LTSLGSEKS
+505 LTSLGDKNS

-521 GGITYNHL
+521 GGITYNNL

-540 LKTTESS
+540 LKTNESS
-547 SKPQSFAQG
+547 SRPQSFAQG

-567 GQLLSENAATPKNT
+567 GQLLSTNAAASKPT
-581 DSSPSAPTKDSPQ
+581 DSSPSKSSTNPAQ
-594 VYQVGYKIGDTIY
+594 VYQVGYKIGDIIY
-607 KLQETFSPNSIIIQA
+607 KLQETFSHNSIIIQA
-622 LESGTYTPPPT
+622 LESGTYTPPPV
-633 ISGSQFDLSAS
+633 ISGSKFDLSAS
-644 NYINANMPWYDHKYY
+644 NYIDSNMPWYDHKSY
-659 IPKSQNFTESGTYYL
+659 IPKSQIFTESGTYYL

-683 TNSFKQTFSTNGSNL
+683 TNSFKQTFSASGSNL

-707 GNSVSSSG
+707 DHNVSSSD
-715 TVSFGDTSGS
+715 TVSFGDTSGN

-732 PWPYYQCIGTTNGA
+732 PWPYYQCTGTTDGT

-765 TGGAANLVFNGV
+765 TGGAANLVFNGI
-777 DSINIANATITQHN
+777 DSVNIANATITQHN
-791 AGAYS
+791 AGIYS
-796 SSMTFSTQNMDSSQN
+796 SSMTFSTQSMDNSQN
-811 LNGLNANGK
+811 LNGLNPNGK
-820 LSVYGATFT
+820 LLVYGTTFT

-946 VNIAGNATFDNMAF
+946 VNISGNATFDNVVF
-960 NGPTNTSVKGQV
+960 NSPTNTSVKGQV

-987 FGDGMINFSAH
+987 FGDGTISFNAH
-998 SVINIGEAITNGNP
+998 SVINIDESITNGNP

-1042 ASSEKLVSSAG
+1042 ASSEKLVSSVG
-1053 NGIYDVVYSFNNQT
+1053 NGVYDVVYSFNNQT
-1067 YNFQEV
+1067 YNFQEI
-1073 FSPNSISIR
+1073 FSQNSISIR
-1082 RLGVGMVFDYVDME
+1082 RLGVGMVFDYMDME
-1096 KSDHLYYQNALGFMT
+1096 KSDHLYYKDVAGFMT

-1121 GNLNNT
+1121 GKLNNT
-1127 IYYYDKSIDFY
+1127 IYYYDNSIDFY

-1151 QTLTGQNSAIVFGA
+1151 QTFTGQNSAIVFGA
-1165 KNIWTNASDA
+1165 KSIWTNASDA

-1264 NFISNSANIQAQNSY
+1264 NFTSNSANIQAQNSY
-1279 FIDDTAQNKGNP
+1279 FIDDSAQNGGNP

-1321 AVNAISFTNS
+1321 AANAINFTNS
-1331 SNLSSGLYQIS
+1331 TNLSSGLYQMQ
-1342 AKSVLF
+1342 AKSVSF

-1367 SLSQN
+1367 NLSQN
-1372 ASINASNHSTLELS
+1372 ASINASNHSTLELQ
-1386 GDLNLNDTSSLNLNQ
+1386 GDLNVNDTSSLNLNQ

-1444 DSSIVFKGAS
+1444 DSSIVFKGAV

-1466 FLDFQGSSAITSN
+1466 SLDFQGSSAITSN
-1479 TAFNFYNNAF
+1479 TAFNFYDNAF

-1515 NNSSVL
+1515 NSSSVL
-1521 NLKNSQLVFSDQGS
+1521 DLKNSQLVFGDQGS

-1563 SNWYERISFFGM
+1563 DNWYERISFFGM
-1575 RINDGIYD
+1575 RISDGIYD
-1583 AKNQTYSFT
+1583 AINQTYSFT

-1655 YLTSSVKGY
+1655 YLTSNVKGY

-1673 SGSNN
+1673 NGSNN

-1683 NLTSESSV
+1683 NLTSDSSV

-1732 KKILG
+1732 KKVLG

-1744 LSNLKGDALNQLTKL
+1744 LSDLNPNALNQLTKL
-1759 ITPSDW
+1759 ITPNDW

-1784 NGALIIG
+1784 NGALIVG

-1797 TNTNSTVVFGGLGYQ
+1797 TDTNSAVVFGGLGYQ

-1911 AGLANILGEVAMQ
+1911 AGLANILGEVAVQ

-1933 NLIVNTLGSGS
+1933 NLIADTLGSDS
-1944 VIGGYL
+1944 VIGGHL

-1975 GLNTAIKD
+1975 GLNAAIKD

-2038 NDIGQVISVMLQD
+2038 NDIGQVISVILQD
-2051 IVKPSEALQNDVVAL
+2051 IVKPSEALQNDAAAL

-2072 EFLGQDMLNS
+2072 EFLGQDTLNS

-2105 GPIYEQGLG
+2105 GSIYEQGLG
-2114 DLIPNLGKKG
+2114 DLMPNLGKKG
-2124 LFAPYGLSQVWQR
+2124 LFSPYGLSQVWQK
-2137 GDFSF
+2137 GDFNF

-2172 FAGNNHIAFTN
+2172 FAGNNHISFTN
-2183 HSGTLNL
+2183 HAGTLQL

-2195 SNINITTLD
+2195 SNINITTLN

-2217 VSVSQGNLFIN
+2217 VLVSQGNLFVN
-2228 ASCVQ
+2228 ASCAQ
-2233 QSDPITTNTA
+2233 QSDPTTA
-2243 NPCAL
+2243 NIANLCVL
-2248 SAQSANGASSNNAS
+2248 NAQSANGASSNNAS
-2262 NNAPIALNN
+2262 NNAQIALSN

-2333 ASFVTNNLN
+2333 ASFMANNLN
-2342 IQGAFNNNATQ
+2342 IQGAFNNNATR
-2353 KIGVLQN
+2353 KIEVLQN
-2360 LVIASNAS
+2360 LTIASNAS

-2390 NLENIQTPAPLIQAE
+2390 NLENIQTPTPLIQAR

-2449 SYLKLYTLIN
+2449 SYLNLYTLIN

-2480 LQDKGLLLSVALPNS
+2480 LQDKGLLLSVALPDS
-2495 NNASPNN
+2495 NNASQNN
-2502 ILSLSVLHNQ
+2502 ILSLSVLYNQ
-2512 VKMSYGDKVM
+2512 IKMSYGDKVM

-2537 GQSALNQIEAI
+2537 GQSALNQIESV

-2554 KWLSTLMIK
+2554 KWLSTLMME

-2575 ENHSLNEI
+2575 KNHSLHEI
-2583 LDATKDLQ
+2583 LGVTKDLQ

-2632 GESNFSERLLELK
+2632 GESAFSERLLELK

-2650 DPNPSEIFVKY
+2650 DPNPGEVFVKH
-2661 SQPNKHPNNLWVQG
+2661 SQLSKHQNNLWAQG

-2724 GNNVDV
+2724 ANNVDV

-2752 GNASHINSS
+2752 GNANNINSS
-2761 NSLLS
+2761 NPLLS
-2766 VLNQRYN
+2766 VLNQRYS

-2807 FIGLSGMKGKMQ
+2807 FIGLSGMKG
-2819 NPAYQQFVMH
+2819 NDAAYKQFLMH

-2862 GRDLLIKAKGDN
+2862 GRDLLIKSKGGN
-2874 MVRFV
+2874 VVRFV

-2886 RKGEIFNT
+2886 RKGEVFNT

-2925 DLNITGNVG
+2925 DINITGNVG

>member
-1 MKQFK
+1 MYANNLWDLLN
-6 KKPKKIKRSQKIIL
+6 PKVGGEYVHWVKGSQYCAWWEFAGCL
-20 KRPLWLMPLLIGGFA
+20 KN
-35 SGVYADGT
+35 V
-43 DILGLSW
+43 W
-50 GEKSQKVCVHRP
+50 GANHKG
-62 WYALWSCDKWEEK
+62 YDA
-75 TQQFTGNQLITKT
+75 
-88 WAGGNA
+88 GNA
-94 ANYYHSQNNQ
+94 ANYLSSQNYQAISVGSGNE
-104 DITANLKND
+104 T
-113 NGTYFLSGL
+113 GTYSLSGFT
-122 YNYTGGEYNGG
+122 NYVGG
-133 NLDIELGSN
+133 NLTI
-142 ATFNLGANSGN
+142 NLGNSVVLDLSGSN
-153 SFTSWYPN
+153 SFTSYQGYN
-161 GHTNVTFSAGTI
+161 QGKDDVSFNVGTI
-173 NVNNSVEVG
+173 NLNGALEVG

-198 NLNANKVTI
+198 NLNANKVNI
-207 NSNINAY
+207 NSNISAF

-226 AITIN
+226 AITIG

-241 SLAKI
+241 SLASV
-246 GSGANCSSSGP
+246 GVGANCSTSGP

-262 GTTSATN
+262 GTTNATN
-269 TTFSNASGSFTFEE
+269 TAFSNASGSFTFEE
-283 SANFSGAKLNG
+283 NATFSGAKLNG
-294 GAFTFNKG
+294 GSFTFNKG

-312 SGSFT
+312 SGSFN
-317 FKGTSS
+317 FKGASS
-323 FNNATFSNASY
+323 FNGATFSNASY
-334 TFDNQATFQNSS
+334 TFNNQVTFQNSS
-346 FNGGTFTFNNQSNPT
+346 FNGGTFTFNDQ
-361 NSAQHPQILFENSSF
+361 
-376 NGGIFTFNNQTNPT
+376 NNQT

-406 GSTTT
+406 GNATTF
-411 LKGSATFEQ
+411 KGFVHFQQ

-425 NHQLTIQNASFDNA
+425 NHQLTIQNASFNNA

-456 NTSFNTPVDTNN
+456 NTTFNTSVDTNN

-493 SKITLAQGATFN
+493 SQVALTQGTTFN

-521 GGITYNHL
+521 GGITYNNL

-540 LKTTESS
+540 LKTNESS
-547 SKPQSFAQG
+547 SRPQSFAQG

-567 GQLLSENAATPKNT
+567 GQLLSANIATSKPA
-581 DSSPSAPTKDSPQ
+581 DSSLSKSSTNSTQ
-594 VYQVGYKIGDTIY
+594 VYQVGYKIGDIIY
-607 KLQETFSPNSIIIQA
+607 KLQETFSHNSIIIQA
-622 LESGTYTPPPT
+622 LESGTYTPPPV
-633 ISGSQFDLSAS
+633 ISGSKFDLSAS
-644 NYINANMPWYDHKYY
+644 NYINSDIPWYDHKSY

-683 TNSFKQTFSTNGSNL
+683 TNSFKQTFSASGSNL
-698 VIGYNATWT
+698 VIGYNSTWT
-707 GNSVSSSG
+707 DHNVSSSD

-732 PWPYYQCIGTTNGA
+732 PWPYYQCTGTTNGT

-777 DSINIANATITQHN
+777 DSVNIANATITQHN
-791 AGAYS
+791 AGIYS
-796 SSMTFSTQNMDSSQN
+796 SSMTFSTQSMDNSQN
-811 LNGLNANGK
+811 LNGLNPNGT
-820 LSVYGATFT
+820 LSVYDTTFT

-844 TFENTNFNGGSYQFS
+844 VFENTNFNGGSYQFS

-897 FNNSNATTSFVG
+897 FNNSNANTSFVG
-909 DFTNANSNLQIAGN
+909 DFTNTNSNLQIAGS
-923 AVFGNSTNSDGS
+923 AVFGNSANGS
-935 QNTANFNNTGS
+935 QNNANFNNTGS
-946 VNIAGNATFDNMAF
+946 VNISGNATFDNVVF
-960 NGPTNTSVKGQV
+960 NSPTNMSVKGQV

-987 FGDGMINFSAH
+987 FGDGTITFNAH
-998 SVINIGEAITNGNP
+998 SVINIAEAITNGNP

-1053 NGIYDVVYSFNNQT
+1053 NGVYDVVYSFNNQT
-1067 YNFQEV
+1067 YNFQEI

-1082 RLGVGMVFDYVDME
+1082 RLGVGMVFDYMDME
-1096 KSDHLYYQNALGFMT
+1096 KSDHLYYQNILGFMT

-1121 GNLNNT
+1121 GNSNNT
-1127 IYYYDKSIDFY
+1127 IYYYDNSIDFY

-1151 QTLTGQNSAIVFGA
+1151 QTFTGQNSTIVFGA

-1205 GFITGH
+1205 GFITGY

-1249 ATLYNR
+1249 AILYNR

-1264 NFISNSANIQAQNSY
+1264 NFTSNGANIQAQNSY
-1279 FIDDTAQNKGNP
+1279 FIDDTAQNGGNP

-1321 AVNAISFTNS
+1321 AANAISFTNS
-1331 SNLSSGLYQIS
+1331 TNLSPGLYQMQ
-1342 AKSVLF
+1342 AKSVSF

-1367 SLSQN
+1367 NLSQN
-1372 ASINASNHSTLELS
+1372 ASINASNHSTLEFQ

-1401 SAINVSNNATINDYA
+1401 STINVSNNATINDYA
-1416 SLIASNGSHL
+1416 SLIVNDGSHL
-1426 NFNGAVN
+1426 NFNGTTN
-1433 FNSANITTSLS
+1433 FNSANITTSLNN
-1444 DSSIVFKGAS
+1444 SSIVFKGAI

-1466 FLDFQGSSAITSN
+1466 SLDFQGSSAITSN
-1479 TAFNFYNNAF
+1479 TAFNFYDNAF

-1501 IKAPLSLGGNLLNP
+1501 IKAPLSLGGNLLTP

-1521 NLKNSQLVFSDQGS
+1521 NLKNSQLGFSDQGS

-1553 VYNIIQADMN
+1553 VYNIIQAGMN
-1563 SNWYERISFFGM
+1563 NNWYERINFFGM
-1575 RINDGIYD
+1575 RINDGVYD
-1583 AKNQTYSFT
+1583 AINQTYSFT

-1629 EIFNYQKVYNNA
+1629 EVFNYQKVYNNA
-1641 NGVYSYSDDAQGVF
+1641 NGVYSYSDDAKGVF
-1655 YLTSSVKGY
+1655 YLTSNVKGY
-1664 YNPNQSYQA
+1664 YSPNQSYQA
-1673 SGSNN
+1673 NGSNN

-1683 NLTSESSV
+1683 NLTSDSSI

-1704 ALHVYNKG
+1704 ALHIYNKG

-1744 LSNLKGDALNQLTKL
+1744 LSDLNPNALNQLTKL
-1759 ITPSDW
+1759 ITPNDW
-1765 KNINELIDNAN
+1765 KNINEFIDNAN

-1784 NGALIIG
+1784 NGTLIVG

-1797 TNTNSTVVFGGLGYQ
+1797 TDTNSAVVFGGLGYQ

-1879 SLILNQANIV
+1879 SLVLNQANIV

-1933 NLIVNTLGSGS
+1933 NLIADMLGSDS
-1944 VIGGYL
+1944 VIGGHL

-1975 GLNTAIKD
+1975 GLNATIKD

-2038 NDIGQVISVMLQD
+2038 NDIGQVISVILQD
-2051 IVKPSEALQNDVVAL
+2051 IVKPSEALQSDVVAL

-2072 EFLGQDMLNS
+2072 EFLGQDTLNS

-2105 GPIYEQGLG
+2105 GSIYEQGLG
-2114 DLIPNLGKKG
+2114 DLMPNLGKKG
-2124 LFAPYGLSQVWQR
+2124 LFAPYGLSQVWQK

-2150 QNSTFSNANGGTLS
+2150 QNSTFSNANGGAIS
-2164 FNAGNSLI
+2164 FNAGDMLI
-2172 FAGNNHIAFTN
+2172 FAGNNRISFTN
-2183 HSGTLNL
+2183 HTGLLNL

-2195 SNINITTLD
+2195 SNINITTLN
-2204 ASNGLKINAANNN
+2204 ASNGLKINASNNN

-2228 ASCVQ
+2228 ASCVGQ
-2233 QSDPITTNTA
+2233 NNPTTANIA

-2248 SAQSANGASSNNAS
+2248 SAQSANDASSSNAS
-2262 NNAPIALNN
+2262 NNAQIALNN

-2300 KGSAN
+2300 KDSAN

-2333 ASFVTNNLN
+2333 ASFMANNLN
-2342 IQGAFNNNATQ
+2342 IQGAFNNNATC
-2353 KIGVLQN
+2353 KIEVLQN
-2360 LVIASNAS
+2360 LTIASNAS

-2390 NLENIQTPAPLIQAE
+2390 NLENIQTPIPLIQAR

-2416 FINVNNSM
+2416 FMNVNNSM

-2449 SYLKLYTLIN
+2449 SYLNLYTLIN

-2480 LQDKGLLLSVALPNS
+2480 LQDKGLLLSVALPNP
-2495 NNASPNN
+2495 NNAHQNN
-2502 ILSLSVLHNQ
+2502 ILSLSVLYNQ
-2512 VKMSYGDKVM
+2512 IKMSYGDKVM

-2537 GQSALNQIEAI
+2537 GQSALNQIEAV

-2554 KWLSTLMIK
+2554 KWLSTLMME

-2575 ENHSLNEI
+2575 KNHSLHEI
-2583 LDATKDLQ
+2583 LGVAKDLL

-2600 NFRDNATNLLELAS
+2600 NFRNNATNLLELAS

-2623 KLSDFRARE
+2623 KLSDFRSRE
-2632 GESNFSERLLELK
+2632 GESDFSERLLELK

-2650 DPNPSEIFVKY
+2650 DPNPSEVFIKY

-2675 VGGASFISGGNGT
+2675 IGGASFISGGNGT
-2688 LYGLNVGY
+2688 LYGLNAGY

-2709 AYGYSGFNGNIMRSL
+2709 AYGYSGFNGNIMHSL
-2724 GNNVDV
+2724 ANNVDV

-2745 SANETYG
+2745 SANEIYG
-2752 GNASHINSS
+2752 GNASNINSS

-2807 FIGLSGMKGKMQ
+2807 FIGLSGMKGKM
-2819 NPAYQQFVMH
+2819 NDAAYKQFLMH

-2840 NMGLESRKYFGKNSY
+2840 NMGLEGRKYFGKNSY

-2862 GRDLLIKAKGDN
+2862 GRDLLIKSKGDN
-2874 MVRFV
+2874 TVRFV

-2886 RKGEIFNT
+2886 RKGEVFNT

-2907 RLMYVNAGVGLK
+2907 RLVYVNAGVGLK

-2925 DLNITGNVG
+2925 DINITGNVG

>member
-1 MKQFK
+1 M
-6 KKPKKIKRSQKIIL
+6 
-20 KRPLWLMPLLIGGFA
+20 G
-35 SGVYADGT
+35 
-43 DILGLSW
+43 
-50 GEKSQKVCVHRP
+50 
-62 WYALWSCDKWEEK
+62 
-75 TQQFTGNQLITKT
+75 
-88 WAGGNA
+88 
-94 ANYYHSQNNQ
+94 
-104 DITANLKND
+104 
-113 NGTYFLSGL
+113 GTY
-122 YNYTGGEYNGG
+122 
-133 NLDIELGSN
+133 
-142 ATFNLGANSGN
+142 
-153 SFTSWYPN
+153 
-161 GHTNVTFSAGTI
+161 
-173 NVNNSVEVG
+173 
-182 NRVGSG
+182 
-188 AGTHTGTATL
+188 
-198 NLNANKVTI
+198 
-207 NSNINAY
+207 
-214 KTSQVNIGNANS
+214 
-226 AITIN
+226 
-231 SVSLSGDTCS
+231 
-241 SLAKI
+241 
-246 GSGANCSSSGP
+246 
-257 SYSFK
+257 
-262 GTTSATN
+262 
-269 TTFSNASGSFTFEE
+269 
-283 SANFSGAKLNG
+283 
-294 GAFTFNKG
+294 TFNKE
-302 FNATNNTAFN
+302 FKATNNTAFN
-312 SGSFT
+312 SGSFN
-317 FKGTSS
+317 FKGASS
-323 FNNATFSNASY
+323 FNGASFSNASY

-346 FNGGTFTFNNQSNPT
+346 FNGGTFTFNNQTNPA
-361 NSAQHPQILFENSSF
+361 NSAQHPQI
-376 NGGIFTFNNQTNPT
+376 Q
-390 NSAQH
+390 
-395 PQILFENSSFS
+395 NSSFS
-406 GSTTT
+406 GNAIT
-411 LKGSATFEQ
+411 LKGFVNFQQ

-425 NHQLTIQNASFDNA
+425 NHQLTIQNASFNNA

-444 GKITIE
+444 GKITIDE
-450 KDASFN
+450 SASFN
-456 NTSFNTPVDTNN
+456 DTTFNTSVDTNN
-468 MSVTGSV
+468 MTISGGV
-475 TLSGKNDLKNGST
+475 TLSGKNDLNNGST

-493 SKITLAQGATFN
+493 SKITLAQGTTFN

-521 GGITYNHL
+521 GGITYNNL

-540 LKTTESS
+540 LKTNESS

-556 LWDMI
+556 LWEMI

-567 GQLLSENAATPKNT
+567 GQLLSENAATSKTT
-581 DSSPSAPTKDSPQ
+581 DSSPSKSSTNSTQ

-622 LESGTYTPPPT
+622 LESGTYTPPPV
-633 ISGSQFDLSAS
+633 INGSKFDLSAS
-644 NYINANMPWYDHKYY
+644 NYINADMPWYDHKYY

-683 TNSFKQTFSTNGSNL
+683 TNSFKQTFSANGSNL

-732 PWPYYQCIGTTNGA
+732 PWPYYQCAGTTNGA

-759 SGNRIG
+759 SGNRVG

-796 SSMTFSTQNMDSSQN
+796 SSMTFSTQNMDNSQN
-811 LNGLNANGK
+811 LNGLNANGT

-829 NQAKDGKFIFNAGQA
+829 NQAKDGKFTFNAGQA

-873 GSFEISAKNAS
+873 GSFEIGAKNAS

-923 AVFGNSTNSDGS
+923 AVFGNPTNSDGS

-946 VNIAGNATFDNMAF
+946 VNIAGNATFDNVVF
-960 NGPTNTSVKGQV
+960 NSPTNTSVKGKV

-987 FGDGMINFSAH
+987 FGDGTIAFSAH
-998 SVINIGEAITNGNP
+998 SVINIDEAITNGNP

-1042 ASSEKLVSSAG
+1042 ASSEKLVSSVG
-1053 NGIYDVVYSFNNQT
+1053 NGVYDVVYSFNNQT
-1067 YNFQEV
+1067 YNFQEI
-1073 FSPNSISIR
+1073 FSPNSVSIR

-1121 GNLNNT
+1121 GNSNNT
-1127 IYYYDKSIDFY
+1127 IYYYDNSIDFY

-1151 QTLTGQNSAIVFGA
+1151 QTFTGQNSTIVFGA
-1165 KNIWTNASDA
+1165 KNIWTSVSDV

-1264 NFISNSANIQAQNSY
+1264 NFVSNSANIQAQNSY

-1306 FRGYVGQTQS
+1306 FRGYVGTTQS

-1331 SNLSSGLYQIS
+1331 SNLSSGLYQMQ

-1367 SLSQN
+1367 NLSQN

-1444 DSSIVFKGAS
+1444 NSSIVFKGAS

-1466 FLDFQGSSAITSN
+1466 SLDFQGSSTITSN
-1479 TAFNFYNNAF
+1479 TAFNFYDNAF

-1548 DNKNR
+1548 GNKNR

-1563 SNWYERISFFGM
+1563 NNWYERISFFGM

-1583 AKNQTYSFT
+1583 VKNQTYSFT

-1683 NLTSESSV
+1683 NISSESSV

-1712 YNFNNIKALGQ
+1712 YNFSNIKALGQ

-1744 LSNLKGDALNQLTKL
+1744 LSGLKGDALNQLTKL

-1765 KNINELIDNAN
+1765 KNINEFIDNAN

-1784 NGALIIG
+1784 NGTLIIG

-1797 TNTNSTVVFGGLGYQ
+1797 TNTNSAVVFGGLGYQ
-1812 KPCDYTDIVCQKFR
+1812 TPCDYTDIVCQKFR

-1933 NLIVNTLGSGS
+1933 NLIADTLGSGS

-2072 EFLGQDMLNS
+2072 EFLGQDTLNS

-2124 LFAPYGLSQVWQR
+2124 LFAPYGLSQVWQK
-2137 GDFSF
+2137 GDFNF

-2195 SNINITTLD
+2195 SNINITMLN

-2217 VSVSQGNLFIN
+2217 ISVSQGDLFIN
-2228 ASCVQ
+2228 ASCAQ

-2248 SAQSANGASSNNAS
+2248 SAQSANGASSSNAS

-2271 NDESLMVTANDFNF
+2271 NDESLVVAANDFNF

-2305 IKNLYLYNNAQFQ
+2305 VKNLYLYNNAQFQ

-2342 IQGAFNNNATQ
+2342 IQGVFNNNATQ
-2353 KIGVLQN
+2353 KIEVLQN

-2390 NLENIQTPAPLIQAE
+2390 NLENIQTPAPLIQVG
-2405 GIINLNTTQTP
+2405 GIINLNTAQTP

-2467 KNGVLTY
+2467 KNGALTY

-2480 LQDKGLLLSVALPNS
+2480 LQDKGLLLSVALPDS
-2495 NNASPNN
+2495 NNASQNN
-2502 ILSLSVLHNQ
+2502 ILSLSVLHDQ
-2512 VKMSYGDKVM
+2512 IKMSYGNKIM
-2522 DFTPPTLQDYIVGIQ
+2522 DFTPPTLQGYITGIQ
-2537 GQSALNQIEAI
+2537 GQSALNQIEAV
-2548 GGNNAI
+2548 GRNAI
-2554 KWLSTLMIK
+2554 KWLSTLMME

-2575 ENHSLNEI
+2575 KNHSLNEI

-2650 DPNPSEIFVKY
+2650 DPNPSEVFVKY
-2661 SQPNKHPNNLWVQG
+2661 SQLSKHPNNLWVQG

-2709 AYGYSGFNGNIMRSL
+2709 AYGYSDFNGNIMRSL

-2752 GNASHINSS
+2752 GNATSINSS

-2807 FIGLSGMKGKMQ
+2807 FIGLSGMKGKM
-2819 NPAYQQFVMH
+2819 NDAAYKQFLMH

-2862 GRDLLIKAKGDN
+2862 GRDLLIKAKGGN
-2874 MVRFV
+2874 TVRFV

>member
-1 MKQFK
+1 
-6 KKPKKIKRSQKIIL
+6 
-20 KRPLWLMPLLIGGFA
+20 MPLLIGGFA
-35 SGVYADGT
+35 SGAYANNLWDLLNPKVGGEYVHWVKGSQYCAWWEFAGC
-43 DILGLSW
+43 LKNVW
-50 GEKSQKVCVHRP
+50 GANHKG
-62 WYALWSCDKWEEK
+62 YDA
-75 TQQFTGNQLITKT
+75 
-88 WAGGNA
+88 GNA
-94 ANYYHSQNNQ
+94 ANYLSSQNYQAISVGSGNE
-104 DITANLKND
+104 T
-113 NGTYFLSGL
+113 GTYSLSGFT
-122 YNYTGGEYNGG
+122 NYVGG
-133 NLDIELGSN
+133 NLTI
-142 ATFNLGANSGN
+142 NLGNSVVLDLSDSN
-153 SFTSWYPN
+153 SFTSYQGYNQGKDDVSFNVGAINLN
-161 GHTNVTFSAGTI
+161 GAL
-173 NVNNSVEVG
+173 EVG
-182 NRVGSG
+182 NRVGTG

-198 NLNANKVTI
+198 NLNANKVNI
-207 NSNINAY
+207 NSNISTF

-226 AITIN
+226 VITIG

-241 SLAKI
+241 SLASV
-246 GSGANCSSSGP
+246 GVGANCSTSGP

-262 GTTSATN
+262 GATNATN
-269 TTFSNASGSFTFEE
+269 TAFNNASGSF
-283 SANFSGAKLNG
+283 N
-294 GAFTFNKG
+294 
-302 FNATNNTAFN
+302 
-312 SGSFT
+312 
-317 FKGTSS
+317 FKGASS

-334 TFDNQATFQNSS
+334 TFNDQATFQNSS
-346 FNGGTFTFNNQSNPT
+346 FNGGTFTFNDQNNQA
-361 NSAQHPQILFENSSF
+361 NSAQHPQI
-376 NGGIFTFNNQTNPT
+376 Q
-390 NSAQH
+390 
-395 PQILFENSSFS
+395 NSSFS
-406 GSTTT
+406 GGAIT
-411 LKGSATFEQ
+411 LKGFMNFQQ

-425 NHQLTIQNASFDNA
+425 NHQLTIQNASFNNA
-439 TFNNT
+439 NFNNT

-456 NTSFNTPVDTNN
+456 DTTFNTSVDANN

-493 SKITLAQGATFN
+493 SQVTLTQGTTFN
-505 LTSLGSEKS
+505 LTSLGDKNS

-521 GGITYNHL
+521 GGITYNNL
-529 LNHALNSLTNA
+529 LNHALNSLTSA
-540 LKTTESS
+540 LKTNESS
-547 SKPQSFAQG
+547 LKPQSFAQG

-567 GQLLSENAATPKNT
+567 GQLLSADATASKSA
-581 DSSPSAPTKDSPQ
+581 DSSPSKSSTNSAQ
-594 VYQVGYKIGDTIY
+594 VYQVGYKIGDIIY
-607 KLQETFSPNSIIIQA
+607 KLQETFSHNSIIIQA
-622 LESGTYTPPPT
+622 LESGTYTPPPV
-633 ISGSQFDLSAS
+633 ISGSKFDLSAS
-644 NYINANMPWYDHKYY
+644 NYIDSNMPWYDHKSY

-683 TNSFKQTFSTNGSNL
+683 TNSFKQTFSASNSNL
-698 VIGYNATWT
+698 VIGYNSTWT
-707 GNSVSSSG
+707 DHNVSSSD

-732 PWPYYQCIGTTNGA
+732 PWPYYQCTGTTNGA

-777 DSINIANATITQHN
+777 DSVNIANATITQHN
-791 AGAYS
+791 AGIYS
-796 SSMTFSTQNMDSSQN
+796 SSMTFSTQSMDNSHN
-811 LNGLNANGK
+811 VNGLNPNGT
-820 LSVYGATFT
+820 LLVYGTTFT
-829 NQAKDGKFIFNAGQA
+829 NQAKDGKFIFNAGKA

-873 GSFEISAKNAS
+873 GSFEISAKSAS

-897 FNNSNATTSFVG
+897 FNNSSATTSFVG
-909 DFTNANSNLQIAGN
+909 DFTNAHSNLQIAGS
-923 AVFGNSTNSDGS
+923 AVFGNSNNGS
-935 QNTANFNNTGS
+935 QNNANFNNTGS
-946 VNIAGNATFDNMAF
+946 VNISGNATFDNVVF
-960 NGPTNTSVKGQV
+960 NSPTNMSVKGQV
-972 TLNNITLKNLNAPLS
+972 ILNNITLKNLNAPLF
-987 FGDGMINFSAH
+987 FGDGTITFNAH
-998 SVINIGEAITNGNP
+998 SVINIAEAITNGNP

-1053 NGIYDVVYSFNNQT
+1053 NGVYDVVYSFNNQT
-1067 YNFQEV
+1067 YNFQEI

-1082 RLGVGMVFDYVDME
+1082 RLGVGMVFDYMDME

-1121 GNLNNT
+1121 GNSNNT
-1127 IYYYDKSIDFY
+1127 IYYYDNSIDFY

-1151 QTLTGQNSAIVFGA
+1151 QTFTGQNSAIVFGA
-1165 KNIWTNASDA
+1165 KSIWTNASDA

-1255 AAGTQSSSM
+1255 TAGTQSSSM
-1264 NFISNSANIQAQNSY
+1264 NFTSNGANIQAQNSY
-1279 FIDDTAQNKGNP
+1279 FVDDTAQNGGNP

-1321 AVNAISFTNS
+1321 AANAISFTNS
-1331 SNLSSGLYQIS
+1331 TNLSSGLYQMQ

-1367 SLSQN
+1367 NLSQN
-1372 ASINASNHSTLELS
+1372 ASINASNHSTLELQ

-1401 SAINVSNNATINDYA
+1401 STINVSNNTTINDYA
-1416 SLIASNGSHL
+1416 SLIASNNAHI
-1426 NFNGAVN
+1426 NFNGTTN
-1433 FNSANITTSLS
+1433 FNSANITTSLNH
-1444 DSSIVFKGAS
+1444 SSIVFKGAI

-1466 FLDFQGSSAITSN
+1466 SLDFQGPSAIISN
-1479 TAFNFYNNAF
+1479 TAFNFYDNAF

-1501 IKAPLSLGGNLLNP
+1501 IKASLSLGGNLLTP

-1521 NLKNSQLVFSDQGS
+1521 NLKNSQLVFGDQRS

-1553 VYNIIQADMN
+1553 VYNIIQAGMN
-1563 SNWYERISFFGM
+1563 SNWYESISFFGM
-1575 RINDGIYD
+1575 CINDGIYD
-1583 AKNQTYSFT
+1583 AINQTYSFT

-1629 EIFNYQKVYNNA
+1629 EVFNYQKVYNNA
-1641 NGVYSYSDDAQGVF
+1641 NGVYSYSDDAEGVF
-1655 YLTSSVKGY
+1655 YLTSNVKGY

-1683 NLTSESSV
+1683 NLTSGSSV

-1704 ALHVYNKG
+1704 ALHIYNKG

-1744 LSNLKGDALNQLTKL
+1744 LSDLNSDALNQLTKL
-1759 ITPSDW
+1759 ITPNDW
-1765 KNINELIDNAN
+1765 KNINEFIDNAN

-1784 NGALIIG
+1784 NGTLIVG

-1797 TNTNSTVVFGGLGYQ
+1797 TNTNSAVVFGGLGYQ

-1879 SLILNQANIV
+1879 SLVLNQANIA

-1933 NLIVNTLGSGS
+1933 NLIADTLGSNS
-1944 VIGGYL
+1944 VIGGHL

-1983 LIRQKLGFW
+1983 LIRQRLGFW

-2002 GGIDLQN
+2002 GDIDLQN

-2038 NDIGQVISVMLQD
+2038 NDIGQVISVILQD
-2051 IVKPSEALQNDVVAL
+2051 IVKPSEALQNDAAAL

-2072 EFLGQDMLNS
+2072 EFLGQDTLNS

-2105 GPIYEQGLG
+2105 GSIYEQGLG
-2114 DLIPNLGKKG
+2114 DLMPNLGKKG
-2124 LFAPYGLSQVWQR
+2124 LFAPYGLSQVWQK

-2150 QNSTFSNANGGTLS
+2150 QNSTFSNANGGALS
-2164 FNAGNSLI
+2164 FNAGDTLI
-2172 FAGNNHIAFTN
+2172 FAGNNRISFTN
-2183 HSGTLNL
+2183 HAGALNL
-2190 LSNQV
+2190 LSDQV

-2217 VSVSQGNLFIN
+2217 VSVFQGDLFIN
-2228 ASCVQ
+2228 ASCAQ
-2233 QSDPITTNTA
+2233 QSDPTA
-2243 NPCAL
+2243 ANATNPCAL
-2248 SAQSANGASSNNAS
+2248 SAQSTNGASSSNAS
-2262 NNAPIALNN
+2262 NNVPIALNN

-2318 ANNLTISNQAVLEKN
+2318 ANNLIISNQAVLENN

-2353 KIGVLQN
+2353 KIEVLQN

-2368 LSTGIYGLEV
+2368 LSTGIYGLGV
-2378 GGALNNFGAIHF
+2378 GGALNNLGTIHF
-2390 NLENIQTPAPLIQAE
+2390 NLENIQTPTPLIQAE

-2495 NNASPNN
+2495 NNASQNN
-2502 ILSLSVLHNQ
+2502 ILSLSVLYDQ
-2512 VKMSYGDKVM
+2512 IKMSYGNKIM
-2522 DFTPPTLQDYIVGIQ
+2522 DFTPPTLQDYITGIQ
-2537 GQSALNQIEAI
+2537 GQSALNQIEAV
-2548 GGNNAI
+2548 GGNAI
-2554 KWLSTLMIK
+2554 KWLSTLMME

-2575 ENHSLNEI
+2575 KNHSLNEV
-2583 LDATKDLQ
+2583 LGVAKDLQ

-2623 KLSDFRARE
+2623 KLSDFRTRE
-2632 GESNFSERLLELK
+2632 GESDFSERLLELK

-2650 DPNPSEIFVKY
+2650 DPNPGEVFVKY
-2661 SQPNKHPNNLWVQG
+2661 SQLSKHPNNLWAQG
-2675 VGGASFISGGNGT
+2675 IGGASFISGGNGT

-2709 AYGYSGFNGNIMRSL
+2709 AYGYSDFNGNIMRSL

-2752 GNASHINSS
+2752 GNATSINSS
-2761 NSLLS
+2761 NPLLS

-2807 FIGLSGMKGKMQ
+2807 FIGLSATKGKM
-2819 NPAYQQFVMH
+2819 NDAAYKQFLMH

-2840 NMGLESRKYFGKNSY
+2840 NIGLESRKYFGKNSY

-2862 GRDLLIKAKGDN
+2862 GRDLLIKSKGGN

-2886 RKGEIFNT
+2886 RNGEVFNT

-2925 DLNITGNVG
+2925 DINITGNVG

>member
-1 MKQFK
+1 MKKFK
-6 KKPKKIKRSQKIIL
+6 KKPKSIKRSYQNQKTIL
-20 KRPLWLMPLLIGGFA
+20 KRPLWLAPLLIGGFA

-75 TQQFTGNQLITKT
+75 TQQYTGNQLITKT

-94 ANYYHSQNNQ
+94 ASYYHTQNNQ
-104 DITANLKND
+104 NITANLKND

-122 YNYTGGEYNGG
+122 YNYTGGENNGG
-133 NLDIELGSN
+133 NLNIELGNN
-142 ATFNLGANSGN
+142 ATFNLGASSGN

-207 NSNINAY
+207 NSNISAY

-226 AITIN
+226 VITIN
-231 SVSLSGDTCS
+231 SVSLNGDTCS
-241 SLAKI
+241 SSVSV
-246 GSGANCSSSGP
+246 GVGANCSSSGP

-262 GTTSATN
+262 GTINATN

-283 SANFSGAKLNG
+283 NATFSGVKWNG
-294 GAFTFNKG
+294 GTYTFNKE

-312 SGSFT
+312 SGSFN
-317 FKGTSS
+317 FKDASS
-323 FNNATFSNASY
+323 FNGATFSNASY
-334 TFDNQATFQNSS
+334 TFNNQVTFQNSS
-346 FNGGTFTFNNQSNPT
+346 FNGGTFTFNDQTNQT
-361 NSAQHPQILFENSSF
+361 NSAQHPQI
-376 NGGIFTFNNQTNPT
+376 Q
-390 NSAQH
+390 
-395 PQILFENSSFS
+395 NSSFS
-406 GSTTT
+406 GNATTF
-411 LKGSATFEQ
+411 KGFVHFQQ

-425 NHQLTIQNASFDNA
+425 NHQLIMQNASFNNA
-439 TFNNT
+439 KFNNT
-444 GKITIE
+444 GKITINE
-450 KDASFN
+450 SASFDSTTF
-456 NTSFNTPVDTNN
+456 NTSVNTSN
-468 MSVTGSV
+468 MTITGSV

-493 SKITLAQGATFN
+493 SKVALTQGTTFN
-505 LTSLGSEKS
+505 LTSLSSEKS

-521 GGITYNHL
+521 GGITYNNL
-529 LNHALNSLTNA
+529 LNHALNSLTSA
-540 LKTTESS
+540 LKTNESA

-561 TYNGVT
+561 TYNGVA
-567 GQLLSENAATPKNT
+567 GQLLNENTTASKPA
-581 DSSPSAPTKDSPQ
+581 DSSPSKTSSNSTQ
-594 VYQVGYKIGDTIY
+594 VYQVGYKIGDIIY
-607 KLQETFSPNSIIIQA
+607 KLQETFSHNSIIIQA
-622 LESGTYTPPPT
+622 LESGTYTPPPV
-633 ISGSQFDLSAS
+633 ISGSKFDLSAS
-644 NYINANMPWYDHKYY
+644 NYIDSDMPWYDHKYY

-683 TNSFKQTFSTNGSNL
+683 TNSFKQTFSASGSNL
-698 VIGYNATWT
+698 VIGYNSTWT
-707 GNSVSSSG
+707 DHNVSSSD

-725 ALNGHCG
+725 TLNGHCG
-732 PWPYYQCIGTTNGA
+732 PWPYYQCTGTTNGT

-777 DSINIANATITQHN
+777 DSVNIVNATITQHN
-791 AGAYS
+791 AGIYS
-796 SSMTFSTQNMDSSQN
+796 SSMTFSTQSMDNSQN
-811 LNGLNANGK
+811 LNGLNPNGT
-820 LSVYGATFT
+820 LSVYGTTFT

-844 TFENTNFNGGSYQFS
+844 VFENTNFNGGNYQFS

-884 FNNANFNN
+884 FDNANFNN

-897 FNNSNATTSFVG
+897 FNNSNANTSFVG
-909 DFTNANSNLQIAGN
+909 DFTNANSNLQIAGS
-923 AVFGNSTNSDGS
+923 AVFGNSANGS
-935 QNTANFNNTGS
+935 QNNANFNNTGS
-946 VNIAGNATFDNMAF
+946 VNISGNATFNNVVFNSSTNM
-960 NGPTNTSVKGQV
+960 SVKRQV
-972 TLNNITLKNLNAPLS
+972 ILNNITLKNLNAPLS
-987 FGDGMINFSAH
+987 FGDGTITFNAH
-998 SVINIGEAITNGNP
+998 SVINIAEAITNGNP

-1042 ASSEKLVSSAG
+1042 ASSEKLVSSVG
-1053 NGIYDVVYSFNNQT
+1053 NGVYDVVYSFNNQT
-1067 YNFQEV
+1067 YNFQEI

-1082 RLGVGMVFDYVDME
+1082 RLGVGMVFNYMDME

-1121 GNLNNT
+1121 GNSNNT
-1127 IYYYDKSIDFY
+1127 IYYYDNSIDFY

-1151 QTLTGQNSAIVFGA
+1151 QTFTGQNSAIVFGA
-1165 KNIWTNASDA
+1165 KSIWTNASDA

-1255 AAGTQSSSM
+1255 TAGTQSSSM
-1264 NFISNSANIQAQNSY
+1264 NFTSNSANIQAQNSY
-1279 FIDDTAQNKGNP
+1279 FIDDTAQNGGNP

-1321 AVNAISFTNS
+1321 AANAISFTNS
-1331 SNLSSGLYQIS
+1331 TNLSSGLYQMQ
-1342 AKSVLF
+1342 AKSVSF

-1360 SIKANAI
+1360 SIKANTI
-1367 SLSQN
+1367 NLSQN
-1372 ASINASNHSTLELS
+1372 ASINASNHSTLELQ

-1416 SLIASNGSHL
+1416 SLIVNDDSRL
-1426 NFNGAVN
+1426 NFNGTTN
-1433 FNSANITTSLS
+1433 FNSENITTSLNH
-1444 DSSIVFKGAS
+1444 SSIVFKGAI

-1466 FLDFQGSSAITSN
+1466 SLDFQGSSAITSN
-1479 TAFNFYNNAF
+1479 TAFNFYDSAF
-1489 SQSPITFHQALD
+1489 SQSPITFHQSLD

-1553 VYNIIQADMN
+1553 VYNIIQAGMN
-1563 SNWYERISFFGM
+1563 NNWYERINFFGM
-1575 RINDGIYD
+1575 RINDGVYD
-1583 AKNQTYSFT
+1583 AINQTYSFT

-1629 EIFNYQKVYNNA
+1629 EVFNYQKVYNNA
-1641 NGVYSYSDDAQGVF
+1641 NGVYSYSDDAEGVF
-1655 YLTSSVKGY
+1655 YLTSNVKGY

-1744 LSNLKGDALNQLTKL
+1744 LSDLNPDALNQLTKL
-1759 ITPSDW
+1759 ITPNDW
-1765 KNINELIDNAN
+1765 KNINEFIDNAN

-1784 NGALIIG
+1784 NGTLIVG
-1791 ATKIGQ
+1791 AAKIGQ
-1797 TNTNSTVVFGGLGYQ
+1797 TDTNSAVVFGGLGYQ

-1879 SLILNQANIV
+1879 SLVLNQANIA

-1933 NLIVNTLGSGS
+1933 NLIADTLGSNS
-1944 VIGGYL
+1944 VIGGHL

-2038 NDIGQVISVMLQD
+2038 NDIGQVISVILQD
-2051 IVKPSEALQNDVVAL
+2051 IVKPSKALQNDVAAL

-2072 EFLGQDMLNS
+2072 EFLGQDTLNS

-2114 DLIPNLGKKG
+2114 DLMPNLGKKG
-2124 LFAPYGLSQVWQR
+2124 LFAPYGLSQVWQK

-2150 QNSTFSNANGGTLS
+2150 QNSTFSNANGGAIS
-2164 FNAGNSLI
+2164 FNAGDTLI
-2172 FAGNNHIAFTN
+2172 FAGNNRISFTN
-2183 HSGTLNL
+2183 HAGALNL

-2195 SNINITTLD
+2195 SNINITTLN
-2204 ASNGLKINAANNN
+2204 ASNGLKINAASNN

-2228 ASCVQ
+2228 ASCVGQ
-2233 QSDPITTNTA
+2233 NDPTTANIA

-2248 SAQSANGASSNNAS
+2248 SAQSANDASSGNAS
-2262 NNAPIALNN
+2262 NNAQIALNN

-2333 ASFVTNNLN
+2333 ASFMANNLN
-2342 IQGAFNNNATQ
+2342 IQGAFNNNATH
-2353 KIGVLQN
+2353 KIEVLQN
-2360 LVIASNAS
+2360 LTIASNAS

-2390 NLENIQTPAPLIQAE
+2390 NLENIQTPIPLIQAE

-2416 FINVNNSM
+2416 FMNVNNSM

-2449 SYLKLYTLIN
+2449 SYLNLYTLIN

-2480 LQDKGLLLSVALPNS
+2480 LQDKGLLLSVALPNP
-2495 NNASPNN
+2495 NNAHQNN

-2512 VKMSYGDKVM
+2512 IKMSYGDKVM

-2537 GQSALNQIEAI
+2537 GQSALNQIEAV

-2554 KWLSTLMIK
+2554 KWLSTLMME

-2575 ENHSLNEI
+2575 KNHSLHEI
-2583 LDATKDLQ
+2583 LGVAKDLL

-2600 NFRDNATNLLELAS
+2600 NFRNNATNLLELAS

-2623 KLSDFRARE
+2623 KLSDFRSRE
-2632 GESNFSERLLELK
+2632 GESDFSKRLLELK

-2650 DPNPSEIFVKY
+2650 DPNPGEVFVKY

-2675 VGGASFISGGNGT
+2675 IGGASFISGGNGT

-2709 AYGYSGFNGNIMRSL
+2709 AYGYSGFNGNIMHSL
-2724 GNNVDV
+2724 ANNVDV

-2752 GNASHINSS
+2752 GNASNINSS

-2766 VLNQRYN
+2766 VLNQRYS

-2793 KSVVLKPQVGLSYH
+2793 KSVVLKPQVGLSYY
-2807 FIGLSGMKGKMQ
+2807 FIGLSGMKGKM
-2819 NPAYQQFVMH
+2819 NDAAYERFVMH

-2862 GRDLLIKAKGDN
+2862 GRDLLIKSKGDN

-2886 RKGEIFNT
+2886 RKGEVFNT

-2925 DLNITGNVG
+2925 DINITGNVG

>member
-1 MKQFK
+1 MKKFK
-6 KKPKKIKRSQKIIL
+6 KKPKSIKRSYQNQKTIL
-20 KRPLWLMPLLIGGFA
+20 KRPLWLAPLLIGGFA

-50 GEKSQKVCVHRP
+50 GEKSQKVCVHHP
-62 WYALWSCDKWEEK
+62 WYALWNCDKWEEK
-75 TQQFTGNQLITKT
+75 TQQYTGNQLITKT

-122 YNYTGGEYNGG
+122 YNYTGGENNGG
-133 NLDIELGSN
+133 NLNIELGNN
-142 ATFNLGANSGN
+142 ATFDLGAHSGN

-198 NLNANKVTI
+198 NLNANQVNI
-207 NSNINAY
+207 HSNISAF
-214 KTSQVNIGNANS
+214 KTSQVNVGNANS
-226 AITIN
+226 VITIG

-241 SLAKI
+241 SLASV
-246 GSGANCSSSGP
+246 GVGANCSNSGP

-262 GTTSATN
+262 GTTNATN
-269 TTFSNASGSFTFEE
+269 TAFSNASGSFTFEE
-283 SANFSGAKLNG
+283 NATFSGAKWNG
-294 GAFTFNKG
+294 GAFTFNKE
-302 FNATNNTAFN
+302 FSATNNTAFN
-312 SGSFT
+312 SGSFN
-317 FKGTSS
+317 FKGASS
-323 FNNATFSNASY
+323 FNGANFSNATY
-334 TFDNQATFQNSS
+334 TFNDQATFQNSS
-346 FNGGTFTFNNQSNPT
+346 FNGGTFTFND
-361 NSAQHPQILFENSSF
+361 
-376 NGGIFTFNNQTNPT
+376 QTNQI

-406 GSTTT
+406 GNATT
-411 LKGSATFEQ
+411 LKGFVDFQQ

-425 NHQLTIQNASFDNA
+425 NHQLTMQNASFNNA
-439 TFNNT
+439 NFNNT

-450 KDASFN
+450 KEVSFN
-456 NTSFNTPVDTNN
+456 DTTFNTSVDTSN
-468 MSVTGSV
+468 MTITGSV
-475 TLSGKNDLKNGST
+475 TLSGKNDLKKGST

-493 SKITLAQGATFN
+493 SKITLTQGTTFN
-505 LTSLGSEKS
+505 LTNLGSEKS

-521 GGITYNHL
+521 GEITYNNL

-540 LKTTESS
+540 LKTNESS
-547 SKPQSFAQG
+547 SGPQSFAQG

-567 GQLLSENAATPKNT
+567 GQLLNENAATSKP
-581 DSSPSAPTKDSPQ
+581 ADSPPSKSSTNSTQ

-607 KLQETFSPNSIIIQA
+607 KLQETFSHNSIIIQT

-644 NYINANMPWYDHKYY
+644 NYINADMPWYDHKYY

-683 TNSFKQTFSTNGSNL
+683 TNSFKQTFSTSNSNL
-698 VIGYNATWT
+698 VIGYNSTWT
-707 GNSVSSSG
+707 DHNVSSSD

-732 PWPYYQCIGTTNGA
+732 PWPYYQCTGTTNGT

-765 TGGAANLVFNGV
+765 TGGAANLVFNGI
-777 DSINIANATITQHN
+777 DSVNIANATITQHN
-791 AGAYS
+791 AGIYS
-796 SSMTFSTQNMDSSQN
+796 SSMTFSTQSMDSSQN
-811 LNGLNANGK
+811 LKGLNSNGK
-820 LSVYGATFT
+820 LLVYGTTFT

-884 FNNANFNN
+884 FNDANFNN

-897 FNNSNATTSFVG
+897 FNNSSATTSFVG

-923 AVFGNSTNSDGS
+923 AVFGNSNNGS
-935 QNTANFNNTGS
+935 QNNANFNNTGS
-946 VNIAGNATFDNMAF
+946 VNVSGNATFDNVVF

-987 FGDGMINFSAH
+987 FGDGTITFNAH
-998 SVINIGEAITNGNP
+998 SVINIGGAITNGNP

-1020 EIEYNNAFSKNL
+1020 EIEYNNAKNL

-1042 ASSEKLVSSAG
+1042 ASSEKLVSSVG
-1053 NGIYDVVYSFNNQT
+1053 NGVYDVVYSFNNQT
-1067 YNFQEV
+1067 YNFQEI

-1082 RLGVGMVFDYVDME
+1082 RLGVGMVFDYMDME

-1121 GNLNNT
+1121 GNPNNT

-1151 QTLTGQNSAIVFGA
+1151 QTFTGQNSAIVFGA
-1165 KNIWTNASDA
+1165 KNIWTDASDA
-1175 PQSNTIIRFGDN
+1175 PQSNAIIRFGDN

-1218 ITGSIESGN
+1218 ITASIESGN
-1227 RISSGGGASLNFNG
+1227 RISSGGGASLNFNA

-1264 NFISNSANIQAQNSY
+1264 NFVSNSANIQAQNSY
-1279 FIDDTAQNKGNP
+1279 FIDDTAQNGGNP

-1306 FRGYVGQTQS
+1306 FRGYVGKTQS

-1321 AVNAISFTNS
+1321 AANAINFTNS
-1331 SNLSSGLYQIS
+1331 TNLSSGLYQMQ

-1360 SIKANAI
+1360 SIKASAI
-1367 SLSQN
+1367 NLSQN
-1372 ASINASNHSTLELS
+1372 ASINASNHSTLELQ
-1386 GDLNLNDTSSLNLNQ
+1386 GGLNVNDTSSLNLNQ
-1401 SAINVSNNATINDYA
+1401 STINVSNNATINDYA

-1433 FNSANITTSLS
+1433 FNSANITTSLNN
-1444 DSSIVFKGAS
+1444 SSIVFKGAS
-1454 SLGGQFNLSNNS
+1454 FLGGQFNLSNNS
-1466 FLDFQGSSAITSN
+1466 SLDFQGSSAITSN
-1479 TAFNFYNNAF
+1479 TAFNFYDNAF

-1553 VYNIIQADMN
+1553 VYNIIQANMN

-1629 EIFNYQKVYNNA
+1629 EVFNYQKVYNNA

-1655 YLTSSVKGY
+1655 YLTSNVKGY

-1673 SGSNN
+1673 NGSNN

-1683 NLTSESSV
+1683 DLTSESSV

-1712 YNFNNIKALGQ
+1712 YNLNNIKALGQ

-1732 KKILG
+1732 KKVLG

-1744 LSNLKGDALNQLTKL
+1744 LSDLNSDALNELIKL
-1759 ITPSDW
+1759 ITPDDW

-1784 NGALIIG
+1784 NGALIVG

-1797 TNTNSTVVFGGLGYQ
+1797 TNTNSAVVFGGLGYQ

-1896 FSMLGQEGINKVFNQ
+1896 FSMLGQEGINKIFNQ
-1911 AGLANILGEVAMQ
+1911 AGLANILGEVAVQ

-1933 NLIVNTLGSGS
+1933 NLIADILGSDS
-1944 VIGGYL
+1944 VIGGHL

-1975 GLNTAIKD
+1975 GLNAAIKD

-2038 NDIGQVISVMLQD
+2038 NDIGQVISVVLQD
-2051 IVKPSEALQNDVVAL
+2051 IVKPSKALQSDVVAL

-2072 EFLGQDMLNS
+2072 EFLGQDALNS

-2090 QIKSVLDKVLAAKGL
+2090 EIKSVLDKVLAAKGL
-2105 GPIYEQGLG
+2105 GSIYEQGLG
-2114 DLIPNLGKKG
+2114 DLMPNLGKKG
-2124 LFAPYGLSQVWQR
+2124 LFAPYGLSQVWQK

-2142 NAQGNVFV
+2142 NSQGNVFV
-2150 QNSTFSNANGGTLS
+2150 QNSTFSNANGGALS

-2172 FAGNNHIAFTN
+2172 FAGNNHISFTN
-2183 HSGTLNL
+2183 HAGTLQL
-2190 LSNQV
+2190 LSDQV
-2195 SNINITTLD
+2195 SNINITTLN

-2217 VSVSQGNLFIN
+2217 VLVSQGNLFIN
-2228 ASCVQ
+2228 ASCAQ
-2233 QSDPITTNTA
+2233 QSGPTTANAA

-2248 SAQSANGASSNNAS
+2248 STQSANGASSSKAS

-2271 NDESLMVTANDFNF
+2271 NDESLMVTANGFNF

-2305 IKNLYLYNNAQFQ
+2305 VKNLYLYNNAQFQ
-2318 ANNLTISNQAVLEKN
+2318 ANNLIISNQAVLEKN
-2333 ASFVTNNLN
+2333 ASFMANNLN
-2342 IQGAFNNNATQ
+2342 IQGAFNNNATR
-2353 KIGVLQN
+2353 KIEVFQN
-2360 LVIASNAS
+2360 LTIASNAS
-2368 LSTGIYGLEV
+2368 LSTGVYGLEV
-2378 GGALNNFGAIHF
+2378 GGALNHFGAIHF
-2390 NLENIQTPAPLIQAE
+2390 NLENIQTSTPLIQAE
-2405 GIINLNTTQTP
+2405 GIINLNTTQAP
-2416 FINVNNSM
+2416 FMNVNNSM
-2424 ANNTT
+2424 ADNTT

-2449 SYLKLYTLIN
+2449 SYLNLYTLIN

-2495 NNASPNN
+2495 NNAHQNN

-2512 VKMSYGDKVM
+2512 IKMSYGDKVM

-2537 GQSALNQIEAI
+2537 GQSALNQIESV

-2554 KWLSTLMIK
+2554 KWLSTLMME

-2583 LDATKDLQ
+2583 LGVAKDLL

-2600 NFRDNATNLLELAS
+2600 NFRDNATNLLELAG

-2632 GESNFSERLLELK
+2632 GESDFSERLLELK

-2650 DPNPSEIFVKY
+2650 DPNPGEVFVKY
-2661 SQPNKHPNNLWVQG
+2661 SQPNKYPNNLWVQG
-2675 VGGASFISGGNGT
+2675 IGGASFISGGNGT
-2688 LYGLNVGY
+2688 LYGLNAGY

-2724 GNNVDV
+2724 ANNVDV

-2752 GNASHINSS
+2752 GNANNINSS

-2766 VLNQRYN
+2766 VLNQRYS

-2807 FIGLSGMKGKMQ
+2807 FIGLSGMKGKM
-2819 NPAYQQFVMH
+2819 NDAAYKQFLMH
-2829 SNPSNESVLTL
+2829 SNLSNESVLTL
-2840 NMGLESRKYFGKNSY
+2840 NMGLESRKYFGKDSY

-2862 GRDLLIKAKGDN
+2862 GRDLLIKSKGDN
-2874 MVRFV
+2874 VVRFV

-2886 RKGEIFNT
+2886 RKGEVFNT
-2894 FASVITGGEMHLW
+2894 FMSVITGGEMHLW

-2925 DLNITGNVG
+2925 DINITGNVG

>member
-1 MKQFK
+1 MKKFK
-6 KKPKKIKRSQKIIL
+6 KKLKKITRKQKTIL
-20 KRPLWLMPLLIGGFA
+20 KRPLWLAPLLIGGFA
-35 SGVYADGT
+35 SGVYANNLWDLLNPKVG
-43 DILGLSW
+43 GEYVHWVKGSQYCSW
-50 GEKSQKVCVHRP
+50 
-62 WYALWSCDKWEEK
+62 WEFGGCLRNVWGANHK
-75 TQQFTGNQLITKT
+75 GYD
-88 WAGGNA
+88 AGNA
-94 ANYYHSQNNQ
+94 ANYLSSQNYQAISVGSGNE
-104 DITANLKND
+104 TGA
-113 NGTYFLSGL
+113 YSLSGFT
-122 YNYTGGEYNGG
+122 NYVGG
-133 NLDIELGSN
+133 NLTI
-142 ATFNLGANSGN
+142 NLGNSVVLDLSGAN
-153 SFTSWYPN
+153 SFTSYQGYNQGKDDVSFNVGAINLN
-161 GHTNVTFSAGTI
+161 GTL
-173 NVNNSVEVG
+173 EVG

-207 NSNINAY
+207 NSNISMY
-214 KTSQVNIGNANS
+214 KTSQVNVGNANS

-241 SLAKI
+241 SLASV
-246 GSGANCSSSGP
+246 GVGANCSSSGP

-262 GTTSATN
+262 GTTNATN
-269 TTFSNASGSFTFEE
+269 TTFSNTSGSFTFEE
-283 SANFSGAKLNG
+283 NATFSGAKLNG
-294 GAFTFNKG
+294 GAFTFNKE

-312 SGSFT
+312 SGSFN
-317 FKGTSS
+317 FKGASS
-323 FNNATFSNASY
+323 FNGASFSNATY
-334 TFDNQATFQNSS
+334 TFNNQATFQNSS
-346 FNGGTFTFNNQSNPT
+346 F
-361 NSAQHPQILFENSSF
+361 
-376 NGGIFTFNNQTNPT
+376 
-390 NSAQH
+390 
-395 PQILFENSSFS
+395 S
-406 GSTTT
+406 GNATT
-411 LKGSATFEQ
+411 LKGFVNFQQ

-425 NHQLTIQNASFDNA
+425 NHQLTIQNASFNNA

-444 GKITIE
+444 GKITINE
-450 KDASFN
+450 GASFN
-456 NTSFNTPVDTNN
+456 NTTFNTSVDTSN
-468 MSVTGSV
+468 MSVTGGV
-475 TLSGKNDLKNGST
+475 TLSGKNDLNNGST

-493 SKITLAQGATFN
+493 SKITLTQGTTFN
-505 LTSLGSEKS
+505 LTSLGDKNS

-521 GGITYNHL
+521 GEITYNNL
-529 LNHALNSLTNA
+529 LNHAINGLTSA
-540 LKTTESS
+540 LKTNESS

-567 GQLLSENAATPKNT
+567 GQLLSESAATSKNT

-607 KLQETFSPNSIIIQA
+607 KLQETFGPNSIIIQA
-622 LESGTYTPPPT
+622 LESGTYTPPPV
-633 ISGSQFDLSAS
+633 ISGSKFDLSAS
-644 NYINANMPWYDHKYY
+644 NYINADMPWYNHKYY

-683 TNSFKQTFSTNGSNL
+683 TNSFKQTFSASNSNL
-698 VIGYNATWT
+698 VIGYNSTWT
-707 GNSVSSSG
+707 DHNVSSND

-725 ALNGHCG
+725 TLNGHCG
-732 PWPYYQCIGTTNGA
+732 PWPYYQCTGTTNGT

-765 TGGAANLVFNGV
+765 TGGAANLIFNGV
-777 DSINIANATITQHN
+777 DRINIANATITQHN
-791 AGAYS
+791 AGIYS
-796 SSMTFSTQNMDSSQN
+796 SSMTFSTQNMDDSQN
-811 LNGLNANGK
+811 LKGLNSNGT
-820 LSVYGATFT
+820 LSVYGTTFT

-884 FNNANFNN
+884 FNNAHFNN

-897 FNNSNATTSFVG
+897 FNNSNATTSFMG

-946 VNIAGNATFDNMAF
+946 VNISRNATFDNVVF

-987 FGDGMINFSAH
+987 FGDGTIVFSAH

-1020 EIEYNNAFSKNL
+1020 EIDYNNAFSKNL

-1042 ASSEKLVSSAG
+1042 ASSEKLVSSTG
-1053 NGIYDVVYSFNNQT
+1053 NGVYDVVYSFNNQT
-1067 YNFQEV
+1067 YNFQEI
-1073 FSPNSISIR
+1073 FSQNSISIR
-1082 RLGVGMVFDYVDME
+1082 RLGVSMVFDYVDME
-1096 KSDHLYYQNALGFMT
+1096 KSDHLYYKDVVGFMT

-1121 GNLNNT
+1121 GNANNT
-1127 IYYYDKSIDFY
+1127 IYYYDNSIDFY

-1151 QTLTGQNSAIVFGA
+1151 QTFTGQNSAIVFGA
-1165 KNIWTNASDA
+1165 KNIWTSLSDA
-1175 PQSNTIIRFGDN
+1175 PQSNVIIRFGDN

-1264 NFISNSANIQAQNSY
+1264 NFVSNSANIQAQNSY
-1279 FIDDTAQNKGNP
+1279 FIDDSAQNGGNP

-1331 SNLSSGLYQIS
+1331 TNLSSGLYQMQ
-1342 AKSVLF
+1342 AQSVSF

-1367 SLSQN
+1367 NLSQN
-1372 ASINASNHSTLELS
+1372 ASINASNHSTLELQ

-1416 SLIASNGSHL
+1416 SLIASNNAHI
-1426 NFNGAVN
+1426 NFNGTTN
-1433 FNSANITTSLS
+1433 FNSANITTSLNS
-1444 DSSIVFKGAS
+1444 SSIVFKGAV

-1466 FLDFQGSSAITSN
+1466 SLDFQGSSAITSN
-1479 TAFNFYNNAF
+1479 TAFNFYDNAF

-1501 IKAPLSLGGNLLNP
+1501 VKAPLSLGGNLLNP
-1515 NNSSVL
+1515 NSSSVL
-1521 NLKNSQLVFSDQGS
+1521 DLKNSQLVFGDQGS

-1575 RINDGIYD
+1575 HINDGIYD

-1629 EIFNYQKVYNNA
+1629 EVFNYQKVYNNA
-1641 NGVYSYSDDAQGVF
+1641 NGVYSYSDDAEGVF

-1673 SGSNN
+1673 NGSNN

-1683 NLTSESSV
+1683 NLSSESSV

-1704 ALHVYNKG
+1704 ALHIYNKG

-1744 LSNLKGDALNQLTKL
+1744 LSDLKGDALNQLTKL

-1784 NGALIIG
+1784 NGTLIVG

-1797 TNTNSTVVFGGLGYQ
+1797 TNTNSAVVFGGLGYQ
-1812 KPCDYTDIVCQKFR
+1812 TPCDYTDIVCQKFR

-1911 AGLANILGEVAMQ
+1911 AGLANILGEVAVQ

-2038 NDIGQVISVMLQD
+2038 NDIGQVISVVLQD
-2051 IVKPSEALQNDVVAL
+2051 IVKPSNALKNDVVAL

-2072 EFLGQDMLNS
+2072 EFLGQDTLNS

-2090 QIKSVLDKVLAAKGL
+2090 QIKSVLDKILAAKGL
-2105 GPIYEQGLG
+2105 GSIYEQGLG

-2124 LFAPYGLSQVWQR
+2124 LFAPYGLSQVWQK

-2172 FAGNNHIAFTN
+2172 FAGNNQISFTN
-2183 HSGTLNL
+2183 HAGTLQL
-2190 LSNQV
+2190 LSDQV
-2195 SNINITTLD
+2195 SNINITTLN

-2217 VSVSQGNLFIN
+2217 VSVSQGDLFVN
-2228 ASCVQ
+2228 ASCTQ
-2233 QSDPITTNTA
+2233 QSDPTTANAT

-2248 SAQSANGASSNNAS
+2248 NAQSANGASSNNAS
-2262 NNAPIALNN
+2262 NNAPIALSN
-2271 NDESLMVTANDFNF
+2271 NDESLIITANDFNF

-2318 ANNLTISNQAVLEKN
+2318 ANNLIISNQAVLEKN
-2333 ASFVTNNLN
+2333 ASFMANNLN
-2342 IQGAFNNNATQ
+2342 IQGAFNNNATR
-2353 KIGVLQN
+2353 KIEVLQN

-2368 LSTGIYGLEV
+2368 LSTGIYGLGV
-2378 GGALNNFGAIHF
+2378 GGVLNNFGAIYF
-2390 NLENIQTPAPLIQAE
+2390 NLENIQTPTPLIQAE

-2467 KNGVLTY
+2467 KNGALTY

-2480 LQDKGLLLSVALPNS
+2480 LQDKGLLLSVALPDS
-2495 NNASPNN
+2495 NNAHQNN
-2502 ILSLSVLHNQ
+2502 ILSLSVLYDQ
-2512 VKMSYGDKVM
+2512 IKMSYGDKVM
-2522 DFTPPTLQDYIVGIQ
+2522 DFTPPTLQDYIAGIQ
-2537 GQSALNQIEAI
+2537 GQSALNQIEAV
-2548 GGNNAI
+2548 GGNAI
-2554 KWLSTLMIK
+2554 KWLSTLMME

-2575 ENHSLNEI
+2575 KNHSLNEI
-2583 LDATKDLQ
+2583 LGVAKDLL

-2632 GESNFSERLLELK
+2632 GESDFSEHLLELK

-2650 DPNPSEIFVKY
+2650 DPNPSEVFVKY
-2661 SQPNKHPNNLWVQG
+2661 SQLSKHPNNLWVQG
-2675 VGGASFISGGNGT
+2675 IGGASFISGGNGT
-2688 LYGLNVGY
+2688 LYGLNAGY

-2709 AYGYSGFNGNIMRSL
+2709 AYGYSGFNGNIMHSL
-2724 GNNVDV
+2724 ANNVDV

-2752 GNASHINSS
+2752 GNANNINSS
-2761 NSLLS
+2761 NPLLS
-2766 VLNQRYN
+2766 VLNQRYS

-2807 FIGLSGMKGKMQ
+2807 FIGLSGMKG
-2819 NPAYQQFVMH
+2819 NDAAYKQFLMH

-2862 GRDLLIKAKGDN
+2862 GRDLLIKSKGGN

-2886 RKGEIFNT
+2886 RKGEVFNT

-2925 DLNITGNVG
+2925 DINITGNVG

>member
-1 MKQFK
+1 MKKFK
-6 KKPKKIKRSQKIIL
+6 KKLKSIKRSQKIIL

-35 SGVYADGT
+35 SGAYADGT

-50 GEKSQKVCVHRP
+50 GEKSQKVCVHHP

-104 DITANLKND
+104 SITANLKND

-122 YNYTGGEYNGG
+122 YNYTGGENNGG
-133 NLDIELGSN
+133 NLNIELGSN
-142 ATFNLGANSGN
+142 ATFNLGASSGN

-198 NLNANKVTI
+198 NLNANKVNV

-226 AITIN
+226 AITIG

-246 GSGANCSSSGP
+246 GSGANCSTSGP

-262 GTTSATN
+262 GTTNSTN
-269 TTFSNASGSFTFEE
+269 TTFSNANGSFTFEE
-283 SANFSGAKLNG
+283 SATFSGAKWNG

-302 FNATNNTAFN
+302 FSATNNTAFN

-317 FKGTSS
+317 FKDTSS
-323 FNNATFSNASY
+323 FNNATFSNATY

-346 FNGGTFTFNNQSNPT
+346 FNGGTFTFNNQ
-361 NSAQHPQILFENSSF
+361 
-376 NGGIFTFNNQTNPT
+376 TNPM

-406 GSTTT
+406 GSATT
-411 LKGSATFEQ
+411 LKGSVNFQQ

-425 NHQLTIQNASFDNA
+425 NHQLTMQNASFDNA

-444 GKITIE
+444 GKITINE
-450 KDASFN
+450 SASFN
-456 NTSFNTPVDTNN
+456 NTSFNTSIDANN
-468 MSVTGSV
+468 MTISGGV

-493 SKITLAQGATFN
+493 AKVTLAQGATFN

-521 GGITYNHL
+521 GGITYNNL

-540 LKTTESS
+540 LKTNENSS
-547 SKPQSFAQG
+547 NPQSFAQG
-556 LWDMI
+556 LWEII

-567 GQLLSENAATPKNT
+567 GQLLSESAATSKTT
-581 DSSPSAPTKDSPQ
+581 DSSPPKSSTNSTQ

-607 KLQETFSPNSIIIQA
+607 KLQETFGSNSIIIQA
-622 LESGTYTPPPT
+622 LESGTYTPPPV
-633 ISGSQFDLSAS
+633 INGSKFDLSAS
-644 NYINANMPWYDHKYY
+644 NYINADMPWYDHKYY

-683 TNSFKQTFSTNGSNL
+683 TNSFKQTFSANGSNL

-715 TVSFGDTSGS
+715 TVSFGDISGS

-732 PWPYYQCIGTTNGA
+732 PWPYYQCTGTTNGT

-796 SSMTFSTQNMDSSQN
+796 SSMTFSTQNMDNSQN

-820 LSVYGATFT
+820 LLVYGATFT

-844 TFENTNFNGGSYQFS
+844 VFENTNFNGGSYQFS

-873 GSFEISAKNAS
+873 GSFEIGAKNAS

-923 AVFGNSTNSDGS
+923 AVFGNSTNSNGS
-935 QNTANFNNTGS
+935 QNNANFNNTGS
-946 VNIAGNATFDNMAF
+946 VNIAGNATFDNVVF
-960 NGPTNTSVKGQV
+960 NSPTNTSVKGKV

-987 FGDGMINFSAH
+987 FGDGTISFSAH
-998 SVINIGEAITNGNP
+998 SVINIGEAIINGNP

-1067 YNFQEV
+1067 YNFQEI

-1082 RLGVGMVFDYVDME
+1082 RLGVGMVFDYMDME

-1121 GNLNNT
+1121 GNSNNT
-1127 IYYYDKSIDFY
+1127 IYYYDNSIDFY

-1151 QTLTGQNSAIVFGA
+1151 QTFTGQNSAIVFGA
-1165 KNIWTNASDA
+1165 KSIWTSVSDV
-1175 PQSNTIIRFGDN
+1175 PKSNVIIRFGDN
-1187 KGAGSNDASGHCW
+1187 KGVGSNDASGHCW

-1264 NFISNSANIQAQNSY
+1264 NFVSNSANIQAQNSY

-1331 SNLSSGLYQIS
+1331 SNLSSGLYQMQ
-1342 AKSVLF
+1342 AQSVLF

-1372 ASINASNHSTLELS
+1372 ASINASNHSTLEFQ

-1401 SAINVSNNATINDYA
+1401 STINVSNNATINDYT

-1426 NFNGAVN
+1426 NFNGAVH

-1444 DSSIVFKGAS
+1444 NSSIVFKGAS

-1466 FLDFQGSSAITSN
+1466 SLDFQGSSAITSN
-1479 TAFNFYNNAF
+1479 TAFNFYDNAF

-1501 IKAPLSLGGNLLNP
+1501 VKAPLSLGGNLLNP

-1563 SNWYERISFFGM
+1563 NNWYDRISFFGM

-1614 SQIPGIKNTLYNIGS
+1614 SQIPGIKNTLYNISS

-1683 NLTSESSV
+1683 NITSESSV

-1712 YNFNNIKALGQ
+1712 YNFSNIKALGQ

-1765 KNINELIDNAN
+1765 KNINEFIDNAN

-1797 TNTNSTVVFGGLGYQ
+1797 TNTNSAVVFGGLGYQ
-1812 KPCDYTDIVCQKFR
+1812 TPCDYTDIVCQKFR

-2051 IVKPSEALQNDVVAL
+2051 IVKPSDALQNDIVAL

-2072 EFLGQDMLNS
+2072 EFLGQDTLNS

-2124 LFAPYGLSQVWQR
+2124 LFAPYGLSQVWQK

-2183 HSGTLNL
+2183 HFGTLNL

-2204 ASNGLKINAANNN
+2204 AGNGLKINAGSNN

-2228 ASCVQ
+2228 ASCAQ
-2233 QSDPITTNTA
+2233 QSDPTAASTT

-2248 SAQSANGASSNNAS
+2248 SAQSVNGASSSNAS

-2271 NDESLMVTANDFNF
+2271 NDESLIITANGFNF

-2353 KIGVLQN
+2353 KIEVLQN

-2368 LSTGIYGLEV
+2368 LSTGTYGLEV
-2378 GGALNNFGAIHF
+2378 GGALNNFGAIRF
-2390 NLENIQTPAPLIQAE
+2390 NLENIQTPTPLIQAE

-2438 IDYNINPNSLQ
+2438 INYNINPDSLQ

-2495 NNASPNN
+2495 NNASQNN
-2502 ILSLSVLHNQ
+2502 ILSLSVLYNQ
-2512 VKMSYGDKVM
+2512 VKMSYGNKAM

-2548 GGNNAI
+2548 GGNSAI
-2554 KWLSTLMIK
+2554 NWLSTLMMD

-2583 LDATKDLQ
+2583 LGVAKDIQ
-2591 NTASLISNP
+2591 NTVSLISNP

-2632 GESNFSERLLELK
+2632 GESDFSLLELK

-2650 DPNPSEIFVKY
+2650 DPNPGEVFVKH
-2661 SQPNKHPNNLWVQG
+2661 SQLSKHQNNLWVQG
-2675 VGGASFISGGNGT
+2675 VGGASFIAGGNGT
-2688 LYGLNVGY
+2688 LYGLNAGY

-2709 AYGYSGFNGNIMRSL
+2709 AYGYSNFNGNIMHSL
-2724 GNNVDV
+2724 ANNVDV

-2752 GNASHINSS
+2752 GNATSINSS

-2819 NPAYQQFVMH
+2819 NPAYQQFIMH

-2862 GRDLLIKAKGDN
+2862 GRDLLIKSKGGN

>member
-1 MKQFK
+1 MKKFK
-6 KKPKKIKRSQKIIL
+6 KKPKSIKRSHQKTIL
-20 KRPLWLMPLLIGGFA
+20 KRPLWLAPLLISGFA
-35 SGVYADGT
+35 SGVYANNLWDLLNPKVGGEYVHWVKGSQYCAWWEFAGC
-43 DILGLSW
+43 LKNVW
-50 GEKSQKVCVHRP
+50 GANHKG
-62 WYALWSCDKWEEK
+62 YDA
-75 TQQFTGNQLITKT
+75 
-88 WAGGNA
+88 GNA
-94 ANYYHSQNNQ
+94 ANYLSSQNYQAISVGSGNE
-104 DITANLKND
+104 T
-113 NGTYFLSGL
+113 GTYSLSGFT
-122 YNYTGGEYNGG
+122 NYVGG
-133 NLDIELGSN
+133 NLTI
-142 ATFNLGANSGN
+142 NLGNSVVLDLSGSN
-153 SFTSWYPN
+153 SFTSYQGYNQGKDDVSFNVGAINLN
-161 GHTNVTFSAGTI
+161 GAL
-173 NVNNSVEVG
+173 EVG
-182 NRVGSG
+182 NRVGTG

-198 NLNANKVTI
+198 NLNANKVNI
-207 NSNINAY
+207 NSNISAF

-226 AITIN
+226 AITIG

-241 SLAKI
+241 SLARV
-246 GSGANCSSSGP
+246 GVGANCSTSGP

-262 GTTSATN
+262 GATNATN
-269 TTFSNASGSFTFEE
+269 TAFSNASGSFTFEE
-283 SANFSGAKLNG
+283 NATFSGAKLNG

-312 SGSFT
+312 SGSFN
-317 FKGTSS
+317 FKGASS

-334 TFDNQATFQNSS
+334 TFNDQATFQNSS
-346 FNGGTFTFNNQSNPT
+346 FNGGTFTFNDQ
-361 NSAQHPQILFENSSF
+361 
-376 NGGIFTFNNQTNPT
+376 NNQA

-406 GSTTT
+406 GNATT
-411 LKGSATFEQ
+411 LKGFVNFQQ

-425 NHQLTIQNASFDNA
+425 NHQLIMQNASFNNA
-439 TFNNT
+439 NFSNT
-444 GKITIE
+444 GKITINE
-450 KDASFN
+450 SASFN
-456 NTSFNTPVDTNN
+456 NTAFNTSVNTSN
-468 MSVTGSV
+468 MTITGSV

-493 SKITLAQGATFN
+493 SQVTLTQGTTFN
-505 LTSLGSEKS
+505 LTSLGDKNS

-521 GGITYNHL
+521 GGITYNNL
-529 LNHALNSLTNA
+529 LNHVLNSLTSA
-540 LKTTESS
+540 LKTNESS
-547 SKPQSFAQG
+547 LKPQSFAQG

-567 GQLLSENAATPKNT
+567 GQLLSADAAASKSA
-581 DSSPSAPTKDSPQ
+581 DSSPSKSSTNSAQ
-594 VYQVGYKIGDTIY
+594 VYQVGYKIGDIIY
-607 KLQETFSPNSIIIQA
+607 KLQETFSHNSIIIQA
-622 LESGTYTPPPT
+622 LESGTYTPPPV
-633 ISGSQFDLSAS
+633 ISGSKFDLSAS
-644 NYINANMPWYDHKYY
+644 NYIDSNMPWYNHKSY

-683 TNSFKQTFSTNGSNL
+683 TNSFKQTFSASGSNL
-698 VIGYNATWT
+698 VIGYNSTWT
-707 GNSVSSSG
+707 DHNVSSSD

-732 PWPYYQCIGTTNGA
+732 PWPYYQCTGTTDGT

-777 DSINIANATITQHN
+777 DSVNIANATITQHN
-791 AGAYS
+791 AGIYS
-796 SSMTFSTQNMDSSQN
+796 SSMTFSTQGMDNSQN
-811 LNGLNANGK
+811 LNGLNPNGM
-820 LSVYGATFT
+820 LLVYGATFT
-829 NQAKDGKFIFNAGQA
+829 NQAKDGKFIFNAGKA

-859 GDSLNFSNNNQFNS
+859 GDSLNFLNNNQFNS

-884 FNNANFNN
+884 FDNANFNN

-909 DFTNANSNLQIAGN
+909 DFTNAHSNLQIAGN
-923 AVFGNSTNSDGS
+923 AVFENSNNGS
-935 QNTANFNNTGS
+935 QNNSNFNNTGS
-946 VNIAGNATFDNMAF
+946 VNISGNATFDNVVF
-960 NGPTNTSVKGQV
+960 NSPTNMSVKGQV

-987 FGDGMINFSAH
+987 FGDGTITFNAH

-1042 ASSEKLVSSAG
+1042 ASSEKLISSVG
-1053 NGIYDVVYSFNNQT
+1053 NGVYDVVYSFNNQT
-1067 YNFQEV
+1067 YNFQEI

-1082 RLGVGMVFDYVDME
+1082 RLGVGMVFDYMDME

-1121 GNLNNT
+1121 GNSNNT
-1127 IYYYDKSIDFY
+1127 IYYYDNSIDFY

-1151 QTLTGQNSAIVFGA
+1151 QTFTGQNSAIVFGA
-1165 KNIWTNASDA
+1165 KSIWTNASDA

-1264 NFISNSANIQAQNSY
+1264 NFTSNSANIQAQNSY
-1279 FIDDTAQNKGNP
+1279 FIDDSTQNGGNP

-1321 AVNAISFTNS
+1321 AANAINFTNS
-1331 SNLSSGLYQIS
+1331 TNLSSGLYQMQ
-1342 AKSVLF
+1342 AKSVSF

-1367 SLSQN
+1367 NLSQN
-1372 ASINASNHSTLELS
+1372 ASINASNHSTLELQ

-1401 SAINVSNNATINDYA
+1401 STINVSNNATINDYA
-1416 SLIASNGSHL
+1416 SLIASNNAHI
-1426 NFNGAVN
+1426 NFNGTTN
-1433 FNSANITTSLS
+1433 FNSANITTSLNH
-1444 DSSIVFKGAS
+1444 SSIVFKGAI

-1466 FLDFQGSSAITSN
+1466 SLDFQGSSTIISN
-1479 TAFNFYNNAF
+1479 TAFNFYDNAF

-1501 IKAPLSLGGNLLNP
+1501 IKAPLSLGGNLLTP

-1521 NLKNSQLVFSDQGS
+1521 NLKNSQLVFGDQGS

-1553 VYNIIQADMN
+1553 VYNIIQAGMN

-1583 AKNQTYSFT
+1583 AINQTYSFT

-1641 NGVYSYSDDAQGVF
+1641 NGVYSYSDDAEGVF
-1655 YLTSSVKGY
+1655 YLTSNVKGY

-1712 YNFNNIKALGQ
+1712 YNFNNIRALGQ

-1744 LSNLKGDALNQLTKL
+1744 LSDLNSDALNQLTKL
-1759 ITPSDW
+1759 ITPNDW
-1765 KNINELIDNAN
+1765 KNINEFIDNAN

-1784 NGALIIG
+1784 NGTLIVG

-1797 TNTNSTVVFGGLGYQ
+1797 TNTNSAVVFGGLGYQ

-1879 SLILNQANIV
+1879 SLVLNQANIA

-1933 NLIVNTLGSGS
+1933 NLIADMLGSDS
-1944 VIGGYL
+1944 VIGRHL

-1975 GLNTAIKD
+1975 GLNAAIKD

-2038 NDIGQVISVMLQD
+2038 NDIGQVISVILQD
-2051 IVKPSEALQNDVVAL
+2051 IVKPSEALKSDAAAL

-2072 EFLGQDMLNS
+2072 EFLGQDTLNS

-2105 GPIYEQGLG
+2105 GSIYEQGLG
-2114 DLIPNLGKKG
+2114 DLMPNLGKKG
-2124 LFAPYGLSQVWQR
+2124 LFAPYGLSQVWQK

-2150 QNSTFSNANGGTLS
+2150 QNSTFSNANGGVLS
-2164 FNAGNSLI
+2164 FNAGDTLI
-2172 FAGNNHIAFTN
+2172 FAGNNRISFTN
-2183 HSGTLNL
+2183 HAGALNL
-2190 LSNQV
+2190 LSDQV
-2195 SNINITTLD
+2195 SNINITTLN

-2228 ASCVQ
+2228 ASCAG
-2233 QSDPITTNTA
+2233 QSDSTTANIA

-2248 SAQSANGASSNNAS
+2248 STQSANGASSNSAS
-2262 NNAPIALNN
+2262 NNAQIALNN

-2300 KGSAN
+2300 KGFAN

-2333 ASFVTNNLN
+2333 TSFTTNNLN
-2342 IQGAFNNNATQ
+2342 IQGAFNNNATR
-2353 KIGVLQN
+2353 KIEVLHN
-2360 LVIASNAS
+2360 LTIASNAS
-2368 LSTGIYGLEV
+2368 LSTGVYGLEV

-2390 NLENIQTPAPLIQAE
+2390 NLENIQTPTPLIQAE

-2416 FINVNNSM
+2416 FMNVNNSM

-2449 SYLKLYTLIN
+2449 SYLNLYTLIN
-2459 INGNHIEE
+2459 INGNRIEE

-2480 LQDKGLLLSVALPNS
+2480 LQDKGLLLSVALPDS
-2495 NNASPNN
+2495 NNAHQNN

-2512 VKMSYGDKVM
+2512 IKMSYGTKVM

-2537 GQSALNQIEAI
+2537 GQSALNQIEAV

-2554 KWLSTLMIK
+2554 KWLSTLMME

-2575 ENHSLNEI
+2575 KNHSLNEI
-2583 LDATKDLQ
+2583 LGVAKDLL

-2600 NFRDNATNLLELAS
+2600 NFRNNATNLLELAS

-2632 GESNFSERLLELK
+2632 GESDFSERLLELK

-2650 DPNPSEIFVKY
+2650 DPNPSEVFVKY
-2661 SQPNKHPNNLWVQG
+2661 SQPNKHQNNLWVQG
-2675 VGGASFISGGNGT
+2675 IGGASFISGGNGT

-2709 AYGYSGFNGNIMRSL
+2709 AYGYSGFNGNIMHSL
-2724 GNNVDV
+2724 ANNVDV

-2745 SANETYG
+2745 NANETYG
-2752 GNASHINSS
+2752 GHASSINSS

-2766 VLNQRYN
+2766 VLNQRYS

-2807 FIGLSGMKGKMQ
+2807 FIGLSGMKGKM
-2819 NPAYQQFVMH
+2819 NGAAYKQFLMH

-2862 GRDLLIKAKGDN
+2862 GRDLLIKSKGGN
-2874 MVRFV
+2874 VVRFV

-2886 RKGEIFNT
+2886 RKGEVFNT

-2925 DLNITGNVG
+2925 DINITGNVG

>member
-1 MKQFK
+1 
-6 KKPKKIKRSQKIIL
+6 
-20 KRPLWLMPLLIGGFA
+20 MPLLIGGFA

-50 GEKSQKVCVHRP
+50 GEKSQKVCVHHP
-62 WYALWSCDKWEEK
+62 WYALWRCDKWEEK

-88 WAGGNA
+88 WAGGNV

-104 DITANLKND
+104 NITANLKND

-122 YNYTGGEYNGG
+122 YNYTGGENNGG
-133 NLDIELGSN
+133 NLNIELGSN
-142 ATFNLGANSGN
+142 ATFDLGAHSGN

-188 AGTHTGTATL
+188 AGTHTGIATL
-198 NLNANKVTI
+198 NLNANQVNI
-207 NSNINAY
+207 HSNISAF

-226 AITIN
+226 VITIG

-241 SLAKI
+241 SLASV
-246 GSGANCSSSGP
+246 GSGANCSTSGP

-262 GTTSATN
+262 GTTNATN

-283 SANFSGAKLNG
+283 NATFSGAKWNG

-302 FNATNNTAFN
+302 FSATNNTAFN
-312 SGSFT
+312 NGSFN
-317 FKGTSS
+317 FKGASS
-323 FNNATFSNASY
+323 FNGANFSNATY

-346 FNGGTFTFNNQSNPT
+346 FNGGTFTFNNQT
-361 NSAQHPQILFENSSF
+361 NQSAQHPQI
-376 NGGIFTFNNQTNPT
+376 Q
-390 NSAQH
+390 
-395 PQILFENSSFS
+395 NSSFS
-406 GSTTT
+406 GNATT
-411 LKGSATFEQ
+411 LNGSVIFQQ

-425 NHQLTIQNASFDNA
+425 NHQLTIQNASFNNA

-444 GKITIE
+444 GKITINE
-450 KDASFN
+450 GASFN
-456 NTSFNTPVDTNN
+456 NTKFNTSVDTSN
-468 MSVTGSV
+468 MSVTGGV
-475 TLSGKNDLKNGST
+475 TLSGKNDLKKGST

-493 SKITLAQGATFN
+493 SKVTLAQGTTFN
-505 LTSLGSEKS
+505 LTSLSSEKS

-521 GGITYNHL
+521 GGITYNNL
-529 LNHALNSLTNA
+529 LNHAINGLTNA
-540 LKTTESS
+540 LKTSESPS
-547 SKPQSFAQG
+547 DPQSFTQG
-556 LWDMI
+556 LWETI

-567 GQLLSENAATPKNT
+567 GQLLSESAATSKST
-581 DSSPSAPTKDSPQ
+581 DSSPPKSSSNSTQ

-607 KLQETFSPNSIIIQA
+607 KLQETFGPNSIIIQA

-644 NYINANMPWYDHKYY
+644 SYINADMPWYNHKYY

-683 TNSFKQTFSTNGSNL
+683 TNSFKQTFSTSNSNL
-698 VIGYNATWT
+698 VIGYNSTWT
-707 GNSVSSSG
+707 GNSVSSSD

-732 PWPYYQCIGTTNGA
+732 PWPYYQCTGTTNGT

-759 SGNRIG
+759 SGNRVG
-765 TGGAANLVFNGV
+765 TGGAANLIFNGI
-777 DSINIANATITQHN
+777 DSVNIANATITQHN
-791 AGAYS
+791 AGIYS
-796 SSMTFSTQNMDSSQN
+796 SSMTFSTQSMDSSQN
-811 LNGLNANGK
+811 LNGLNSNGT
-820 LSVYGATFT
+820 LLVYGTTFT

-844 TFENTNFNGGSYQFS
+844 VFENTNFNGGSYQFN

-884 FNNANFNN
+884 FNDANFNN

-897 FNNSNATTSFVG
+897 FNNSSATTSFVG

-923 AVFGNSTNSDGS
+923 AVFGNSANGS

-946 VNIAGNATFDNMAF
+946 VNISGNATFDNVVF
-960 NGPTNTSVKGQV
+960 NGPTNTSVKGKV
-972 TLNNITLKNLNAPLS
+972 TLNNTTLKNLNAPLS
-987 FGDGMINFSAH
+987 FGDGTIAFSTH

-1020 EIEYNNAFSKNL
+1020 EIDYNNAFSKNL

-1042 ASSEKLVSSAG
+1042 ASSEKLVSSVG
-1053 NGIYDVVYSFNNQT
+1053 NGVYDVVYSFNNQT
-1067 YNFQEV
+1067 YNFQEI

-1082 RLGVGMVFDYVDME
+1082 RLGVDMVFDYMDME
-1096 KSDHLYYQNALGFMT
+1096 KSDHLYYKDAVGFMT

-1121 GNLNNT
+1121 GNANNT

-1151 QTLTGQNSAIVFGA
+1151 QTFTGQNSAIVFGA
-1165 KNIWTNASDA
+1165 KSIWTNASDA
-1175 PQSNTIIRFGDN
+1175 PQSNAIIRFGDN

-1218 ITGSIESGN
+1218 ITASIESGN

-1279 FIDDTAQNKGNP
+1279 FIDDTAQNKDNP

-1321 AVNAISFTNS
+1321 AKNAISFTNS
-1331 SNLSSGLYQIS
+1331 TNLSSGLYQMQ

-1367 SLSQN
+1367 NLSQN
-1372 ASINASNHSTLELS
+1372 ASINASNHSTLELQ

-1416 SLIASNGSHL
+1416 SLIASNNAHI
-1426 NFNGAVN
+1426 NFNGATH

-1454 SLGGQFNLSNNS
+1454 SLGGQFNLSNHS
-1466 FLDFQGSSAITSN
+1466 SLDFQGSSAITSN
-1479 TAFNFYNNAF
+1479 TAFNFYDNAF

-1553 VYNIIQADMN
+1553 VYNIIQAGMN
-1563 SNWYERISFFGM
+1563 NNWYDRISFFGM

-1583 AKNQTYSFT
+1583 AINQTYSFT
-1592 NPLNNALKITESFKD
+1592 NPLNNALKITESFKN

-1641 NGVYSYSDDAQGVF
+1641 NGVYSYSDDAEGVF
-1655 YLTSSVKGY
+1655 YLTSNVKGY

-1678 TTKNN
+1678 TMKNN
-1683 NLTSESSV
+1683 DLTSGSSI

-1704 ALHVYNKG
+1704 TLHIYNKG

-1723 MALKLYPEI
+1723 MALILYPEI

-1744 LSNLKGDALNQLTKL
+1744 LSNLNSNALNQLTKL

-1765 KNINELIDNAN
+1765 KNINEFIDNAN

-1797 TNTNSTVVFGGLGYQ
+1797 TDTNSAVVFGGLGYQ
-1812 KPCDYTDIVCQKFR
+1812 TPCDYTDIVCQKFR

-1933 NLIVNTLGSGS
+1933 NLIADVLGSDS

-1975 GLNTAIKD
+1975 GLNAAIKD

-2038 NDIGQVISVMLQD
+2038 NDIGQIISVMLQD
-2051 IVKPSEALQNDVVAL
+2051 IVKPSNALKNDVVAL

-2072 EFLGQDMLNS
+2072 EFLGQDTLNS

-2090 QIKSVLDKVLAAKGL
+2090 QIKSVLDKILAAKGL
-2105 GPIYEQGLG
+2105 GSIYEQGLG
-2114 DLIPNLGKKG
+2114 DLIPNFGKKG
-2124 LFAPYGLSQVWQR
+2124 LFAPYGLSQVWQK

-2183 HSGTLNL
+2183 HFGTLQL

-2204 ASNGLKINAANNN
+2204 ASNGLKINAGSNN

-2228 ASCVQ
+2228 ASCTQ
-2233 QSDPITTNTA
+2233 QSTPTA
-2243 NPCAL
+2243 ANATNPCTT
-2248 SAQSANGASSNNAS
+2248 AQNNASSNNAS

-2271 NDESLMVTANDFNF
+2271 NDESLMVTANGFNF

-2300 KGSAN
+2300 KGSAT

-2342 IQGAFNNNATQ
+2342 IQGAFNNNATR
-2353 KIGVLQN
+2353 KIEVLQN
-2360 LVIASNAS
+2360 LTIASNAS
-2368 LSTGIYGLEV
+2368 LSTGVYGLEV
-2378 GGALNNFGAIHF
+2378 GGVLNNLGTIHF
-2390 NLENIQTPAPLIQAE
+2390 NLENIQTPTPLIQAE

-2438 IDYNINPNSLQ
+2438 IDYDINPNSLQ

-2467 KNGVLTY
+2467 KNGALTY

-2480 LQDKGLLLSVALPNS
+2480 LQDKGLLLSVVLPNS
-2495 NNASPNN
+2495 NNAHQNN

-2512 VKMSYGDKVM
+2512 IKMSYGTKVM

-2554 KWLSTLMIK
+2554 KWLSTLMMD

-2575 ENHSLNEI
+2575 KNHSLNEI
-2583 LDATKDLQ
+2583 LGVTKDLQ

-2623 KLSDFRARE
+2623 KLSDFRTRE
-2632 GESNFSERLLELK
+2632 GESDFSLLELK

-2650 DPNPSEIFVKY
+2650 DSNPGEVFVKH
-2661 SQPNKHPNNLWVQG
+2661 SQLSKHPNNLWVQG

-2709 AYGYSGFNGNIMRSL
+2709 AYGYSDFNGNIMHSL

-2752 GNASHINSS
+2752 GNATSINSS

-2807 FIGLSGMKGKMQ
+2807 FIGLSGMKGKM
-2819 NPAYQQFVMH
+2819 NDAAYKQFLMH

-2840 NMGLESRKYFGKNSY
+2840 NMGLESRKYFGQNSY

-2862 GRDLLIKAKGDN
+2862 GRDLLIKSKGDN
-2874 MVRFV
+2874 VVRFV

-2886 RKGEIFNT
+2886 RKGEVFNT

-2925 DLNITGNVG
+2925 DINITGNVG

>member
-1 MKQFK
+1 MKKFK
-6 KKPKKIKRSQKIIL
+6 KKPKKITRSQKIIL

-35 SGVYADGT
+35 SGAYADGT

-75 TQQFTGNQLITKT
+75 TQQYTGNQLITKT

-226 AITIN
+226 VITIG
-231 SVSLSGDTCS
+231 SVSLSGYTCS
-241 SLAKI
+241 SLASV
-246 GSGANCSSSGP
+246 GVGANCSTSGP

-262 GTTSATN
+262 GTTNATN

-283 SANFSGAKLNG
+283 NATFSGAKWNG
-294 GAFTFNKG
+294 GAFTFNKE

-334 TFDNQATFQNSS
+334 TFNNQATFQNSS

-361 NSAQHPQILFENSSF
+361 NSAQHPQI
-376 NGGIFTFNNQTNPT
+376 Q
-390 NSAQH
+390 
-395 PQILFENSSFS
+395 NSSFS
-406 GSTTT
+406 GSAIT

-425 NHQLTIQNASFDNA
+425 NQQLTIKNASFNNA

-444 GKITIE
+444 GKITINE
-450 KDASFN
+450 SASFN
-456 NTSFNTPVDTNN
+456 NTTFNTSVNTNN
-468 MSVTGSV
+468 MSVTGGV
-475 TLSGKNDLKNGST
+475 TLSGKNDLNNGST

-493 SKITLAQGATFN
+493 SKITLAQGTIFN
-505 LTSLGSEKS
+505 LTSFLGSEKS
-514 VTILNSS
+514 VTILSS
-521 GGITYNHL
+521 NGGITYNHL
-529 LNHALNSLTNA
+529 LNHAINGLTNA
-540 LKTTESS
+540 LKTNESP

-556 LWDMI
+556 LWEMI
-561 TYNGVT
+561 TYDGVT
-567 GQLLSENAATPKNT
+567 GQLLNENAATSKPANA
-581 DSSPSAPTKDSPQ
+581 SPSAPTKDSPQ

-607 KLQETFSPNSIIIQA
+607 KLQETFGPNSIIIQA

-633 ISGSQFDLSAS
+633 ISGSKFDLSAS
-644 NYINANMPWYDHKYY
+644 NYINADMPWYNHKYY

-683 TNSFKQTFSTNGSNL
+683 TNSFKQTFSANGSNL

-707 GNSVSSSG
+707 GNSVSSSD

-732 PWPYYQCIGTTNGA
+732 PWPYYQCTGTTNGT

-759 SGNRIG
+759 SGNRVG
-765 TGGAANLVFNGV
+765 TGGAANLIFNGV
-777 DSINIANATITQHN
+777 DSVNIANATITQYN
-791 AGAYS
+791 AGIYS
-796 SSMTFSTQNMDSSQN
+796 SSMTFSTQNMDNSQN

-820 LSVYGATFT
+820 LSVYGTTFT
-829 NQAKDGKFIFNAGQA
+829 NQAKDGKFTFNAGQA

-873 GSFEISAKNAS
+873 GSFEIGVKNAS

-897 FNNSNATTSFVG
+897 FNNSSATTSFVG

-946 VNIAGNATFDNMAF
+946 VNIAGNATFDNVVF
-960 NGPTNTSVKGQV
+960 NSPTNTSVKGQV

-987 FGDGMINFSAH
+987 FGDGTISFNAH
-998 SVINIGEAITNGNP
+998 SVINISEAITNGNP

-1020 EIEYNNAFSKNL
+1020 EIDYNNAFSKNL

-1053 NGIYDVVYSFNNQT
+1053 NGVYDVVYSFNNQT

-1073 FSPNSISIR
+1073 FSQNSISIR
-1082 RLGVGMVFDYVDME
+1082 RLGVGMVFDYMDME
-1096 KSDHLYYQNALGFMT
+1096 KSDHLYYKDVVGFMT

-1121 GNLNNT
+1121 GNANNT
-1127 IYYYDKSIDFY
+1127 IYYYDNSIDFY

-1151 QTLTGQNSAIVFGA
+1151 QTFTGQNSAIVFGA

-1306 FRGYVGQTQS
+1306 FRGYVGTTQS

-1321 AVNAISFTNS
+1321 AANTISFTNS
-1331 SNLSSGLYQIS
+1331 TNLSSGLYQMQ

-1367 SLSQN
+1367 NLSQN
-1372 ASINASNHSTLELS
+1372 ASINASNHSTLELQ
-1386 GDLNLNDTSSLNLNQ
+1386 GDLNVKDTSSLNLNQ
-1401 SAINVSNNATINDYA
+1401 STINVSNNATINDYA

-1444 DSSIVFKGAS
+1444 DSSIVFKGAV

-1466 FLDFQGSSAITSN
+1466 SLDFQGSSAITSN
-1479 TAFNFYNNAF
+1479 TAFNFYDNAF

-1501 IKAPLSLGGNLLNP
+1501 VKAPLSLGGNLLNP

-1553 VYNIIQADMN
+1553 VYNIIQANMN
-1563 SNWYERISFFGM
+1563 DNWYERISFFGM

-1683 NLTSESSV
+1683 NLSSEYSI

-1704 ALHVYNKG
+1704 ALHIYNKG
-1712 YNFNNIKALGQ
+1712 YDFNNIKALGQ

-1744 LSNLKGDALNQLTKL
+1744 LSDLKGDALNQITKL

-1784 NGALIIG
+1784 NGTLIVG

-1797 TNTNSTVVFGGLGYQ
+1797 TDTNSAVVFGGLGYQ
-1812 KPCDYTDIVCQKFR
+1812 TPCDYTDIVCQKFR

-1933 NLIVNTLGSGS
+1933 NLIINTLGSDS

-2038 NDIGQVISVMLQD
+2038 NDIGQVISVVLQD
-2051 IVKPSEALQNDVVAL
+2051 IVKPSNALQNDVMAL

-2072 EFLGQDMLNS
+2072 EFLGQDTLNS

-2090 QIKSVLDKVLAAKGL
+2090 QIKSVLDKILAAKGL

-2114 DLIPNLGKKG
+2114 DLIPNFGKKG
-2124 LFAPYGLSQVWQR
+2124 LFAPYGLSQVWQK

-2183 HSGTLNL
+2183 HFGTLQL

-2204 ASNGLKINAANNN
+2204 ASNGLKINAGSNNI
-2217 VSVSQGNLFIN
+2217 SVSQGDLFIN
-2228 ASCVQ
+2228 ASCAQ
-2233 QSDPITTNTA
+2233 QSDPATANIA

-2305 IKNLYLYNNAQFQ
+2305 VKNLYLYNNAQFQ

-2342 IQGAFNNNATQ
+2342 IQGAFNNNATR
-2353 KIGVLQN
+2353 KIEVLQN

-2378 GGALNNFGAIHF
+2378 GGVLNNLGTIHF
-2390 NLENIQTPAPLIQAE
+2390 NLENSQTPVNPLIQAE

-2416 FINVNNSM
+2416 FMNVNNSM

-2449 SYLKLYTLIN
+2449 SYLNLYTLIN
-2459 INGNHIEE
+2459 INGNRIEE

-2495 NNASPNN
+2495 NNAHQNN

-2512 VKMSYGDKVM
+2512 IKMSYGDKVM

-2537 GQSALNQIEAI
+2537 GQSALNKIEAV

-2554 KWLSTLMIK
+2554 KWLSTLMME

-2575 ENHSLNEI
+2575 KNHSLNEI
-2583 LDATKDLQ
+2583 LGVAKDLL

-2600 NFRDNATNLLELAS
+2600 NFRNNATNLLELAS

-2623 KLSDFRARE
+2623 KLSDFRSRE
-2632 GESNFSERLLELK
+2632 GESDFSERLLELK
-2645 NKRFS
+2645 NKRFG
-2650 DPNPSEIFVKY
+2650 DPNPSEVFVKY

-2675 VGGASFISGGNGT
+2675 IGGASFISGGNGT

-2709 AYGYSGFNGNIMRSL
+2709 AYGYSGFNGNIMHSL
-2724 GNNVDV
+2724 ANNVDV

-2745 SANETYG
+2745 SANETYE
-2752 GNASHINSS
+2752 GNASNINSS

-2766 VLNQRYN
+2766 VLNQRYS

-2807 FIGLSGMKGKMQ
+2807 FIGLSGMKGKM
-2819 NPAYQQFVMH
+2819 NDAAYKQFLMH

-2862 GRDLLIKAKGDN
+2862 GRDLLIKSKGDN

-2886 RKGEIFNT
+2886 RKGEVFNT

-2925 DLNITGNVG
+2925 DINITGNVG

>member
-6 KKPKKIKRSQKIIL
+6 KKPKSIKRSHQKAIL

-35 SGVYADGT
+35 SGAYADGT

-50 GEKSQKVCVHRP
+50 GEKSQKVCVHHP

-94 ANYYHSQNNQ
+94 ANYYHTQNNQ
-104 DITANLKND
+104 SITANLKND

-142 ATFNLGANSGN
+142 ATFNLGASSGN

-198 NLNANKVTI
+198 NLNANKVNI

-226 AITIN
+226 AITIG

-241 SLAKI
+241 SLASVGI
-246 GSGANCSSSGP
+246 GANCSTSGP

-262 GTTSATN
+262 GTTNATN

-283 SANFSGAKLNG
+283 NATFSGAKWNG

-302 FNATNNTAFN
+302 FSATNNTAFN

-317 FKGTSS
+317 FKDTSS
-323 FNNATFSNASY
+323 FNNATFNNATY
-334 TFDNQATFQNSS
+334 TFNNQATFQNSS
-346 FNGGTFTFNNQSNPT
+346 FNGGTFTFNNQSNP
-361 NSAQHPQILFENSSF
+361 A
-376 NGGIFTFNNQTNPT
+376 

-406 GSTTT
+406 GSAIT
-411 LKGSATFEQ
+411 LKGFATFEQ

-444 GKITIE
+444 GKITINE
-450 KDASFN
+450 SASFN
-456 NTSFNTPVDTNN
+456 NTSFNTSIDANN
-468 MSVTGSV
+468 MTISGGV

-493 SKITLAQGATFN
+493 AKVTLAQGATFN

-521 GGITYNHL
+521 GGITYNNL

-540 LKTTESS
+540 LKTNENSS
-547 SKPQSFAQG
+547 NPQSFAQG

-567 GQLLSENAATPKNT
+567 GQLLSENAATPKPA

-607 KLQETFSPNSIIIQA
+607 KLQETFGPNSIIIQA
-622 LESGTYTPPPT
+622 LESGTYTPPPV
-633 ISGSQFDLSAS
+633 INGSKFDLSAS
-644 NYINANMPWYDHKYY
+644 NYINADMPWYDHKYY

-683 TNSFKQTFSTNGSNL
+683 TNSFKQTFSANGSNL

-715 TVSFGDTSGS
+715 TVSFGDISGS

-732 PWPYYQCIGTTNGA
+732 PWPYYQCTGTTNGT

-829 NQAKDGKFIFNAGQA
+829 NQAKDGKFTFNAGQA
-844 TFENTNFNGGSYQFS
+844 VFENTNFNGGSYQFS

-873 GSFEISAKNAS
+873 GSFEISTKNAS
-884 FNNANFNN
+884 FDNANFNN

-897 FNNSNATTSFVG
+897 FNNFSATTSFIG

-923 AVFGNSTNSDGS
+923 AVFGNFTNSNGS
-935 QNTANFNNTGS
+935 QNNANFNNTGS
-946 VNIAGNATFDNMAF
+946 VNIAGNATFDNVVF
-960 NGPTNTSVKGQV
+960 NSPTNTSVKGKV

-987 FGDGMINFSAH
+987 FGDGTISFSTH
-998 SVINIGEAITNGNP
+998 SVINIDEAIINGNP

-1042 ASSEKLVSSAG
+1042 ASSEKIVSRAG
-1053 NGIYDVVYSFNNQT
+1053 NGVYDVVYSFNNQT

-1073 FSPNSISIR
+1073 FSQNSISIR
-1082 RLGVGMVFDYVDME
+1082 RLGVSMVFDYVDME
-1096 KSDHLYYQNALGFMT
+1096 KSDHLYYKDVVGFMT

-1121 GNLNNT
+1121 GNANNT
-1127 IYYYDKSIDFY
+1127 IYYYDNSIDFY

-1151 QTLTGQNSAIVFGA
+1151 QTFTGQNSAIVFGA
-1165 KNIWTNASDA
+1165 KNIWTSLSDA
-1175 PQSNTIIRFGDN
+1175 PQSNAIIRFGDN

-1205 GFITGH
+1205 GFITGN

-1321 AVNAISFTNS
+1321 AKNVISFTNS
-1331 SNLSSGLYQIS
+1331 SNLSSGLYQMQ

-1367 SLSQN
+1367 NLSQN
-1372 ASINASNHSTLELS
+1372 ASINASNHSTLELQ

-1401 SAINVSNNATINDYA
+1401 STINVSNNATINDYA

-1426 NFNGAVN
+1426 NFNGAAN

-1444 DSSIVFKGAS
+1444 DSSIVFKGAI

-1466 FLDFQGSSAITSN
+1466 SLDFQGSSAITSN
-1479 TAFNFYNNAF
+1479 TAFNFYDNAF

-1515 NNSSVL
+1515 NSSSVL
-1521 NLKNSQLVFSDQGS
+1521 DLKNSQLVFGDQGS

-1563 SNWYERISFFGM
+1563 KINNNWYERISFFGM

-1683 NLTSESSV
+1683 NITSESSV

-1704 ALHVYNKG
+1704 TLHVYNKG
-1712 YNFNNIKALGQ
+1712 YNFSNIKALGQ

-1765 KNINELIDNAN
+1765 KNINEFIDNAN

-1797 TNTNSTVVFGGLGYQ
+1797 TDTNSAVVFGGLGYQ
-1812 KPCDYTDIVCQKFR
+1812 TPCDYTDIVCQKFR

-2038 NDIGQVISVMLQD
+2038 NDIGQVISVMLKD
-2051 IVKPSEALQNDVVAL
+2051 IVKPSEALQNDVAAL

-2072 EFLGQDMLNS
+2072 EFLGQDTLNS

-2090 QIKSVLDKVLAAKGL
+2090 QIRSVLDKVLAAKGL

-2114 DLIPNLGKKG
+2114 DLIPNLGNKG
-2124 LFAPYGLSQVWQR
+2124 LFAPYGLSQAWQK

-2217 VSVSQGNLFIN
+2217 VSVSQGDLFIN
-2228 ASCVQ
+2228 ASCAQ
-2233 QSDPITTNTA
+2233 QSDPTTASAT
-2243 NPCAL
+2243 NPCTLTTQNNAY
-2248 SAQSANGASSNNAS
+2248 SSNAS

-2271 NDESLMVTANDFNF
+2271 NDESLIITANGFNF

-2305 IKNLYLYNNAQFQ
+2305 VKNLYLYNNAQFQ

-2353 KIGVLQN
+2353 KIEVLQN

-2378 GGALNNFGAIHF
+2378 GGALNNLGTIHF
-2390 NLENIQTPAPLIQAE
+2390 NLENIQTPVNPLIQAE

-2438 IDYNINPNSLQ
+2438 INYNINPDSLQ

-2459 INGNHIEE
+2459 INGNHMEE

-2502 ILSLSVLHNQ
+2502 ILSLSVLYNQ
-2512 VKMSYGDKVM
+2512 VKMSYGNKAM
-2522 DFTPPTLQDYIVGIQ
+2522 DFTPPTLQDYIAGIQ

-2548 GGNNAI
+2548 GGNSAI
-2554 KWLSTLMIK
+2554 NWLSTLMMD

-2575 ENHSLNEI
+2575 KNHSLNEI
-2583 LDATKDLQ
+2583 LGVTKDLQ
-2591 NTASLISNP
+2591 NTESLISNP

-2650 DPNPSEIFVKY
+2650 DPNPSEVFVKY
-2661 SQPNKHPNNLWVQG
+2661 SQLSKHQNNLWIQG

-2709 AYGYSGFNGNIMRSL
+2709 AYGYSNFNGNIMHSL
-2724 GNNVDV
+2724 ANNVDV

-2862 GRDLLIKAKGDN
+2862 GRDLLIKSKGGN
-2874 MVRFV
+2874 TVRFV

-2925 DLNITGNVG
+2925 DINITGNVG

>member
-1 MKQFK
+1 MKKFK
-6 KKPKKIKRSQKIIL
+6 KKPKKITRKQKTIL

-35 SGVYADGT
+35 GGAYADGT

-62 WYALWSCDKWEEK
+62 WYALWSCDKWKEK
-75 TQQFTGNQLITKT
+75 TQQYTGNQLITKT

-94 ANYYHSQNNQ
+94 ANYYHTQNNQ
-104 DITANLKND
+104 NITANLKND

-142 ATFNLGANSGN
+142 ATFNLGASSGN

-188 AGTHTGTATL
+188 AGTHTGIATL

-207 NSNINAY
+207 NSNISAY

-231 SVSLSGDTCS
+231 SVSLSGHTCS
-241 SLAKI
+241 SLAKV
-246 GSGANCSSSGP
+246 GSGANCSTSGP

-262 GTTSATN
+262 GTTNATN
-269 TTFSNASGSFTFEE
+269 TAFNNSSGSFTFEE
-283 SANFSGAKLNG
+283 SATFSGAKWNG
-294 GAFTFNKG
+294 GTYTFNKE

-312 SGSFT
+312 SGSFN
-317 FKGTSS
+317 FKGASS
-323 FNNATFSNASY
+323 FNGANFNNATY
-334 TFDNQATFQNSS
+334 TFNNQATFQ
-346 FNGGTFTFNNQSNPT
+346 
-361 NSAQHPQILFENSSF
+361 NSSF
-376 NGGIFTFNNQTNPT
+376 NGGIFTFNNQTNQ
-390 NSAQH
+390 SAQH
-395 PQILFENSSFS
+395 PQIQNSSFS
-406 GSTTT
+406 GGATT
-411 LKGSATFEQ
+411 LKGFVNFQQ

-425 NHQLTIQNASFDNA
+425 NHQLTIQNASFNNA

-444 GKITIE
+444 GKITINE
-450 KDASFN
+450 GASFN
-456 NTSFNTPVDTNN
+456 DTTFNTSVDTSN

-493 SKITLAQGATFN
+493 SKITLTQGTTFN
-505 LTSLGSEKS
+505 LTSLGDKNS

-521 GGITYNHL
+521 GGITYNNL
-529 LNHALNSLTNA
+529 LNHALNSLTSA
-540 LKTTESS
+540 LKTNENSS
-547 SKPQSFAQG
+547 DPQSFAQG
-556 LWDMI
+556 LWEMI

-567 GQLLSENAATPKNT
+567 GQLLNENATTSKPA
-581 DSSPSAPTKDSPQ
+581 DSSPTKSSTNSTQ

-622 LESGTYTPPPT
+622 LESGTYTPPPV
-633 ISGSQFDLSAS
+633 ISGSKFDLSAS
-644 NYINANMPWYDHKYY
+644 NYINADMPWYDHKYY

-683 TNSFKQTFSTNGSNL
+683 TNSFKQTFSASNSNL
-698 VIGYNATWT
+698 VIGYNSTWT
-707 GNSVSSSG
+707 DHNVSSSG

-732 PWPYYQCIGTTNGA
+732 PWPYYQCTGTTNGT

-791 AGAYS
+791 AGIYS
-796 SSMTFSTQNMDSSQN
+796 SSMTFSTQSMDNSQN
-811 LNGLNANGK
+811 LNGLNANGT

-844 TFENTNFNGGSYQFS
+844 VFESTNFNGGSYQFS
-859 GDSLNFSNNNQFNS
+859 GDNLNFSNNNQFNS

-923 AVFGNSTNSDGS
+923 AVFGNSTNSVGNSTNSSGS
-935 QNTANFNNTGS
+935 QNNANFNNTGS
-946 VNIAGNATFDNMAF
+946 VNISGNATFDNVVF

-987 FGDGMINFSAH
+987 FGDGTIAFSAH

-1020 EIEYNNAFSKNL
+1020 EIEYNNAKNL

-1042 ASSEKLVSSAG
+1042 ASSEKLVSSVG
-1053 NGIYDVVYSFNNQT
+1053 NGVYDVVYSFNNQT
-1067 YNFQEV
+1067 YNFQEI

-1082 RLGVGMVFDYVDME
+1082 RLGVGMVFDYMDME
-1096 KSDHLYYQNALGFMT
+1096 KSDHLYYQNVLGFMT

-1121 GNLNNT
+1121 GNSNNT

-1151 QTLTGQNSAIVFGA
+1151 QTFTGQNSAIVFGA
-1165 KNIWTNASDA
+1165 KSIWTNASDA

-1227 RISSGGGASLNFNG
+1227 RISSGGGASLNFNA

-1264 NFISNSANIQAQNSY
+1264 NFVSNSASIQAQNSY
-1279 FIDDTAQNKGNP
+1279 FIDDTAQNGGNP

-1306 FRGYVGQTQS
+1306 FRGYVGKTQS

-1321 AVNAISFTNS
+1321 AKNAISFTNS
-1331 SNLSSGLYQIS
+1331 TNLSSGLYQMQ
-1342 AKSVLF
+1342 AKSVSF

-1367 SLSQN
+1367 NLSQN
-1372 ASINASNHSTLELS
+1372 ASINASNHSTLELQ

-1401 SAINVSNNATINDYA
+1401 STINVSNNATINDHA
-1416 SLIASNGSHL
+1416 SLIVNDGSHL

-1433 FNSANITTSLS
+1433 FNSENITTSLNN
-1444 DSSIVFKGAS
+1444 SSIVFKGAI

-1466 FLDFQGSSAITSN
+1466 SLDFQGSSAITSN
-1479 TAFNFYNNAF
+1479 TAFNFYDNAF
-1489 SQSPITFHQALD
+1489 SQSPITFHQTLD

-1515 NNSSVL
+1515 NSSSVL

-1553 VYNIIQADMN
+1553 VYNIIQANMN
-1563 SNWYERISFFGM
+1563 NNWYERISFFGM

-1592 NPLNNALKITESFKD
+1592 NPLNNALKITESFKN
-1607 NQLSVTL
+1607 NQLSVML
-1614 SQIPGIKNTLYNIGS
+1614 SQIPGIKNTLYNISS

-1641 NGVYSYSDDAQGVF
+1641 NGVYSYSDDAEGVF

-1683 NLTSESSV
+1683 NLSSESSV

-1744 LSNLKGDALNQLTKL
+1744 LSGLKGDALNQLTKL

-1797 TNTNSTVVFGGLGYQ
+1797 TDTNSTVVFGGLGYQ

-1879 SLILNQANIV
+1879 SLVLNQANIV

-1911 AGLANILGEVAMQ
+1911 AGLANILGEVAVQ

-2025 KGLFNQITGFISA
+2025 KGLLNQITGFISA
-2038 NDIGQVISVMLQD
+2038 NDIGQVISVVLQD
-2051 IVKPSEALQNDVVAL
+2051 IVKPSEALQSDVAAL

-2072 EFLGQDMLNS
+2072 EFLGQDALNS

-2124 LFAPYGLSQVWQR
+2124 LFAPYGLSQVWQK

-2172 FAGNNHIAFTN
+2172 FAGNNHISFTN
-2183 HSGTLNL
+2183 HAGTLQL
-2190 LSNQV
+2190 LSDQV
-2195 SNINITTLD
+2195 SNINITTLN
-2204 ASNGLKINAANNN
+2204 ASNGLKINAVNNN
-2217 VSVSQGNLFIN
+2217 VSVSQGNLFVN
-2228 ASCVQ
+2228 ASCAQ
-2233 QSDPITTNTA
+2233 QSDPTTA
-2243 NPCAL
+2243 NATNPCTP
-2248 SAQSANGASSNNAS
+2248 SAQSANGASSSNAS

-2318 ANNLTISNQAVLEKN
+2318 ANNLIISNQAVLENN

-2353 KIGVLQN
+2353 KIEVLQN

-2368 LSTGIYGLEV
+2368 LSTGTYGLEV
-2378 GGALNNFGAIHF
+2378 GGALNNLGTIHF
-2390 NLENIQTPAPLIQAE
+2390 NLENSQTPVNPLIQTE
-2405 GIINLNTTQTP
+2405 GIINLNTAQTP

-2467 KNGVLTY
+2467 KNGALTY

-2495 NNASPNN
+2495 NNASQNN
-2502 ILSLSVLHNQ
+2502 ILSLSVLYNQ
-2512 VKMSYGDKVM
+2512 VKMSYGDKAM

-2537 GQSALNQIEAI
+2537 GQSALNQIEAV
-2548 GGNNAI
+2548 GGNAI
-2554 KWLSTLMIK
+2554 KWLSTLMME

-2575 ENHSLNEI
+2575 KNHSLNEI
-2583 LDATKDLQ
+2583 LGVTKDLQ

-2623 KLSDFRARE
+2623 KLSDFRSRE
-2632 GESNFSERLLELK
+2632 GESDFSERLSELK

-2650 DPNPSEIFVKY
+2650 DPNPGEVFVKY
-2661 SQPNKHPNNLWVQG
+2661 SQLSKHQNNLWAQG
-2675 VGGASFISGGNGT
+2675 IGGASFIAGGNGT
-2688 LYGLNVGY
+2688 LYGLNAGY

-2709 AYGYSGFNGNIMRSL
+2709 AYGYSDFNGNIMHSL
-2724 GNNVDV
+2724 ANNVDV

-2752 GNASHINSS
+2752 GNANNINSS
-2761 NSLLS
+2761 NPLLS
-2766 VLNQRYN
+2766 VLNQRYS

-2807 FIGLSGMKGKMQ
+2807 FIGLSGMKG
-2819 NPAYQQFVMH
+2819 NDAAYKQFLMH

-2840 NMGLESRKYFGKNSY
+2840 NMGLESRKYFGQNSY

-2862 GRDLLIKAKGDN
+2862 GRDLLIKSKGGN
-2874 MVRFV
+2874 TVRFV

-2886 RKGEIFNT
+2886 RKGEVFNT

-2907 RLMYVNAGVGLK
+2907 RLVYVNAGVGLK

-2925 DLNITGNVG
+2925 DINITGNVG

>member
-1 MKQFK
+1 MKKFK
-6 KKPKKIKRSQKIIL
+6 KKPKKITRKQKTIL
-20 KRPLWLMPLLIGGFA
+20 KRPLWLAPLLISGFA
-35 SGVYADGT
+35 SGVYANNLWDLLNPKVG
-43 DILGLSW
+43 GEYVHWVKGSQYCSW
-50 GEKSQKVCVHRP
+50 
-62 WYALWSCDKWEEK
+62 WE
-75 TQQFTGNQLITKT
+75 F
-88 WAGGNA
+88 AGCLKNVWGANHKGYDAGNA
-94 ANYYHSQNNQ
+94 ANYLSSQNYQAISVGSGNE
-104 DITANLKND
+104 T
-113 NGTYFLSGL
+113 GTYSLSGFT
-122 YNYTGGEYNGG
+122 NYVGG
-133 NLDIELGSN
+133 NLTI
-142 ATFNLGANSGN
+142 NLGNSVVLDLSGSN
-153 SFTSWYPN
+153 SFTSYQGYN
-161 GHTNVTFSAGTI
+161 QGKDDVTFTVGTI
-173 NVNNSVEVG
+173 NLNGTLEVG

-188 AGTHTGTATL
+188 AGTHTGIATL

-207 NSNINAY
+207 NSNISAY
-214 KTSQVNIGNANS
+214 KTSQVNVGNANS
-226 AITIN
+226 TITIN
-231 SVSLSGDTCS
+231 SVSLNGDTCS
-241 SLAKI
+241 SLASV
-246 GSGANCSSSGP
+246 GVGANCSTSGP

-262 GTTSATN
+262 GTTNATN

-283 SANFSGAKLNG
+283 NATFSGAKLNG

-302 FNATNNTAFN
+302 FSATNNTAFN
-312 SGSFT
+312 SGSFN

-323 FNNATFSNASY
+323 FNGASFSNATY
-334 TFDNQATFQNSS
+334 TFNNQATFQNSS
-346 FNGGTFTFNNQSNPT
+346 FNGGTFTFNNQ
-361 NSAQHPQILFENSSF
+361 
-376 NGGIFTFNNQTNPT
+376 TNPT

-395 PQILFENSSFS
+395 PQIQNSSFS
-406 GSTTT
+406 SNATT
-411 LKGSATFEQ
+411 LKGSVIFQQ

-425 NHQLTIQNASFDNA
+425 NHQLTIQNASFNNA
-439 TFNNT
+439 NFSNT

-450 KDASFN
+450 KEASFN
-456 NTSFNTPVDTNN
+456 NTSFNTSVDANN

-493 SKITLAQGATFN
+493 SKITLTQGTTFN
-505 LTSLGSEKS
+505 LTSLGDKNS

-529 LNHALNSLTNA
+529 LNHAINGLTNA
-540 LKTTESS
+540 LKTNESS

-567 GQLLSENAATPKNT
+567 GQLLNENAATSKPT
-581 DSSPSAPTKDSPQ
+581 DSSPSKSSTNSTQ

-622 LESGTYTPPPT
+622 LESGTYTPPPV
-633 ISGSQFDLSAS
+633 ISGSKFDLSAS
-644 NYINANMPWYDHKYY
+644 NYINADIPWYNHKYY

-683 TNSFKQTFSTNGSNL
+683 TNSFKQTFSANGSNL
-698 VIGYNATWT
+698 VIGYNSTWT

-725 ALNGHCG
+725 VLNGHCG
-732 PWPYYQCIGTTNGA
+732 PWPYYQCTGTTNGT

-759 SGNRIG
+759 SGNRVG

-791 AGAYS
+791 AGIYS
-796 SSMTFSTQNMDSSQN
+796 SSMTFSTQNMDNSQN

-820 LSVYGATFT
+820 LLVYGTTFT

-897 FNNSNATTSFVG
+897 FNNSSATTSFVG
-909 DFTNANSNLQIAGN
+909 DFTNAHSNLQIAGN
-923 AVFGNSTNSDGS
+923 AVFGNPTNSSGS
-935 QNTANFNNTGS
+935 QNNANFNNTGS
-946 VNIAGNATFDNMAF
+946 VNISGNATFDNVVF
-960 NGPTNTSVKGQV
+960 NSPTNTSVKGQV

-987 FGDGMINFSAH
+987 FGDGTITFNAH
-998 SVINIGEAITNGNP
+998 SVINIDESITNGNP

-1042 ASSEKLVSSAG
+1042 ASSEKLVSSVG
-1053 NGIYDVVYSFNNQT
+1053 NGVYDVVYSFNNQT
-1067 YNFQEV
+1067 YNFQEI

-1096 KSDHLYYQNALGFMT
+1096 KSDHLYYKDVAGFMT

-1121 GNLNNT
+1121 GNANNT
-1127 IYYYDKSIDFY
+1127 IYYYDNSIDFY
-1138 ASGKTLFTKAEFS
+1138 ASGKTSFTKAEFS
-1151 QTLTGQNSAIVFGA
+1151 QTFTGQNSAIVFGA
-1165 KNIWTNASDA
+1165 KSIWTSLSDA
-1175 PQSNTIIRFGDN
+1175 PQSNAIIRFGDN

-1264 NFISNSANIQAQNSY
+1264 NFVSNSANIQAQNSY
-1279 FIDDTAQNKGNP
+1279 FIDDTAQNGGNP

-1321 AVNAISFTNS
+1321 ATNAISFTNS
-1331 SNLSSGLYQIS
+1331 TNLSSGLYQMQ
-1342 AKSVLF
+1342 AKSVSF

-1367 SLSQN
+1367 NLSQN
-1372 ASINASNHSTLELS
+1372 ASINASNHSTLELQ

-1401 SAINVSNNATINDYA
+1401 STINVSNNATINDHA
-1416 SLIASNGSHL
+1416 SLIASNNAHI
-1426 NFNGAVN
+1426 NFNGAIN
-1433 FNSANITTSLS
+1433 FNSENITTSLNN
-1444 DSSIVFKGAS
+1444 SSIVFKGAS
-1454 SLGGQFNLSNNS
+1454 SLGGQFNLSNHS
-1466 FLDFQGSSAITSN
+1466 SLDFQGSSAITSN
-1479 TAFNFYNNAF
+1479 TAFNFYDNAF

-1521 NLKNSQLVFSDQGS
+1521 DLKNSQLVFGDQGS

-1641 NGVYSYSDDAQGVF
+1641 NGVYSYSDDAEGVF

-1673 SGSNN
+1673 NGSNN

-1683 NLTSESSV
+1683 NLSSESSV

-1704 ALHVYNKG
+1704 ALHIYNKG

-1723 MALKLYPEI
+1723 MVLKLYPEI

-1744 LSNLKGDALNQLTKL
+1744 LSGLKGDALNQLTKL

-1784 NGALIIG
+1784 NGTLIVG

-1797 TNTNSTVVFGGLGYQ
+1797 TNTNSAVVFGGLGYQ

-1835 SSSADLGYIDTTF
+1835 SSSADLGYINTTF

-1879 SLILNQANIV
+1879 SLVLNQANIV

-1933 NLIVNTLGSGS
+1933 NLIADMLGSDS
-1944 VIGGYL
+1944 VIGGHL

-1975 GLNTAIKD
+1975 GLNAAIKD

-2025 KGLFNQITGFISA
+2025 KGLLNQITGFISA

-2051 IVKPSEALQNDVVAL
+2051 IVKPSEALQNDVMAL

-2072 EFLGQDMLNS
+2072 EFLGQDTLNS

-2114 DLIPNLGKKG
+2114 DLIPSLGKKG
-2124 LFAPYGLSQVWQR
+2124 IFAPYGLSQVWQK

-2150 QNSTFSNANGGTLS
+2150 QNSTFSNANGGALS

-2183 HSGTLNL
+2183 HFGTLQL

-2204 ASNGLKINAANNN
+2204 ASNGLKINAGSNNI
-2217 VSVSQGNLFIN
+2217 SVSQGNLFIN
-2228 ASCVQ
+2228 ASCTQ
-2233 QSDPITTNTA
+2233 QSDPTTANIA

-2248 SAQSANGASSNNAS
+2248 NAQSVNGASSNNAS
-2262 NNAPIALNN
+2262 NNAPIALSN

-2318 ANNLTISNQAVLEKN
+2318 ANNLIISNQAVLEKN
-2333 ASFVTNNLN
+2333 ASFTANNLN
-2342 IQGAFNNNATQ
+2342 IQGAFNNNATR
-2353 KIGVLQN
+2353 KIEVLQN
-2360 LVIASNAS
+2360 LTIASNAS

-2378 GGALNNFGAIHF
+2378 GGALNHFGAIHF
-2390 NLENIQTPAPLIQAE
+2390 NLENTQTPTPLVQAE
-2405 GIINLNTTQTP
+2405 GIINLNTAQTP

-2480 LQDKGLLLSVALPNS
+2480 LQDKGLLLSVALSDS
-2495 NNASPNN
+2495 NNASQNN
-2502 ILSLSVLHNQ
+2502 ILSLSILYNQ
-2512 VKMSYGDKVM
+2512 IKMSYGDKAM
-2522 DFTPPTLQDYIVGIQ
+2522 DFTPPTLQDYIAGIQ
-2537 GQSALNQIEAI
+2537 GQSALNQIEAV
-2548 GGNNAI
+2548 GGNAI
-2554 KWLSTLMIK
+2554 KWLSTLMME

-2575 ENHSLNEI
+2575 KNHSLNEI
-2583 LDATKDLQ
+2583 LGVTKDLQ

-2600 NFRDNATNLLELAS
+2600 NFRNNATNLLELAS

-2623 KLSDFRARE
+2623 KLSDFRSRE
-2632 GESNFSERLLELK
+2632 GESDFSLLELK

-2650 DPNPSEIFVKY
+2650 DPNPGEVFVKY
-2661 SQPNKHPNNLWVQG
+2661 SQLSKHPNNLWVQG
-2675 VGGASFISGGNGT
+2675 IGGASFIAGGNGT

-2745 SANETYG
+2745 STNETYG
-2752 GNASHINSS
+2752 GNANNINSS

-2807 FIGLSGMKGKMQ
+2807 FIGLSGMKGKM
-2819 NPAYQQFVMH
+2819 NDAAYKQFLMH

-2840 NMGLESRKYFGKNSY
+2840 NMGLESRKYFGQNSY

-2862 GRDLLIKAKGDN
+2862 GRDLLVKSKGGN
-2874 MVRFV
+2874 TVRFV

-2886 RKGEIFNT
+2886 RKGEVFNT

-2907 RLMYVNAGVGLK
+2907 RLVYVNAGVGLK

-2925 DLNITGNVG
+2925 DINITGNVG

>member
-1 MKQFK
+1 MKKFK
-6 KKPKKIKRSQKIIL
+6 KKLKKIKRSQKTIL

-35 SGVYADGT
+35 SGAYANNLWDLLNPKVG
-43 DILGLSW
+43 GEYVHWVKGSQYCSW
-50 GEKSQKVCVHRP
+50 
-62 WYALWSCDKWEEK
+62 WEFGGCLRNVWGANHK
-75 TQQFTGNQLITKT
+75 GYD
-88 WAGGNA
+88 AGNA
-94 ANYYHSQNNQ
+94 ANYLSSQNYQAISVGSGNE
-104 DITANLKND
+104 T
-113 NGTYFLSGL
+113 GTYSLSGFT
-122 YNYTGGEYNGG
+122 NYVGG
-133 NLDIELGSN
+133 NLTI
-142 ATFNLGANSGN
+142 NLGNSVVLDLSGSN
-153 SFTSWYPN
+153 SFTSYQGYN
-161 GHTNVTFSAGTI
+161 QGKDDVTFTVGTI
-173 NVNNSVEVG
+173 NLNGALEVG

-198 NLNANKVTI
+198 NLNANKVNI
-207 NSNINAY
+207 NSNISAY

-246 GSGANCSSSGP
+246 GSGANCSTSGP

-262 GTTSATN
+262 GTTNATN

-283 SANFSGAKLNG
+283 NATFSGAKWNG
-294 GAFTFNKG
+294 GTFTFNKG
-302 FNATNNTAFN
+302 FSATNNTAFN

-346 FNGGTFTFNNQSNPT
+346 FNGGTFTFNNQ
-361 NSAQHPQILFENSSF
+361 
-376 NGGIFTFNNQTNPT
+376 TNPT

-395 PQILFENSSFS
+395 PQIQNSSFS
-406 GSTTT
+406 GNATT

-425 NHQLTIQNASFDNA
+425 NHQLTMQNASFNNA

-444 GKITIE
+444 GKITINE
-450 KDASFN
+450 SASFN
-456 NTSFNTPVDTNN
+456 NTTFNTSVDANN
-468 MSVTGSV
+468 MTISGGV
-475 TLSGKNDLKNGST
+475 TLSGKNDLNNGST

-493 SKITLAQGATFN
+493 SKITLAQGTTFN

-521 GGITYNHL
+521 GGITYNNL
-529 LNHALNSLTNA
+529 LTHVLNGLTNA
-540 LKTTESS
+540 LKTSESS
-547 SKPQSFAQG
+547 SLPQSFAQG

-567 GQLLSENAATPKNT
+567 GQLLNENATTSKPA
-581 DSSPSAPTKDSPQ
+581 DSSPSKSSTNSTQ

-607 KLQETFSPNSIIIQA
+607 KLQETFSHNSIIIQA
-622 LESGTYTPPPT
+622 LGSGTYMPPPV
-633 ISGSQFDLSAS
+633 ISGSKFDLSAS
-644 NYINANMPWYDHKYY
+644 NYINADMLWYDHKHY

-683 TNSFKQTFSTNGSNL
+683 TNSFKQTFSASGSNL
-698 VIGYNATWT
+698 VIGYNSTWT

-732 PWPYYQCIGTTNGA
+732 PWPYYQCTGTTNGA

-777 DSINIANATITQHN
+777 DSVNIANATITQHN
-791 AGAYS
+791 AGIYS
-796 SSMTFSTQNMDSSQN
+796 SSMTFSTQNMDNSQN
-811 LNGLNANGK
+811 LNGLNSNGT
-820 LSVYGATFT
+820 LSVYGTTFT
-829 NQAKDGKFIFNAGQA
+829 NEAKDGKFIFNAGQA

-897 FNNSNATTSFVG
+897 FNNSNATTSFAG

-935 QNTANFNNTGS
+935 QNNANFNNTGS
-946 VNIAGNATFDNMAF
+946 VNISGNATFDNVVF

-987 FGDGMINFSAH
+987 FGDGTITFNAH

-1042 ASSEKLVSSAG
+1042 ASSEKLVSSVG

-1073 FSPNSISIR
+1073 FSQNSISIR
-1082 RLGVGMVFDYVDME
+1082 RLGVSMVFDYVDME

-1121 GNLNNT
+1121 GNANNT

-1151 QTLTGQNSAIVFGA
+1151 QKFTGQNSAIVFGA
-1165 KNIWTNASDA
+1165 KSIWTNASDA
-1175 PQSNTIIRFGDN
+1175 PQSNAIIRFGDN

-1227 RISSGGGASLNFNG
+1227 RISSGGGASLNFNA

-1264 NFISNSANIQAQNSY
+1264 NFVSNSANIQAQNSY
-1279 FIDDTAQNKGNP
+1279 FIDDTAQNSGNP

-1306 FRGYVGQTQS
+1306 FRGYVGTTQS

-1321 AVNAISFTNS
+1321 ATNAISFTNS
-1331 SNLSSGLYQIS
+1331 TNLSSGLYQIS
-1342 AKSVLF
+1342 ANSVSF

-1360 SIKANAI
+1360 SIKASAI
-1367 SLSQN
+1367 NLSQN
-1372 ASINASNHSTLELS
+1372 ASINASNHSTLELQ
-1386 GDLNLNDTSSLNLNQ
+1386 GDLNLNDTSSINLNQ
-1401 SAINVSNNATINDYA
+1401 STINVSNNATINDYA

-1426 NFNGAVN
+1426 NFNGATN
-1433 FNSANITTSLS
+1433 FNSANITTSLNH
-1444 DSSIVFKGAS
+1444 SSIVFKGAS

-1466 FLDFQGSSAITSN
+1466 SLDFQGSSAITSN
-1479 TAFNFYNNAF
+1479 TAFNFYDNAF

-1515 NNSSVL
+1515 NNNSVL
-1521 NLKNSQLVFSDQGS
+1521 DLKNSQLVFSDQGS

-1563 SNWYERISFFGM
+1563 SNWYERISFFDM

-1583 AKNQTYSFT
+1583 ATNQTYSFT
-1592 NPLNNALKITESFKD
+1592 NPLNNALKITESFKN

-1673 SGSNN
+1673 NGSNN

-1683 NLTSESSV
+1683 NLSSESSI

-1704 ALHVYNKG
+1704 ALHIYNKG
-1712 YNFNNIKALGQ
+1712 YDFNNIKALGQ

-1744 LSNLKGDALNQLTKL
+1744 LSGLKGDALNQLTKL

-1797 TNTNSTVVFGGLGYQ
+1797 TDTNSAVIFGGLGYQ
-1812 KPCDYTDIVCQKFR
+1812 TPCDYTDIVCQKFR

-1911 AGLANILGEVAMQ
+1911 AGLANILGEVAVQ

-1933 NLIVNTLGSGS
+1933 NLIVNTLGSDS

-1963 GQNNFDNLMNDS
+1963 GQNNFDKLMNDS

-2025 KGLFNQITGFISA
+2025 KGLLNQITGFISA

-2051 IVKPSEALQNDVVAL
+2051 IVKPSDALQNDVAAL

-2072 EFLGQDMLNS
+2072 EFLGQDTLNS

-2090 QIKSVLDKVLAAKGL
+2090 QIKSVLDKVLVAKGL

-2124 LFAPYGLSQVWQR
+2124 LFAPYGLSQAWQK

-2195 SNINITTLD
+2195 SNISITTLN
-2204 ASNGLKINAANNN
+2204 ASNGLKINATSNN
-2217 VSVSQGNLFIN
+2217 VSVSQGDLFIN

-2233 QSDPITTNTA
+2233 QSDPTTASAT

-2248 SAQSANGASSNNAS
+2248 SAQSANGASSSNAS
-2262 NNAPIALNN
+2262 SNAPIALNN

-2305 IKNLYLYNNAQFQ
+2305 VKNLYLYNNAQFQ

-2353 KIGVLQN
+2353 KIEVLQN

-2368 LSTGIYGLEV
+2368 LSTGIYGLGV
-2378 GGALNNFGAIHF
+2378 GGALNHFGTINF
-2390 NLENIQTPAPLIQAE
+2390 NLENSQTPVNPLIQAE

-2424 ANNTT
+2424 VNNTT

-2495 NNASPNN
+2495 NNAHQNN
-2502 ILSLSVLHNQ
+2502 ILSLSVLHDQ
-2512 VKMSYGDKVM
+2512 IKMSYGNKIM
-2522 DFTPPTLQDYIVGIQ
+2522 DFTPPTLQDYIAGIQ

-2554 KWLSTLMIK
+2554 KWLSTLMID

-2583 LDATKDLQ
+2583 LGVTKDLQ

-2632 GESNFSERLLELK
+2632 GESDFSLLELK

-2650 DPNPSEIFVKY
+2650 DPNPGEVFIKH
-2661 SQPNKHPNNLWVQG
+2661 SQLSKHQNNLWVQG
-2675 VGGASFISGGNGT
+2675 IGGASFISGGNGT

-2709 AYGYSGFNGNIMRSL
+2709 AYGYSDFNGNIMHSL

-2752 GNASHINSS
+2752 GNATSINSS

-2766 VLNQRYN
+2766 VLNQRYS

-2807 FIGLSGMKGKMQ
+2807 FIGLSGMKGKM
-2819 NPAYQQFVMH
+2819 NDAAYKQFLMH

-2840 NMGLESRKYFGKNSY
+2840 NMGLESRKYFGQNSY

-2862 GRDLLIKAKGDN
+2862 GRDLLIKSKGGN
-2874 MVRFV
+2874 VVRFV

-2925 DLNITGNVG
+2925 DINITGNVG

>member
-1 MKQFK
+1 MKKFK
-6 KKPKKIKRSQKIIL
+6 KKPKSIKRSHQNQKTIL
-20 KRPLWLMPLLIGGFA
+20 KRPLWLAPLLIGGFA

-62 WYALWSCDKWEEK
+62 WYAIWSCDKWEEK

-94 ANYYHSQNNQ
+94 ANYYHTQNNQ
-104 DITANLKND
+104 NITANLKND

-142 ATFNLGANSGN
+142 ATFNLGASSGN

-198 NLNANKVTI
+198 NLNANKVNI
-207 NSNINAY
+207 NSNISAF
-214 KTSQVNIGNANS
+214 KTSQVNIGNTNS
-226 AITIN
+226 VITIG
-231 SVSLSGDTCS
+231 SVSLSGEVCS
-241 SLAKI
+241 SLARV
-246 GSGANCSSSGP
+246 GLGANCSNSGP

-262 GTTSATN
+262 GTTNATN
-269 TTFSNASGSFTFEE
+269 TAFSNASGSFTFEE
-283 SANFSGAKLNG
+283 NATFSGAKWNG
-294 GAFTFNKG
+294 GTYTFNKE

-312 SGSFT
+312 SGSFN
-317 FKGTSS
+317 FKGASS
-323 FNNATFSNASY
+323 FNGANFNNATY
-334 TFDNQATFQNSS
+334 TFNNQATFQNSS
-346 FNGGTFTFNNQSNPT
+346 FNGGTFTFNNQT
-361 NSAQHPQILFENSSF
+361 NQSAQHPQI
-376 NGGIFTFNNQTNPT
+376 Q
-390 NSAQH
+390 
-395 PQILFENSSFS
+395 NSSFS
-406 GSTTT
+406 GNAIT
-411 LKGSATFEQ
+411 LKGFVDFQQ

-425 NHQLTIQNASFDNA
+425 NHQLTIQNASFNNA
-439 TFNNT
+439 TFSNT
-444 GKITIE
+444 GKITINE
-450 KDASFN
+450 SASFN
-456 NTSFNTPVDTNN
+456 DTIFNTSVDTNN
-468 MSVTGSV
+468 MTITGSV

-493 SKITLAQGATFN
+493 SKITLTQGTTFN
-505 LTSLGSEKS
+505 LTSLSSEKS

-521 GGITYNHL
+521 GGITYNNL
-529 LNHALNSLTNA
+529 LNHAINSLTSA
-540 LKTTESS
+540 LKTNESS
-547 SKPQSFAQG
+547 SDPQSFAQG
-556 LWDMI
+556 LWEMI

-567 GQLLSENAATPKNT
+567 GQLLNENATTSKPA
-581 DSSPSAPTKDSPQ
+581 DSSPHKSSTNSTQ

-607 KLQETFSPNSIIIQA
+607 KLQETFSHNSIIIQA
-622 LESGTYTPPPT
+622 LESGTYTPPPV
-633 ISGSQFDLSAS
+633 ISGSKFDLSAS
-644 NYINANMPWYDHKYY
+644 NYINANTPWYNHKYY

-683 TNSFKQTFSTNGSNL
+683 TNSFKQTFSASNSNL
-698 VIGYNATWT
+698 VIGYNSTWT
-707 GNSVSSSG
+707 DHNVSSSD

-732 PWPYYQCIGTTNGA
+732 PWPYYQCTGTTNGT

-777 DSINIANATITQHN
+777 DSVNIANATITQHN
-791 AGAYS
+791 AGIYS
-796 SSMTFSTQNMDSSQN
+796 SSMTFSTQSMDDSQN
-811 LNGLNANGK
+811 LKGLNSNGT
-820 LSVYGATFT
+820 LLVYGTTFT

-897 FNNSNATTSFVG
+897 FNNSSATTSFVG
-909 DFTNANSNLQIAGN
+909 DFTNAHSNLQIAGS
-923 AVFGNSTNSDGS
+923 AVFGNPTNSNGS
-935 QNTANFNNTGS
+935 QNNANFNNTGS
-946 VNIAGNATFDNMAF
+946 VNISGNATFDNVVF
-960 NGPTNTSVKGQV
+960 NSPTNTSVKGQV

-987 FGDGMINFSAH
+987 FGDGTITFSAH
-998 SVINIGEAITNGNP
+998 SVINIDESITNGNP

-1042 ASSEKLVSSAG
+1042 ASSEKLVSSVG
-1053 NGIYDVVYSFNNQT
+1053 NGVYDVVYSFNNQT

-1082 RLGVGMVFDYVDME
+1082 RLGVGMVFDYMDME

-1121 GNLNNT
+1121 GNSNNT

-1151 QTLTGQNSAIVFGA
+1151 QTFTGQNSAIVFGA

-1227 RISSGGGASLNFNG
+1227 RISSGGGASLNFNA

-1264 NFISNSANIQAQNSY
+1264 NFVSNSANIQAQNSY
-1279 FIDDTAQNKGNP
+1279 FIDDTAQNGGNP

-1306 FRGYVGQTQS
+1306 FRGYVGKTQS

-1321 AVNAISFTNS
+1321 AKNAISFTNS
-1331 SNLSSGLYQIS
+1331 TNLSSGLYQMQ

-1367 SLSQN
+1367 NLSQN
-1372 ASINASNHSTLELS
+1372 ASINASNHSTLELQ
-1386 GDLNLNDTSSLNLNQ
+1386 GDLNVNDTSSLNLNQ
-1401 SAINVSNNATINDYA
+1401 SAINISNNATINDYA

-1433 FNSANITTSLS
+1433 FNSANITTSLN
-1444 DSSIVFKGAS
+1444 DSSIVFKGAI

-1466 FLDFQGSSAITSN
+1466 SLDFQGSSAITSN
-1479 TAFNFYNNAF
+1479 TAFNFYDNAF
-1489 SQSPITFHQALD
+1489 SQSPITFHQTLD

-1515 NNSSVL
+1515 NNNSVL
-1521 NLKNSQLVFSDQGS
+1521 DLKNSQLVFSDQGS

-1553 VYNIIQADMN
+1553 VYNIIQAGMN
-1563 SNWYERISFFGM
+1563 SNWYERINFFGM

-1583 AKNQTYSFT
+1583 ATNQTYSFT

-1641 NGVYSYSDDAQGVF
+1641 NGVYSYSDDAEGVF
-1655 YLTSSVKGY
+1655 YLTSNVKGY

-1673 SGSNN
+1673 NGSNN

-1683 NLTSESSV
+1683 NLTSDSSI

-1698 QGNPIS
+1698 QGNPIN
-1704 ALHVYNKG
+1704 ALHIYNKG

-1744 LSNLKGDALNQLTKL
+1744 LSDLKGDALNQLTKL
-1759 ITPSDW
+1759 ITPDDW

-1784 NGALIIG
+1784 NGALIVG

-1797 TNTNSTVVFGGLGYQ
+1797 TNTNSAVVFGGLGYQ
-1812 KPCDYTDIVCQKFR
+1812 TPCDYTDIVCQKFR

-1911 AGLANILGEVAMQ
+1911 AGLANILGEVAVQ

-1933 NLIVNTLGSGS
+1933 NLIADVLGSGS
-1944 VIGGYL
+1944 VIGGHL

-1975 GLNTAIKD
+1975 GLNAAIKD

-2038 NDIGQVISVMLQD
+2038 NDIGQIISVMLQD

-2072 EFLGQDMLNS
+2072 EFLGQDTLNS

-2090 QIKSVLDKVLAAKGL
+2090 QIKSVLDKVLVAKGL

-2124 LFAPYGLSQVWQR
+2124 LFAPYGLSQVWQK

-2183 HSGTLNL
+2183 HSGTLQL

-2204 ASNGLKINAANNN
+2204 ASNGLKINAGSNNI
-2217 VSVSQGNLFIN
+2217 SVSQGNLFIN
-2228 ASCVQ
+2228 ASCAQ
-2233 QSDPITTNTA
+2233 LSTPTAANIA
-2243 NPCAL
+2243 NPCVL
-2248 SAQSANGASSNNAS
+2248 SAQSANGASSSNAS

-2285 SGNIYANGVVDFSKI
+2285 SGNIYANGVVDFSKV

-2305 IKNLYLYNNAQFQ
+2305 VKNLYLYNNAQFQ
-2318 ANNLTISNQAVLEKN
+2318 ANNLIISNQAVLEKN
-2333 ASFVTNNLN
+2333 ASFTANNLN

-2353 KIGVLQN
+2353 KIEVLQN

-2378 GGALNNFGAIHF
+2378 GGVLNNLGTIHF
-2390 NLENIQTPAPLIQAE
+2390 NLENSQTPTPLIQAE

-2467 KNGVLTY
+2467 KNGALTY

-2495 NNASPNN
+2495 NNASQNN
-2502 ILSLSVLHNQ
+2502 ILSLSVLYNQ
-2512 VKMSYGDKVM
+2512 IKMSYGDKAM

-2537 GQSALNQIEAI
+2537 GQSALNQIEAV
-2548 GGNNAI
+2548 GGNAI
-2554 KWLSTLMIK
+2554 KWLSTLMME

-2575 ENHSLNEI
+2575 KNHSLNEI
-2583 LDATKDLQ
+2583 LGVTKDLQ

-2623 KLSDFRARE
+2623 KLSDFRSRE
-2632 GESNFSERLLELK
+2632 GESDFSERLLELK

-2650 DPNPSEIFVKY
+2650 DPNPGEIFVKY
-2661 SQPNKHPNNLWVQG
+2661 SQLSKHQNNLWVQG
-2675 VGGASFISGGNGT
+2675 IGGASFISGGNGT
-2688 LYGLNVGY
+2688 LYGLNAGY

-2709 AYGYSGFNGNIMRSL
+2709 AYGYSDFNGNIMHSL
-2724 GNNVDV
+2724 ANNVDV

-2752 GNASHINSS
+2752 GNANNINSS
-2761 NSLLS
+2761 NPLLS

-2807 FIGLSGMKGKMQ
+2807 FIGLSGMKG
-2819 NPAYQQFVMH
+2819 NDAAYKQFLMH

-2840 NMGLESRKYFGKNSY
+2840 NMGLESRKYFGQNSY

-2862 GRDLLIKAKGDN
+2862 GRDLLIKSKGDN

-2886 RKGEIFNT
+2886 RKGEVFNT

-2925 DLNITGNVG
+2925 DINITGNVG

>member
-1 MKQFK
+1 
-6 KKPKKIKRSQKIIL
+6 
-20 KRPLWLMPLLIGGFA
+20 MPLLISGFA

-122 YNYTGGEYNGG
+122 YNYTGGENNGG
-133 NLDIELGSN
+133 NLNIELGSN
-142 ATFNLGANSGN
+142 ATFDLGVHNGN

-198 NLNANKVTI
+198 NLNANKVNI
-207 NSNINAY
+207 SSNISAF
-214 KTSQVNIGNANS
+214 KTSQVNVGNANS
-226 AITIN
+226 AITIG

-241 SLAKI
+241 SLASV
-246 GSGANCSSSGP
+246 GVGANCSTSGP

-269 TTFSNASGSFTFEE
+269 TAFSNASGSFTFEE
-283 SANFSGAKLNG
+283 NATFSGAKLNG
-294 GAFTFNKG
+294 GVFTFNKR
-302 FNATNNTAFN
+302 FSATNNTAFN
-312 SGSFT
+312 SGSFN
-317 FKGTSS
+317 FKGASS
-323 FNNATFSNASY
+323 FNGANFNNAAY
-334 TFDNQATFQNSS
+334 TFNNQATFQNSS
-346 FNGGTFTFNNQSNPT
+346 FNGGTFTFNNQT
-361 NSAQHPQILFENSSF
+361 NQS
-376 NGGIFTFNNQTNPT
+376 T
-390 NSAQH
+390 QH

-406 GSTTT
+406 GNATT
-411 LKGSATFEQ
+411 LKGFVNFQQ

-425 NHQLTIQNASFDNA
+425 NHQLTMQNASFNNA
-439 TFNNT
+439 NFNNT
-444 GKITIE
+444 GKITINE
-450 KDASFN
+450 SASFN
-456 NTSFNTPVDTNN
+456 NTTFNTSVDTNN
-468 MSVTGSV
+468 MTITGSV

-493 SKITLAQGATFN
+493 SKVTLTQGTTFN
-505 LTSLGSEKS
+505 LTSLGDKNS

-521 GGITYNHL
+521 GGITYNNL

-540 LKTTESS
+540 LKTNESS
-547 SKPQSFAQG
+547 SRPQSFAQG

-567 GQLLSENAATPKNT
+567 GQLLSTNAAASKPT
-581 DSSPSAPTKDSPQ
+581 DSSPSKSSTNPAQ
-594 VYQVGYKIGDTIY
+594 VYQVGYKIGDIIY
-607 KLQETFSPNSIIIQA
+607 KLQETFSHNSIIIQA
-622 LESGTYTPPPT
+622 LESGTYTPPPV
-633 ISGSQFDLSAS
+633 ISGSKFDLSAS
-644 NYINANMPWYDHKYY
+644 NYIDANMPWYDHKSY

-683 TNSFKQTFSTNGSNL
+683 TNSFKQTFSASNSNL
-698 VIGYNATWT
+698 VIGYNSTWT
-707 GNSVSSSG
+707 DHNVSSSD

-732 PWPYYQCIGTTNGA
+732 PWPYYQCTGTTDGT

-765 TGGAANLVFNGV
+765 TGGAANLIFNGV
-777 DSINIANATITQHN
+777 DSVNIANATITQHN
-791 AGAYS
+791 AGIYS
-796 SSMTFSTQNMDSSQN
+796 SSMTFSTQSMDNSQN
-811 LNGLNANGK
+811 LNNLNPNGM
-820 LSVYGATFT
+820 LLVYGATFT
-829 NQAKDGKFIFNAGQA
+829 NQAKDGKFIFNAGKA
-844 TFENTNFNGGSYQFS
+844 TFENTNFNGGSYQFN
-859 GDSLNFSNNNQFNS
+859 GDSLNFSNNNWFNS

-909 DFTNANSNLQIAGN
+909 DFTNANSNLQIAGS
-923 AVFGNSTNSDGS
+923 AVFGNSANGS
-935 QNTANFNNTGS
+935 QNNANFNNTGS
-946 VNIAGNATFDNMAF
+946 VDISGNTTFDNVVF
-960 NGPTNTSVKGQV
+960 NGPTNMSVKGQV

-987 FGDGMINFSAH
+987 FGDGTITFNAH
-998 SVINIGEAITNGNP
+998 SVINIAEAITNGNP

-1053 NGIYDVVYSFNNQT
+1053 NGVYDVVYSFNNQT
-1067 YNFQEV
+1067 YNFQEI

-1082 RLGVGMVFDYVDME
+1082 RLGVGMVFDYMDME
-1096 KSDHLYYQNALGFMT
+1096 KSDHLYYKDVAGFMT

-1121 GNLNNT
+1121 GNSNNT

-1151 QTLTGQNSAIVFGA
+1151 QTFTGQNSAIVFGA

-1264 NFISNSANIQAQNSY
+1264 NFISNDANIQAQNSY

-1306 FRGYVGQTQS
+1306 FRGYVGTTQS

-1321 AVNAISFTNS
+1321 AVNAINFTNS
-1331 SNLSSGLYQIS
+1331 TNLSSGLYQMQ

-1360 SIKANAI
+1360 NIKANAI
-1367 SLSQN
+1367 NLSQN
-1372 ASINASNHSTLELS
+1372 ASINASNHSTLELQ

-1416 SLIASNGSHL
+1416 SLIVNDSSHL

-1433 FNSANITTSLS
+1433 FNSANITTSLNN
-1444 DSSIVFKGAS
+1444 SSIVFKGAI

-1466 FLDFQGSSAITSN
+1466 SLDFQGSSTITSN
-1479 TAFNFYNNAF
+1479 TAFNFYDNAF
-1489 SQSPITFHQALD
+1489 SQSPITFHQTLD

-1515 NNSSVL
+1515 NNNSVL
-1521 NLKNSQLVFSDQGS
+1521 DLKNSQLVFSDQGS

-1553 VYNIIQADMN
+1553 VYNIIQAGMS
-1563 SNWYERISFFGM
+1563 SNWYERINFFGM

-1583 AKNQTYSFT
+1583 VTNQTYSFT

-1614 SQIPGIKNTLYNIGS
+1614 SQIPGIKNTLYNISS
-1629 EIFNYQKVYNNA
+1629 EVFNYQKVYNNA
-1641 NGVYSYSDDAQGVF
+1641 NGVYSYSDDAEGVF
-1655 YLTSSVKGY
+1655 YLTSNVKGY

-1673 SGSNN
+1673 NGSNN

-1683 NLTSESSV
+1683 NLTSESSI

-1704 ALHVYNKG
+1704 ALHIYNKG

-1744 LSNLKGDALNQLTKL
+1744 LNDLNPNALNQLTKL
-1759 ITPSDW
+1759 ITPNDW

-1784 NGALIIG
+1784 NGALIVG

-1797 TNTNSTVVFGGLGYQ
+1797 TNTNSAVVFGGLGYQ

-1933 NLIVNTLGSGS
+1933 NLIADTLGSDS
-1944 VIGGYL
+1944 VIGGHL

-1975 GLNTAIKD
+1975 GLNAAIKD

-2009 PEKLIGS
+2009 PEKIIGS

-2051 IVKPSEALQNDVVAL
+2051 IVKPSKALQNDVAAL

-2072 EFLGQDMLNS
+2072 EFLGQDTLNS

-2105 GPIYEQGLG
+2105 GSLYEQGLG
-2114 DLIPNLGKKG
+2114 NLIPSFGKKG
-2124 LFAPYGLSQVWQR
+2124 LFAPYGLSQVWQK

-2150 QNSTFSNANGGTLS
+2150 QNSTFSNANGGALS

-2172 FAGNNHIAFTN
+2172 FAGNNRISFTN
-2183 HSGTLNL
+2183 HAGTLQL
-2190 LSNQV
+2190 LSDQV
-2195 SNINITTLD
+2195 SNINITTLN

-2228 ASCVQ
+2228 ASCAQ
-2233 QSDPITTNTA
+2233 QSDPTAANIA

-2248 SAQSANGASSNNAS
+2248 STQSANGTSSNSAS
-2262 NNAPIALNN
+2262 NNAQIALNN

-2285 SGNIYANGVVDFSKI
+2285 SGNIYANGVVDLSKI

-2333 ASFVTNNLN
+2333 ASFTANNLN
-2342 IQGAFNNNATQ
+2342 IQGSFNNNATR
-2353 KIGVLQN
+2353 KIEVLQN
-2360 LVIASNAS
+2360 LTIASNAS
-2368 LSTGIYGLEV
+2368 LSTRIYGLEV
-2378 GGALNNFGAIHF
+2378 GGALNHFGAIHF
-2390 NLENIQTPAPLIQAE
+2390 NLENIQTPTPLIQAR

-2449 SYLKLYTLIN
+2449 SYLNLYTLIN

-2467 KNGVLTY
+2467 KNGALTY
-2474 LGQRVL
+2474 LGQRIL
-2480 LQDKGLLLSVALPNS
+2480 LQDKGLLLSVALPDS
-2495 NNASPNN
+2495 NNAHQNN
-2502 ILSLSVLHNQ
+2502 ILSLSVLYNQ
-2512 VKMSYGDKVM
+2512 IKMSYGDKAM
-2522 DFTPPTLQDYIVGIQ
+2522 DFTPPNLQDYIVGIQ
-2537 GQSALNQIEAI
+2537 GQSALNQIEAV

-2554 KWLSTLMIK
+2554 KWLSTLMME

-2575 ENHSLNEI
+2575 ENHSLHEI
-2583 LDATKDLQ
+2583 LGVAKDLL

-2614 YTQQTSRLT
+2614 YAQQTSRLT
-2623 KLSDFRARE
+2623 KLSDFRSRE
-2632 GESNFSERLLELK
+2632 GESDFSRRLLELK

-2650 DPNPSEIFVKY
+2650 DPNPGEVFVKY
-2661 SQPNKHPNNLWVQG
+2661 PQPNKHPNNLWVQG
-2675 VGGASFISGGNGT
+2675 IGGASFISGGNGT

-2709 AYGYSGFNGNIMRSL
+2709 AYGYSGFNGNIMHSL
-2724 GNNVDV
+2724 ANNVDV

-2752 GNASHINSS
+2752 GNASNINSS
-2761 NSLLS
+2761 NPLLS
-2766 VLNQRYN
+2766 VLNQRYS

-2807 FIGLSGMKGKMQ
+2807 FIGLSGMKGKM
-2819 NPAYQQFVMH
+2819 NDAAYKQFLMH

-2862 GRDLLIKAKGDN
+2862 GRDLLIKSKGGN

-2886 RKGEIFNT
+2886 RKGEVFNT

-2925 DLNITGNVG
+2925 DINITGNVG

>member
-1 MKQFK
+1 MKKFK
-6 KKPKKIKRSQKIIL
+6 KKPKKITRKQKTIL
-20 KRPLWLMPLLIGGFA
+20 KRPFLWLMPLLISGFA
-35 SGVYADGT
+35 SGAYADGT

-50 GEKSQKVCVHRP
+50 GEKSQRVCVHHP
-62 WYALWSCDKWEEK
+62 WYASWICYKWEEK

-113 NGTYFLSGL
+113 NSTYFLSGL

-142 ATFNLGANSGN
+142 ATFNLGASSGN
-153 SFTSWYPN
+153 SFTSWYTN

-198 NLNANKVTI
+198 NLNANKVNV
-207 NSNINAY
+207 NSNISAF
-214 KTSQVNIGNANS
+214 KTSQVNVGNANS
-226 AITIN
+226 VITIN
-231 SVSLSGDTCS
+231 SVSLNGKVCS
-241 SLAKI
+241 SLASVGI
-246 GSGANCSSSGP
+246 GANCSTSGP

-262 GTTSATN
+262 GKTNATN
-269 TTFSNASGSFTFEE
+269 TTFINANGSFTFEE
-283 SANFSGAKLNG
+283 NATFRGAKLNWG
-294 GAFTFNKG
+294 TYTFNKE

-317 FKGTSS
+317 FKGASS
-323 FNNATFSNASY
+323 FNNATFSNATY
-334 TFDNQATFQNSS
+334 TFNDQATFQNSS
-346 FNGGTFTFNNQSNPT
+346 FNGGTFTFNNQT
-361 NSAQHPQILFENSSF
+361 NQSAQHPQIQNSF
-376 NGGIFTFNNQTNPT
+376 
-390 NSAQH
+390 
-395 PQILFENSSFS
+395 FS
-406 GSTTT
+406 GSATT
-411 LKGSATFEQ
+411 LKGSVIFQ
-420 AFNNS
+420 QSFNNS

-439 TFNNT
+439 NFNNT

-456 NTSFNTPVDTNN
+456 DTAFNTSINANN
-468 MSVTGSV
+468 MSVTGGV
-475 TLSGKNDLKNGST
+475 TLSGKNNLNNGST

-493 SKITLAQGATFN
+493 SKITLAQGTTFN
-505 LTSLGSEKS
+505 LTSLGDKKS

-521 GGITYNHL
+521 CGITYNNL
-529 LNHALNSLTNA
+529 LNHAINGLTNA
-540 LKTTESS
+540 LKTNESS
-547 SKPQSFAQG
+547 SNPQSFAQG

-567 GQLLSENAATPKNT
+567 GQLLSESAATSKNT

-622 LESGTYTPPPT
+622 LESGTYTPPPV
-633 ISGSQFDLSAS
+633 ISGSKFDLSAS
-644 NYINANMPWYDHKYY
+644 NYINSNMHWYDHKYY

-683 TNSFKQTFSTNGSNL
+683 TNSFKQTFSANGSNL

-707 GNSVSSSG
+707 GNSVSSSD

-732 PWPYYQCIGTTNGA
+732 PWPYYQCTGTTNGT

-765 TGGAANLVFNGV
+765 TGGAANLIFNGV

-791 AGAYS
+791 AGIYS
-796 SSMTFSTQNMDSSQN
+796 SSMTFSTQNMDNSHN

-829 NQAKDGKFIFNAGQA
+829 NQAKDGKFIFNAGQ
-844 TFENTNFNGGSYQFS
+844 TVFENTNFNGGSYQFS
-859 GDSLNFSNNNQFNS
+859 GDILNFSNNNQFNS

-909 DFTNANSNLQIAGN
+909 DFTNAHSNLQIAGN
-923 AVFGNSTNSDGS
+923 AVFGNSTNGS
-935 QNTANFNNTGS
+935 QNNANFNNTGS
-946 VNIAGNATFDNMAF
+946 VNISGNATFDNVVF

-987 FGDGMINFSAH
+987 FGDGTIVFSAH

-1053 NGIYDVVYSFNNQT
+1053 NGVYDVVYSFNNQT

-1073 FSPNSISIR
+1073 FSQNSISIR
-1082 RLGVGMVFDYVDME
+1082 RLGVSMVFDYMDME
-1096 KSDHLYYQNALGFMT
+1096 KSDRLYYQNVLGFMT

-1121 GNLNNT
+1121 GNPNNT
-1127 IYYYDKSIDFY
+1127 IYYYDNSIDFY
-1138 ASGKTLFTKAEFS
+1138 ASGKTLLTKAEFS
-1151 QTLTGQNSAIVFGA
+1151 QTFTGQNSTIVFGA
-1165 KNIWTNASDA
+1165 KSIWTNASDA
-1175 PQSNTIIRFGDN
+1175 PQSNAIIRFGDN

-1227 RISSGGGASLNFNG
+1227 RISSGGGASLNFNA

-1279 FIDDTAQNKGNP
+1279 FIDDTAQNGGNP

-1306 FRGYVGQTQS
+1306 FRGYVGTTQS

-1321 AVNAISFTNS
+1321 AANAISFTNS
-1331 SNLSSGLYQIS
+1331 SNLSSGLYQMQ
-1342 AKSVLF
+1342 AQSVLF

-1367 SLSQN
+1367 NLSQN
-1372 ASINASNHSTLELS
+1372 ASINASNHSTLELQ

-1401 SAINVSNNATINDYA
+1401 STINVSNNATINDYA
-1416 SLIASNGSHL
+1416 SLIASNNAHL

-1444 DSSIVFKGAS
+1444 NSSIVFKGAS
-1454 SLGGQFNLSNNS
+1454 FLGGQFNLSNNS
-1466 FLDFQGSSAITSN
+1466 SLDFQGSSAITSN
-1479 TAFNFYNNAF
+1479 TAFNFYDNAF

-1501 IKAPLSLGGNLLNP
+1501 VKAPLSLGGNLLNP
-1515 NNSSVL
+1515 NSSSVL
-1521 NLKNSQLVFSDQGS
+1521 NLKNSQLVFGDQGS

-1575 RINDGIYD
+1575 HINDGIYD

-1641 NGVYSYSDDAQGVF
+1641 NGVYSYSDDAEGVF

-1664 YNPNQSYQA
+1664 YSPNQSYQA
-1673 SGSNN
+1673 NGSNN

-1683 NLTSESSV
+1683 NLSSESSV

-1704 ALHVYNKG
+1704 ALHIYNKG

-1732 KKILG
+1732 KKVLG

-1744 LSNLKGDALNQLTKL
+1744 LNALNSNALNQLTKL
-1759 ITPSDW
+1759 ITPDDW

-1784 NGALIIG
+1784 NGALIVG

-1797 TNTNSTVVFGGLGYQ
+1797 TDTNSAVVFGGLGYQ

-2025 KGLFNQITGFISA
+2025 KGLLNQITGFISA

-2051 IVKPSEALQNDVVAL
+2051 IVKPSEALKNDVVAL

-2072 EFLGQDMLNS
+2072 EFLGQDTLNS

-2090 QIKSVLDKVLAAKGL
+2090 QIKSVLDKILAAKGL
-2105 GPIYEQGLG
+2105 GSIYEQGLG

-2124 LFAPYGLSQVWQR
+2124 LFAPYGLSQAWQK

-2183 HSGTLNL
+2183 HAGTLQL

-2195 SNINITTLD
+2195 SNISITTLN

-2228 ASCVQ
+2228 ASCAQ
-2233 QSDPITTNTA
+2233 QSDPTTANIA

-2248 SAQSANGASSNNAS
+2248 SAQSANGTSSNSASS
-2262 NNAPIALNN
+2262 NAPIALNN

-2318 ANNLTISNQAVLEKN
+2318 ANNLTIYNQAVLEKN
-2333 ASFVTNNLN
+2333 ASFMANNLN
-2342 IQGAFNNNATQ
+2342 IQGAFNNNATH
-2353 KIGVLQN
+2353 KIEVLQN
-2360 LVIASNAS
+2360 LTIASNAS

-2378 GGALNNFGAIHF
+2378 GGALNHFGAIHF
-2390 NLENIQTPAPLIQAE
+2390 NLENTQSPTPLIQAE

-2429 YTLLKSSRY
+2429 YTLLKSNRY

-2467 KNGVLTY
+2467 KNGALTY

-2480 LQDKGLLLSVALPNS
+2480 LQDKGLLLSVALPDS
-2495 NNASPNN
+2495 NNASQNN
-2502 ILSLSVLHNQ
+2502 ILSLSVLYNQ
-2512 VKMSYGDKVM
+2512 VKMSYGDKAM

-2537 GQSALNQIEAI
+2537 GQSVLNQIEAI

-2554 KWLSTLMIK
+2554 KWLSTLMIE

-2583 LDATKDLQ
+2583 LGVTEDLQ

-2632 GESNFSERLLELK
+2632 GESHFSNRLLELK

-2650 DPNPSEIFVKY
+2650 DPNPGEVFVKH
-2661 SQPNKHPNNLWVQG
+2661 SQLSKHQNNLWVQG
-2675 VGGASFISGGNGT
+2675 VGGASFIAGGNGT
-2688 LYGLNVGY
+2688 LYGLNAGY

-2752 GNASHINSS
+2752 GNATSINSS

-2807 FIGLSGMKGKMQ
+2807 FIGLSGMKGKM
-2819 NPAYQQFVMH
+2819 NDAAYKQFLMH

-2862 GRDLLIKAKGDN
+2862 GRDLLIKSKGGN

-2886 RKGEIFNT
+2886 RKGEVFNT

>member
-1 MKQFK
+1 
-6 KKPKKIKRSQKIIL
+6 
-20 KRPLWLMPLLIGGFA
+20 MPLLIGGFA

-50 GEKSQKVCVHRP
+50 GEKSQKVCVHHP

-198 NLNANKVTI
+198 NLNANKVNV

-214 KTSQVNIGNANS
+214 KTSQVNMGNANS
-226 AITIN
+226 AITIG

-241 SLAKI
+241 SLASVGI
-246 GSGANCSSSGP
+246 GANCSTSGP

-262 GTTSATN
+262 GTTNATN

-283 SANFSGAKLNG
+283 SANFSGAKWNG

-317 FKGTSS
+317 FKDTSS
-323 FNNATFSNASY
+323 FNGATFSNASY
-334 TFDNQATFQNSS
+334 TFDNQATFQ
-346 FNGGTFTFNNQSNPT
+346 
-361 NSAQHPQILFENSSF
+361 NSSF

-406 GSTTT
+406 GSATT
-411 LKGSATFEQ
+411 LKGFATFEQ

-456 NTSFNTPVDTNN
+456 NTTFNTSVDTNN
-468 MSVTGSV
+468 MTINGGV
-475 TLSGKNDLKNGST
+475 TLSGKNDLNNGST

-493 SKITLAQGATFN
+493 SKITLAQGTTFN

-529 LNHALNSLTNA
+529 LNHAINSMTNA
-540 LKTTESS
+540 LKTNESS

-567 GQLLSENAATPKNT
+567 GQLLSENATTPKPANA
-581 DSSPSAPTKDSPQ
+581 SPSAPTKDSPQ

-607 KLQETFSPNSIIIQA
+607 KLQETFGPNSIIIQA

-633 ISGSQFDLSAS
+633 VSGSQFDLSAS
-644 NYINANMPWYDHKYY
+644 NYINADMPWYDHKYY

-683 TNSFKQTFSTNGSNL
+683 TNSFKQTFSASGSNL

-732 PWPYYQCIGTTNGA
+732 PWPYYQCTGTTNGA

-791 AGAYS
+791 AGIYS

-844 TFENTNFNGGSYQFS
+844 ILENTNFNGGSYQFS

-873 GSFEISAKNAS
+873 GSFEIGAKNTI

-897 FNNSNATTSFVG
+897 FNNSSATTSFIG

-960 NGPTNTSVKGQV
+960 NGPTNTIVKGQV

-987 FGDGMINFSAH
+987 FGDGTISFSAH
-998 SVINIGEAITNGNP
+998 SVINIDQAITNGNP

-1020 EIEYNNAFSKNL
+1020 TIEYNNAFSKNL

-1096 KSDHLYYQNALGFMT
+1096 KSDRLYYQNALGFMT

-1127 IYYYDKSIDFY
+1127 IYYYDNSIDFY

-1151 QTLTGQNSAIVFGA
+1151 QTFTGQNSAIVFGA
-1165 KNIWTNASDA
+1165 KNIWMSVSDV
-1175 PQSNTIIRFGDN
+1175 PQSNVIIRFGDN

-1255 AAGTQSSSM
+1255 TAGTQSSSM
-1264 NFISNSANIQAQNSY
+1264 NFVSNSANIQAQNSY

-1306 FRGYVGQTQS
+1306 FRGYVGTTQS

-1321 AVNAISFTNS
+1321 AVNAINFTNS
-1331 SNLSSGLYQIS
+1331 SNLSSGLYQMQ

-1367 SLSQN
+1367 NLSQN
-1372 ASINASNHSTLELS
+1372 ASINASNHSTLELQ

-1444 DSSIVFKGAS
+1444 DSSIVFKGAV

-1466 FLDFQGSSAITSN
+1466 SLDFQGSSAITSN
-1479 TAFNFYNNAF
+1479 TAFNFYDNAF
-1489 SQSPITFHQALD
+1489 SQSPIAFHQALD

-1515 NNSSVL
+1515 NNNSVL

-1548 DNKNR
+1548 GNKNR

-1563 SNWYERISFFGM
+1563 GNWYERINFFGM

-1641 NGVYSYSDDAQGVF
+1641 NGVYSYSDDAEGVF

-1673 SGSNN
+1673 NGSNN

-1683 NLTSESSV
+1683 NLTSESSI

-1704 ALHVYNKG
+1704 ALHIYNKG

-1732 KKILG
+1732 KKVLG

-1784 NGALIIG
+1784 NGALIVG

-1797 TNTNSTVVFGGLGYQ
+1797 TDTNSTVVFGGLGYQ

-1835 SSSADLGYIDTTF
+1835 SSSADLGYINTTF

-2051 IVKPSEALQNDVVAL
+2051 IVKPSDALKNDVAAL

-2072 EFLGQDMLNS
+2072 EFLGQDTLNS

-2124 LFAPYGLSQVWQR
+2124 IFAPYGLSQVWQK

-2183 HSGTLNL
+2183 HFGTLNL

-2204 ASNGLKINAANNN
+2204 ASNGLKINATNNN

-2228 ASCVQ
+2228 ASCTQ
-2233 QSDPITTNTA
+2233 QSDPTTASAT

-2248 SAQSANGASSNNAS
+2248 TTQNNASSSNVS
-2262 NNAPIALNN
+2262 NNAPIALSN

-2353 KIGVLQN
+2353 KIEVLQN

-2378 GGALNNFGAIHF
+2378 GGALNNLGTIHF
-2390 NLENIQTPAPLIQAE
+2390 NLENIQTPVNPLIQAE

-2438 IDYNINPNSLQ
+2438 INYNINPDSLQ

-2512 VKMSYGDKVM
+2512 IKMSYGNKAM

-2554 KWLSTLMIK
+2554 KWLSTLMIE

-2650 DPNPSEIFVKY
+2650 DPNPSEVFVKH
-2661 SQPNKHPNNLWVQG
+2661 SQPNKHQNNLWIQG

-2709 AYGYSGFNGNIMRSL
+2709 AYGYSDFNGNIMRSL

-2752 GNASHINSS
+2752 GNATSINSS

-2782 GNYGYDFMFKQ
+2782 GNYGYDFMFKH

-2807 FIGLSGMKGKMQ
+2807 FIGLSGMKGKM
-2819 NPAYQQFVMH
+2819 NDAAYQQFVMH

-2862 GRDLLIKAKGDN
+2862 GRDLLIKSKGGN
-2874 MVRFV
+2874 TVRFV